1 MKRRILASLLSLVM
15 MLSLLPTAV
24 WAVNDEGST
33 SSGNGWPAGATGI
46 TVATEKYSVTNYDE
60 DTTNVKASTTI
71 WYKIDG
77 DTLTIGGAGAIS
89 DYSNTKDKT
98 NVLRFTQ
105 ADWFKQ
111 RKNIKHVV
119 IEDGITGIGTLAIAN
134 MTQLESI
141 EIQGADVELARG
153 AVNNYDGNS
162 GTLTITVPLSVYQQN
177 NMDENSMDK
186 NSWFEKSNKNPNPT
200 IEFVISNTDEI
211 KNGYA
216 DVLKLD
222 VNEAASWDKATIS
235 QITTAYEEYTAL
247 PESVKTVLNTDVGEP
262 LKALY
267 DAAVNKRGWPAGAKG
282 INIALKGFNGS
293 NMDKIG
299 TSDTFWYLLDG
310 STLKLGGNGAFP
322 LTGYDSSSAKDGNLG
337 FSHASWYDDRASIT
351 SVDVAE
357 GITKLDYLNLT
368 NLYNCD
374 DIYLRNPQ
382 IELVDGAVCG
392 YTGDA
397 NGKLTLHLYKRA
409 YDKLPSGW
417 YMTNSL
423 TDAPSGRYLDPTLS
437 YSFLEVEAFESTYA
451 DIWNYSASLTN
462 DQKETVKAA
471 YNEYQGMDAL
481 FQNQLMNVDTLS
493 GGQTYGA
500 KLLELYSLTTG
511 GTVAKFPDTT
521 DIYYSYDKAT
531 ETLTLTYT
539 GSDTGTIPDYN
550 PISAPLGTVPIK
562 NVVIDSKIANVGAY
576 ALANHGDITVYASVN
591 TKLAENYAAGSTV
604 TLIYSETQAFI
615 DTYAKVWTLTGV
627 VPSYGIKENGV
638 FLNADVPTAVE
649 NAVKAYKNLNS
660 NVKAQLKELKIDGG
674 PTYYEQLLKVTGAN
688 DLDNM
693 TVISGGI
700 PNGVDETGCF
710 TYMDGI
716 HWTLTK
722 NDESTDTWTLR
733 FDTDTGVKAALP
745 DFGNNTTNTTAT
757 DFRNQPWY
765 SNCFSSYFK
774 NKVTKTYLGEGI
786 TGVGRYGL
794 IHLSNCTDF
803 HFENPDGVDLAGYA
817 FDYYSCFPT
826 FTPKIYL
833 HSNSTLAANWADD
846 LNKGANAGQNHTTAD
861 FNLIYTDALAFE
873 QTEAF
878 KNLWTM
884 NAADANTAENAS
896 IIKSAMDAYRALSDK
911 AKEQLKKD
919 TCNTDNDT
927 YAGKLM
933 ALAKEIGL
941 AGDIGTIQYT
951 ISSDGKTLTVTGKGT
966 LSADMAN
973 DAWTEAKV
981 GSVENLVI
989 ESAITINNGALN
1001 NMSALKTVDAV
1012 RGVEVVGGKN
1022 VFPNADIVIRG
1033 YADAQN
1039 TSLESYAKAHN
1050 IKFQLKELNILCIG
1064 NSHTYDYTTY
1074 MQSILNDVN
1083 ANLEGTKVQLS
1094 FIQHGSRKIGITQT
1108 YSDGKATNYS
1118 HESCIQDV
1126 VNKVKDSS
1134 AVSSNDVDGDYFK
1147 NLNPASNTWDLIII
1161 QDYRES
1167 CVSAADNASNNN
1179 GQDYVFINH
1188 LRGAIE
1194 NLRLLQPTA
1203 QVAWFMDW
1211 MDTYDYSKYFSRYTE
1226 NSLSNYTAASN
1237 KTEGNPDFIIAG
1249 ATFIGNAMTSYL
1261 GQSKNLED
1269 TIPLHNAGTTQVP
1282 QLWRDNTHMS
1292 YETGRY
1298 LAGTSVA
1305 AKLFTDIFS
1314 KEITFKE
1321 GADFYSVLSYNPNS
1335 KDSNVRQDWPG
1346 EFTPEIVEIV
1356 KASAKAAIEKPTEI
1370 TKLTEYAKD
1379 PIENLKALVE
1389 SADFTNTEWNEA
1401 AIKAKSTEV
1410 LAEKADAKVISVS
1423 VSDSTTKITLRYGYS
1438 EATATIYTPS
1448 DAAAQWT
1455 AHIESTKL
1463 GSTTVPG
1470 SDMKYSEVPAIQAA
1484 LAKGYS
1490 DIWAAKTAEA
1500 ANAALEASKENL
1512 LKTVKEYVKYLADT
1526 VYNNGA
1532 PTELNGNSYTVSKEN
1547 YGVAVDAI
1555 DSANNVSGVL
1565 DAYDAMLDTQVCR
1578 TISSVSIMP
1587 DKESMVG
1594 SSTVTLTIT
1603 KAPTDAVVSVTCDDS
1618 TVAVKDNGGGTYT
1631 VSLPNITKTY
1641 TFTAS
1646 IEQSDTYT
1654 AASTSCTVSV
1664 TRKSSGGSSSSSGS
1678 SGSYAVTAPS
1688 TKNGDVT
1695 VSPKNAS
1702 KGDRVTITVTPDKGY
1717 ELDKLTVKDASGNKL
1732 KLTDKG
1738 NGKYTFT
1745 MPGSKVTVSAEFVE
1759 EQAASIFA
1767 DVPADAYYAKAVEW
1781 AVKKGITNG
1790 KTNGLFGSND
1800 PCTRGQIVTF
1810 LWRAAGSPAPKG
1822 TAKVPADVLP
1832 GSYCYDAVAWALENG
1847 ITNGLADGTFGVN
1860 NTCTRGQSVTFLYRA
1875 MGTAPTTVNGFTDVA
1890 AGDFYA
1896 EAVAWAVENGVTN
1909 GTSASTFSPN
1919 AGCTR
1924 AQIVTFLF
1932 RTYQG
1937 K

>member
-24 WAVNDEGST
+24 WAVDDEGST
-33 SSGNGWPAGATGI
+33 SSGNGWPSGATGI
-46 TVATEKYSVTNYDE
+46 TVATEKYSVKDYDE
-60 DTTNVKASTTI
+60 DKTNVTASTTI
-71 WYKIDG
+71 WYKIDS
-77 DTLTIGGAGAIS
+77 DTLTIGGKGAIS
-89 DYSNTKDKT
+89 DYSNTSKLT

-105 ADWFKQ
+105 ADWYMVKDTI
-111 RKNIKHVV
+111 KNVV
-119 IEDGITGIGTLAIAN
+119 IEAGITGIGTLAIAN
-134 MTQLESI
+134 MTHLESI
-141 EIQGADVELARG
+141 EIKGADVELARG
-153 AVNNYDGNS
+153 SVNNYQGND

-177 NMDENSMDK
+177 KMGENG
-186 NSWFEKSNKNPNPT
+186 WFTESSQNPNPT
-200 IEFVISNTDEI
+200 IEFVISNVNDIEAH
-211 KNGYA
+211 YA

-222 VNEAASWDKATIS
+222 AADSANWSAIAA
-235 QITTAYEEYTAL
+235 AYEEYEAL
-247 PESVKTVLNTDVGEP
+247 PDVVKTQLKDSVGTP
-262 LKALY
+262 LAEKYATASNL
-267 DAAVNKRGWPAGAKG
+267 RGWPAGAKG
-282 INIALKGFNGS
+282 INIALEGFNGS

-310 STLKLGGNGAFP
+310 STLKLGGDGAFP
-322 LTGYDSSSAKDGNLG
+322 YTGYDSSSATDHNLG

-374 DIYLRNPQ
+374 DIYLRNKE
-382 IELVDGAVCG
+382 IELVNGAVCG

-397 NGKLTLHLYKRA
+397 NGKLTLHLYKSA

-417 YMTNSL
+417 YMLNNL
-423 TDAPSGRYLDPTLS
+423 TTAPEHRYLDPTLS
-437 YSFLEVEAFESTYA
+437 YSFLEVEAFESKYEA
-451 DIWNYSASLTN
+451 IWALGVSLN
-462 DQKETVKAA
+462 DEQKETVKAA
-471 YNEYQGMDAL
+471 YNEYQGMDAML
-481 FQNQLMNVDTLS
+481 QNQLMNMDTLS
-493 GGQTYGA
+493 SGQTYGA

-511 GTVAKFPDTT
+511 GTVAKFPGTT
-521 DIYYSYDKAT
+521 DIYYSYDEETK
-531 ETLTLTYT
+531 TLTLTYT
-539 GSDTGTIPDYN
+539 GSGTGTIPDYN
-550 PISAPLGTVPIK
+550 QYTAPLGSVQIE
-562 NVVIDSKIANVGAY
+562 NVVIDSKITSVGAY

-591 TKLAENYAAGSTV
+591 TTLAENYAAGSTV

-615 DTYAKVWTLTGV
+615 DTYAQVWTLTGV
-627 VPSYGIKENGV
+627 VPAGIVENGV
-638 FLNADVPTAVE
+638 SKNDAFVAVK
-649 NAVKAYKNLNS
+649 NAVTAYKKLNS
-660 NVKAQLKELKIDGG
+660 NVEAQLKKLKIDGG
-674 PTYYEQLLKVTGAN
+674 STYYAQLLKVTGAN

-693 TVISGGI
+693 TKISGGI
-700 PNGVDETGCF
+700 PNGVDEKGCF

-722 NDESTDTWTLR
+722 NDEGTDTWTLR

-745 DFGNNTTNTTAT
+745 DFGNSTTNTTAT

-765 SNCFSSYFK
+765 SNCFGSAFK

-786 TGVGRYGL
+786 TDVGRYGL

-803 HFENPDGVDLAGYA
+803 YFENPDGVDLAGYA
-817 FDYYSCFPT
+817 FDYYSCFPA
-826 FTPKIYL
+826 FKPNIYL

-846 LNKGANAGQNHTTAD
+846 LNKGADEGKNHTTAD

-873 QTEAF
+873 QNEAF
-878 KNLWTM
+878 KDLWTM
-884 NAADANTAENAS
+884 NAADANTEGNAS
-896 IIKSAMDAYRALSDK
+896 IIKSAMDAYSALSDK

-919 TCNTDNDT
+919 KCNSTDT

-933 ALAKEIGL
+933 ALAKAIGL
-941 AGDIGTIQYT
+941 AGDIGSIQYT
-951 ISSDGKTLTVTGKGT
+951 ISSDGKTLTVTGSGD
-966 LSADMAN
+966 LSADLAN
-973 DAWTEAKV
+973 NAWTDEKV

-1001 NMSALKTVDAV
+1001 NMTALKTVDAV
-1012 RGVEVVGGKN
+1012 RGVKVGGGKN
-1022 VFPNADIVIRG
+1022 VFPNAGTILIRG

-1064 NSHTYDYTTY
+1064 NSHTDDYTTY

-1083 ANLEGTKVQLS
+1083 AKLDGTKVTFS
-1094 FIQHGSRKIGITQT
+1094 RIVFGSRKIGLDGS
-1108 YSDGKATNYS
+1108 YSNSNETNYS

-1126 VNKVKDSS
+1126 VDKVNDSS
-1134 AVSSNDVDGDYFK
+1134 ATSKHDVTGAYFK
-1147 NLNPASNTWDLIII
+1147 SLNPAANTWDLIII

-1167 CVSAADNASNNN
+1167 CSTNSN
-1179 GQDYVFINH
+1179 YVFIDH
-1188 LRGAIE
+1188 LRNTIK

-1211 MDTYDYSKYFSRYTE
+1211 LDHSEDAAHYTD
-1226 NSLSNYTAASN
+1226 NSLENYKLASE
-1237 KTEGNPDFIIAG
+1237 KSVEGNPNFIVAG
-1249 ATFIGNAMTSYL
+1249 ATFIRTAMTSYL
-1261 GQSKNLED
+1261 GKAKNLED
-1269 TIPLHNAGTTQVP
+1269 TKPLHSSDTTQVS
-1282 QLWRDNTHMS
+1282 QIWRDNTHMS

-1298 LAGTSVA
+1298 LAGASVA
-1305 AKLFTDIFS
+1305 AKVLTDVYS
-1314 KEITFKE
+1314 KEITFTT
-1321 GADFYSVLSYNPNS
+1321 GDFYSALSYAPNS
-1335 KDSNVRQDWPG
+1335 ANSGVKKDWPG
-1346 EFTPEIVEIV
+1346 EFTPEIAEIV
-1356 KASAKAAIEKPTEI
+1356 KASAKAAIENPTEI
-1370 TKLTEYAKD
+1370 TELTEYAKD

-1389 SADFTNTEWNEA
+1389 SADFTNTEWNETAIA
-1401 AIKAKSTEV
+1401 AKAAGV
-1410 LAEKADAKVISVS
+1410 LSEKAGAKVNSVS
-1423 VSDSTTKITLRYGYS
+1423 VSGNTATITLRYGYS
-1438 EATATIYTPS
+1438 ETAATIYTPS

-1455 AHIESTKL
+1455 AYIESTNL

-1565 DAYDAMLDTQVCR
+1565 GAYDVMLDTQVCR

-1664 TRKSSGGSSSSSGS
+1664 TRKSSGSSSSSSGS
-1678 SGSYAVTAPS
+1678 SGSYAVSAPS

-1702 KGDRVTITVTPDKGY
+1702 KGDRVTVTVTPDKGY

-1790 KTNGLFGSND
+1790 KANGLFGSND

>member
-24 WAVNDEGST
+24 WAVDDEGST
-33 SSGNGWPAGATGI
+33 SSGNGWPSGATGI
-46 TVATEKYSVTNYDE
+46 TVATEKYSVKDYDE
-60 DTTNVKASTTI
+60 DKTNVTASTTI
-71 WYKIDG
+71 WYKIDS
-77 DTLTIGGAGAIS
+77 DTLTIGGKGAIS
-89 DYSNTKDKT
+89 DYSNTSKLT

-105 ADWFKQ
+105 ADWYMVKDTI
-111 RKNIKHVV
+111 KNVV
-119 IEDGITGIGTLAIAN
+119 IEAGITGIGTLAIAN
-134 MTQLESI
+134 MTHLESI
-141 EIQGADVELARG
+141 EIKGADVELARG
-153 AVNNYDGNS
+153 AVNNYQGND

-177 NMDENSMDK
+177 KMGENG
-186 NSWFEKSNKNPNPT
+186 WFTESSQNPNPT
-200 IEFVISNTDEI
+200 IEFVISNVNDIEAH
-211 KNGYA
+211 YA

-222 VNEAASWDKATIS
+222 AADSANWSAIAA
-235 QITTAYEEYTAL
+235 AYEEYEAL
-247 PESVKTVLNTDVGEP
+247 PDVVKTQLKDSVGTP
-262 LKALY
+262 LAEKYATASNL
-267 DAAVNKRGWPAGAKG
+267 RGWPAGAKG
-282 INIALKGFNGS
+282 INIALEGFNGS

-310 STLKLGGNGAFP
+310 STLKLGGDGAFP
-322 LTGYDSSSAKDGNLG
+322 YTGYDSSSATDHNLG

-374 DIYLRNPQ
+374 DIYLRNKE
-382 IELVDGAVCG
+382 IELVNGAVCG

-397 NGKLTLHLYKRA
+397 NGKLTLHLYKSA

-417 YMTNSL
+417 YMLNNL
-423 TDAPSGRYLDPTLS
+423 TTAPEHRYLDPTLS
-437 YSFLEVEAFESTYA
+437 YSFLEVEAFESKYEA
-451 DIWNYSASLTN
+451 IWALGVSLN
-462 DQKETVKAA
+462 DEQKETVKAA
-471 YNEYQGMDAL
+471 YNEYQGMDAML
-481 FQNQLMNVDTLS
+481 QNQLMNMDTLS
-493 GGQTYGA
+493 SGQTYGA

-511 GTVAKFPDTT
+511 GTVAKFPGTT
-521 DIYYSYDKAT
+521 DIYYSYDEETK
-531 ETLTLTYT
+531 TLTLTYT
-539 GSDTGTIPDYN
+539 GSGTGTIPDYN
-550 PISAPLGTVPIK
+550 QYTAPLGSVQIE
-562 NVVIDSKIANVGAY
+562 NVVIDSKITSVGAY

-591 TKLAENYAAGSTV
+591 TTLAENYAAGSTV

-615 DTYAKVWTLTGV
+615 DTYAQVWTLTGV
-627 VPSYGIKENGV
+627 VPAGIVENGV
-638 FLNADVPTAVE
+638 SKNDAFVAVK
-649 NAVKAYKNLNS
+649 NAVTAYKKLNS
-660 NVKAQLKELKIDGG
+660 NVEAQLKKLKIDGG
-674 PTYYEQLLKVTGAN
+674 STYYAQLLKVTGAN

-693 TVISGGI
+693 TKISGGI
-700 PNGVDETGCF
+700 PNGVDEKGCF

-722 NDESTDTWTLR
+722 NDEGTDTWTLR

-745 DFGNNTTNTTAT
+745 DFGNSTTNTTAT

-765 SNCFSSYFK
+765 SNCFGSAFK

-786 TGVGRYGL
+786 TDVGRYGL

-803 HFENPDGVDLAGYA
+803 YFENPDGVDLAGYA
-817 FDYYSCFPT
+817 FDYYSCFPA
-826 FTPKIYL
+826 FKPNIYL

-846 LNKGANAGQNHTTAD
+846 LNKGADEGKNHTTAD

-873 QTEAF
+873 QNEAF
-878 KNLWTM
+878 KDLWTM
-884 NAADANTAENAS
+884 NAADANTEGNAS
-896 IIKSAMDAYRALSDK
+896 IIKSAMDAYSALSDK

-919 TCNTDNDT
+919 KCNSTDT

-933 ALAKEIGL
+933 ALAKAIGL
-941 AGDIGTIQYT
+941 AGDIGSIQYT
-951 ISSDGKTLTVTGKGT
+951 ISSDGKTLTVTGSGD
-966 LSADMAN
+966 LSADLAN
-973 DAWTEAKV
+973 NAWTDEKV

-1001 NMSALKTVDAV
+1001 NMTALKTVDAV
-1012 RGVEVVGGKN
+1012 RGVKVGGGKN
-1022 VFPNADIVIRG
+1022 VFPNAGTILIRG

-1064 NSHTYDYTTY
+1064 NSHTDDYTTY

-1083 ANLEGTKVQLS
+1083 AKLDGTKVTFS
-1094 FIQHGSRKIGITQT
+1094 RIVFGSRKIGLDGS
-1108 YSDGKATNYS
+1108 YSNSNETNYS

-1126 VNKVKDSS
+1126 VDKVNDSS
-1134 AVSSNDVDGDYFK
+1134 ATSKHDVTGAYFK
-1147 NLNPASNTWDLIII
+1147 SLNPAANTWDLIII

-1167 CVSAADNASNNN
+1167 CSTNSN
-1179 GQDYVFINH
+1179 YVFIDH
-1188 LRGAIE
+1188 LRNTIK

-1211 MDTYDYSKYFSRYTE
+1211 LDHSEDAAHYTD
-1226 NSLSNYTAASN
+1226 NSLENYKLASE
-1237 KTEGNPDFIIAG
+1237 KSVEGNPNFIVAG
-1249 ATFIGNAMTSYL
+1249 ATFIRTAMTSYL
-1261 GQSKNLED
+1261 GKAKNLED
-1269 TIPLHNAGTTQVP
+1269 TKPLHSSDTTQVS
-1282 QLWRDNTHMS
+1282 QIWRDNTHMS

-1298 LAGTSVA
+1298 LAGASVA
-1305 AKLFTDIFS
+1305 AKVLTDVYS
-1314 KEITFKE
+1314 KEITFTT
-1321 GADFYSVLSYNPNS
+1321 GDFYSALSYAPNS
-1335 KDSNVRQDWPG
+1335 ANSGVKKDWPG
-1346 EFTPEIVEIV
+1346 EFTPEIAEIV
-1356 KASAKAAIEKPTEI
+1356 KASAKAAIENPTEI
-1370 TKLTEYAKD
+1370 TELTEYAKD

-1389 SADFTNTEWNEA
+1389 SADFTNTEWNETAIA
-1401 AIKAKSTEV
+1401 AKAAGV
-1410 LAEKADAKVISVS
+1410 LSEKAGAKVNSVS
-1423 VSDSTTKITLRYGYS
+1423 VSGNTATITLRYGYS
-1438 EATATIYTPS
+1438 ETAATIYTPS

-1455 AHIESTKL
+1455 AYIESTNL

-1565 DAYDAMLDTQVCR
+1565 GAYDVMLDTQVCR

-1664 TRKSSGGSSSSSGS
+1664 TRKSSGSSSSSSGS
-1678 SGSYAVTAPS
+1678 SGSYAVSAPS

-1702 KGDRVTITVTPDKGY
+1702 KGDRVTVTVTPDKGY

-1745 MPGSKVTVSAEFVE
+1745 MLGSKVTVSAEFVE

-1790 KTNGLFGSND
+1790 KANGLFGSND

-1847 ITNGLADGTFGVN
+1847 ITNGLTDGTFGVN

>member
-24 WAVNDEGST
+24 WAVDDEGST
-33 SSGNGWPAGATGI
+33 SSGNGWPSGATGI
-46 TVATEKYSVTNYDE
+46 TVATEKYSVKDYDE
-60 DTTNVKASTTI
+60 DKTNVTASTTI
-71 WYKIDG
+71 WYKIDS
-77 DTLTIGGAGAIS
+77 DTLTIGGKGAIS
-89 DYSNTKDKT
+89 DYSNTSKLT

-105 ADWFKQ
+105 ADWYMVKDTI
-111 RKNIKHVV
+111 KNVV
-119 IEDGITGIGTLAIAN
+119 IEAGITGIGTLAIAN
-134 MTQLESI
+134 MTHLESI
-141 EIQGADVELARG
+141 EIKGADVELARG
-153 AVNNYDGNS
+153 AVNNYQGND

-177 NMDENSMDK
+177 KMGENG
-186 NSWFEKSNKNPNPT
+186 WFTESSQNPNPT
-200 IEFVISNTDEI
+200 IEFVISNVNDIEAH
-211 KNGYA
+211 YA

-222 VNEAASWDKATIS
+222 AADSANWSAIAA
-235 QITTAYEEYTAL
+235 AYEEYEAL
-247 PESVKTVLNTDVGEP
+247 PDVVKTQLKDSVGTP
-262 LKALY
+262 LAKKYATASNL
-267 DAAVNKRGWPAGAKG
+267 RGWPAGAKG
-282 INIALKGFNGS
+282 INIALEGFNGS

-310 STLKLGGNGAFP
+310 STLKLGGDGAFP
-322 LTGYDSSSAKDGNLG
+322 YTGYDSSSATDHNLG

-374 DIYLRNPQ
+374 DIYLRNKE
-382 IELVDGAVCG
+382 IELVNGAVCG

-397 NGKLTLHLYKRA
+397 NGKLTLHLYKSA

-417 YMTNSL
+417 YMLNNL
-423 TDAPSGRYLDPTLS
+423 TTAPEHRYLDPTLS
-437 YSFLEVEAFESTYA
+437 YSFLEVEAFESKYEA
-451 DIWNYSASLTN
+451 IWALGVSLN
-462 DQKETVKAA
+462 DEQKETVKAA
-471 YNEYQGMDAL
+471 YNEYQGMDAML
-481 FQNQLMNVDTLS
+481 QNQLMNMDTLS
-493 GGQTYGA
+493 SGQTYGA

-511 GTVAKFPDTT
+511 GTVAKFPGTT
-521 DIYYSYDKAT
+521 DIYYSYDEETK
-531 ETLTLTYT
+531 TLTLTYT
-539 GSDTGTIPDYN
+539 GSGTGTIPDYN
-550 PISAPLGTVPIK
+550 QYTAPLGSVQIE
-562 NVVIDSKIANVGAY
+562 NVVIDSKITSVGAY

-591 TKLAENYAAGSTV
+591 TTLAENYAAGSTV

-615 DTYAKVWTLTGV
+615 DTYAQVWTLTGV
-627 VPSYGIKENGV
+627 VPAGIVENGV
-638 FLNADVPTAVE
+638 SKNDAFVAVK
-649 NAVKAYKNLNS
+649 NAVTAYKKLNS
-660 NVKAQLKELKIDGG
+660 NVEAQLKKLKIDGG
-674 PTYYEQLLKVTGAN
+674 STYYAQLLKVTGAN

-693 TVISGGI
+693 TKISGGI
-700 PNGVDETGCF
+700 PNGVDEKGCF

-722 NDESTDTWTLR
+722 NDEGTDTWTLR

-745 DFGNNTTNTTAT
+745 DFGNSTTNTTAT

-765 SNCFSSYFK
+765 SNCFGSAFK

-786 TGVGRYGL
+786 TDVGRYGL

-803 HFENPDGVDLAGYA
+803 YFENPDGVDLAGYA
-817 FDYYSCFPT
+817 FDYYSCFPA
-826 FTPKIYL
+826 FKPNIYL

-846 LNKGANAGQNHTTAD
+846 LNKGADEGKNHTTAD
-861 FNLIYTDALAFE
+861 FNLIYTDALTFE
-873 QTEAF
+873 QNEAF
-878 KNLWTM
+878 KDLWTM
-884 NAADANTAENAS
+884 NAADANTEGNAS
-896 IIKSAMDAYRALSDK
+896 IIKSAMDAYSALSDK

-919 TCNTDNDT
+919 KCNSTDT

-933 ALAKEIGL
+933 ALAKAIGL
-941 AGDIGTIQYT
+941 AGDIGSIQYT
-951 ISSDGKTLTVTGKGT
+951 ISSDGKTLTVTGSGD
-966 LSADMAN
+966 LSADLAN
-973 DAWTEAKV
+973 NAWTDEKV

-1001 NMSALKTVDAV
+1001 NMTALKTVDAV
-1012 RGVEVVGGKN
+1012 RGVKVGGGKN
-1022 VFPNADIVIRG
+1022 VFPNAGTILIRG

-1064 NSHTYDYTTY
+1064 NSHTDDYTTY

-1083 ANLEGTKVQLS
+1083 AKLDGTKVTFS
-1094 FIQHGSRKIGITQT
+1094 RIVFGSRKIGLDGS
-1108 YSDGKATNYS
+1108 YSNSNETNYS

-1126 VNKVKDSS
+1126 VDKVNDSS
-1134 AVSSNDVDGDYFK
+1134 ATSKHDVTGAYFK
-1147 NLNPASNTWDLIII
+1147 SLNPAANTWDLIII

-1167 CVSAADNASNNN
+1167 CSTNSN
-1179 GQDYVFINH
+1179 YVFIDH
-1188 LRGAIE
+1188 LRNTIK

-1211 MDTYDYSKYFSRYTE
+1211 LDHSEDAAHYTD
-1226 NSLSNYTAASN
+1226 NSLENYKLASE
-1237 KTEGNPDFIIAG
+1237 KSVEGNPNFIVAG
-1249 ATFIGNAMTSYL
+1249 ATFIRTAMTSYL
-1261 GQSKNLED
+1261 GKAKNLED
-1269 TIPLHNAGTTQVP
+1269 TKPLHSSDTTQVS
-1282 QLWRDNTHMS
+1282 QIWRDNTHMS

-1298 LAGTSVA
+1298 LAGASVA
-1305 AKLFTDIFS
+1305 AKVLTDVYS
-1314 KEITFKE
+1314 KEITFTT
-1321 GADFYSVLSYNPNS
+1321 GDFYSALSYAPNS
-1335 KDSNVRQDWPG
+1335 ANSGVKKDWPG
-1346 EFTPEIVEIV
+1346 EFTPEIAEIV
-1356 KASAKAAIEKPTEI
+1356 KASAKAAIENPTEI
-1370 TKLTEYAKD
+1370 TELTEYAKD

-1389 SADFTNTEWNEA
+1389 SADFTNTEWNETAIA
-1401 AIKAKSTEV
+1401 AKAAGV
-1410 LAEKADAKVISVS
+1410 LSEKAGAKVNSVS
-1423 VSDSTTKITLRYGYS
+1423 VSGNTATITLRYGYS
-1438 EATATIYTPS
+1438 ETAATIYTPS

-1455 AHIESTKL
+1455 AYIESTNL

-1565 DAYDAMLDTQVCR
+1565 GAYDVMLDTQVCR

-1664 TRKSSGGSSSSSGS
+1664 TRKSSGSSSSSSGS
-1678 SGSYAVTAPS
+1678 SGSYAVSAPS

-1702 KGDRVTITVTPDKGY
+1702 KGDRVTVTVTPDKGY

-1790 KTNGLFGSND
+1790 KANGLFGSND

>member
-24 WAVNDEGST
+24 WAVDDEGST
-33 SSGNGWPAGATGI
+33 SSGNGWPSGATGI
-46 TVATEKYSVTNYDE
+46 TVATEKYSVKDYDE
-60 DTTNVKASTTI
+60 DKTNVTASTTI
-71 WYKIDG
+71 WYKIDS
-77 DTLTIGGAGAIS
+77 DTLTIGGKGAIS
-89 DYSNTKDKT
+89 DYSNTSKLT

-105 ADWFKQ
+105 ADWYMVKDTI
-111 RKNIKHVV
+111 KNVV
-119 IEDGITGIGTLAIAN
+119 IEAGITGIGTLAIAN
-134 MTQLESI
+134 MTHLESI
-141 EIQGADVELARG
+141 EIKGADVELARG
-153 AVNNYDGNS
+153 AVNNYQGND

-177 NMDENSMDK
+177 KMGENG
-186 NSWFEKSNKNPNPT
+186 WFTESSQNPNPT
-200 IEFVISNTDEI
+200 IEFVISNVNDIEAH
-211 KNGYA
+211 YA

-222 VNEAASWDKATIS
+222 AADSANWSAIAA
-235 QITTAYEEYTAL
+235 AYEEYEAL
-247 PESVKTVLNTDVGEP
+247 PDVVKTQLKDSVGTP
-262 LKALY
+262 LAEKYATASNL
-267 DAAVNKRGWPAGAKG
+267 RGWPAGAKG
-282 INIALKGFNGS
+282 INIALEGFNGS

-310 STLKLGGNGAFP
+310 STLKLGGDGAFP
-322 LTGYDSSSAKDGNLG
+322 YTGYDSSSATDHNLG

-374 DIYLRNPQ
+374 DIYLRNKE
-382 IELVDGAVCG
+382 IELVNGAVCG

-397 NGKLTLHLYKRA
+397 NGKLTLHLYKSA

-417 YMTNSL
+417 YMLNNL
-423 TDAPSGRYLDPTLS
+423 TTAPEHRYLDPTLS
-437 YSFLEVEAFESTYA
+437 YSFLEVEAFESKYEA
-451 DIWNYSASLTN
+451 IWALGVSLN
-462 DQKETVKAA
+462 DEQKETVKAA
-471 YNEYQGMDAL
+471 YNEYQGMDAML
-481 FQNQLMNVDTLS
+481 QNQLMNMDTLS
-493 GGQTYGA
+493 SGQTYGA

-511 GTVAKFPDTT
+511 GTVAKFPGTT
-521 DIYYSYDKAT
+521 DIYYSYDEETK
-531 ETLTLTYT
+531 TLTLTYT
-539 GSDTGTIPDYN
+539 GSGTGTIPDYN
-550 PISAPLGTVPIK
+550 QYTAPLGSVQIE
-562 NVVIDSKIANVGAY
+562 NVVIDSKITSVGAY

-591 TKLAENYAAGSTV
+591 TTLAENYAAGSTV

-615 DTYAKVWTLTGV
+615 DTYAQVWTLTGV
-627 VPSYGIKENGV
+627 VPAGIVENGV
-638 FLNADVPTAVE
+638 SKNDAFVAVK
-649 NAVKAYKNLNS
+649 NAVTAYKKLNS
-660 NVKAQLKELKIDGG
+660 NVEAQLKKLKIDGG
-674 PTYYEQLLKVTGAN
+674 STYYAQLLKVTGAN

-693 TVISGGI
+693 TKISGGI
-700 PNGVDETGCF
+700 PNGVDEKGCF

-722 NDESTDTWTLR
+722 NDEGTDTWTLR

-745 DFGNNTTNTTAT
+745 DFGNSTTNTTAT

-765 SNCFSSYFK
+765 SNCFGSAFK

-786 TGVGRYGL
+786 TDVGRYGL

-803 HFENPDGVDLAGYA
+803 YFENPDGVDLAGYA
-817 FDYYSCFPT
+817 FDYYSCFPA
-826 FTPKIYL
+826 FKPNIYL

-846 LNKGANAGQNHTTAD
+846 LNKGADEGKNHTTAD

-873 QTEAF
+873 QNEAF
-878 KNLWTM
+878 KDLWTM
-884 NAADANTAENAS
+884 NAADANTEGNAS
-896 IIKSAMDAYRALSDK
+896 IIKSAMDAYSALSDK

-919 TCNTDNDT
+919 KCNSTDT

-933 ALAKEIGL
+933 ALAKAIGL
-941 AGDIGTIQYT
+941 AGDIGSIQYT
-951 ISSDGKTLTVTGKGT
+951 ISSDGKTLTVTGSGD
-966 LSADMAN
+966 LSADLAN
-973 DAWTEAKV
+973 NAWTDEKV

-1001 NMSALKTVDAV
+1001 NMTALKTVDAV
-1012 RGVEVVGGKN
+1012 RGVKVGGGKN
-1022 VFPNADIVIRG
+1022 VFPNAGTILIRG

-1064 NSHTYDYTTY
+1064 NSHTDDYTTY

-1083 ANLEGTKVQLS
+1083 AKLDGTKVTFS
-1094 FIQHGSRKIGITQT
+1094 RIVFGSRKIGLDGS
-1108 YSDGKATNYS
+1108 YSNSNETNYS

-1126 VNKVKDSS
+1126 VDKVNDSPATS
-1134 AVSSNDVDGDYFK
+1134 KHDVTGAYFK
-1147 NLNPASNTWDLIII
+1147 SLNPAANTWDLIII

-1167 CVSAADNASNNN
+1167 CSTNSN
-1179 GQDYVFINH
+1179 YVFIDH
-1188 LRGAIE
+1188 LRNTIK

-1211 MDTYDYSKYFSRYTE
+1211 LDHSEDAAHYTD
-1226 NSLSNYTAASN
+1226 NSLENYKLASE
-1237 KTEGNPDFIIAG
+1237 KSVEGNPNFIVAG
-1249 ATFIGNAMTSYL
+1249 ATFIRTAMTSYL
-1261 GQSKNLED
+1261 GKAKNLED
-1269 TIPLHNAGTTQVP
+1269 TKPLHSSDTTQVS
-1282 QLWRDNTHMS
+1282 QIWRDNTHMS

-1298 LAGTSVA
+1298 LAGASVA
-1305 AKLFTDIFS
+1305 AKVLTDVYS
-1314 KEITFKE
+1314 KEITFTT
-1321 GADFYSVLSYNPNS
+1321 GDFYSALSYAPNS
-1335 KDSNVRQDWPG
+1335 ANSGVKKDWPG
-1346 EFTPEIVEIV
+1346 EFTPEIAEIV
-1356 KASAKAAIEKPTEI
+1356 KASAKAAIENPTEI
-1370 TKLTEYAKD
+1370 TELTEYAKD

-1389 SADFTNTEWNEA
+1389 SADFTNTEWNETAIA
-1401 AIKAKSTEV
+1401 AKAAGV
-1410 LAEKADAKVISVS
+1410 LSEKAGAKVNSVS
-1423 VSDSTTKITLRYGYS
+1423 VSGNTATITLRYGYS
-1438 EATATIYTPS
+1438 ETAATIYTPS

-1455 AHIESTKL
+1455 AYIESTNL

-1565 DAYDAMLDTQVCR
+1565 GAYDVMLDTQVCR

-1664 TRKSSGGSSSSSGS
+1664 TRKSSGSSSSSSGS
-1678 SGSYAVTAPS
+1678 SGSYAVSAPS

-1702 KGDRVTITVTPDKGY
+1702 KGDRVTVTVTPDKGY

-1790 KTNGLFGSND
+1790 KANGLFGSND

-1896 EAVAWAVENGVTN
+1896 EAVAWAV
-1909 GTSASTFSPN
+1909 
-1919 AGCTR
+1919 
-1924 AQIVTFLF
+1924 
-1932 RTYQG
+1932 RTA
-1937 K
+1937 

>member
-24 WAVNDEGST
+24 WAVDDEGST
-33 SSGNGWPAGATGI
+33 SSGNGWPSGATGI
-46 TVATEKYSVTNYDE
+46 TVATEKYSVKDYDE
-60 DTTNVKASTTI
+60 DKTNVTASTTI
-71 WYKIDG
+71 WYKIDS
-77 DTLTIGGAGAIS
+77 DTLTIGGKGAIS
-89 DYSNTKDKT
+89 DYSNTSKLT

-105 ADWFKQ
+105 ADWYMVKDTI
-111 RKNIKHVV
+111 KNVV
-119 IEDGITGIGTLAIAN
+119 IEAGITGIGTLAIAN
-134 MTQLESI
+134 MTHLESI
-141 EIQGADVELARG
+141 EIKGADVELARG
-153 AVNNYDGNS
+153 AVNNYQGND

-177 NMDENSMDK
+177 KMGENG
-186 NSWFEKSNKNPNPT
+186 WFTESSQNPNPT
-200 IEFVISNTDEI
+200 IEFVISNVNDIEAH
-211 KNGYA
+211 YA

-222 VNEAASWDKATIS
+222 AADSANWSAIAA
-235 QITTAYEEYTAL
+235 AYEEYEAL
-247 PESVKTVLNTDVGEP
+247 PDVVKTQLKDSVGTP
-262 LKALY
+262 LAEKYATASNL
-267 DAAVNKRGWPAGAKG
+267 RGWPAGAKG
-282 INIALKGFNGS
+282 INIALEGFNGS

-310 STLKLGGNGAFP
+310 STLKLGGDGAFP
-322 LTGYDSSSAKDGNLG
+322 YTGYDSSSATDHNLG

-374 DIYLRNPQ
+374 DIYLRNKE
-382 IELVDGAVCG
+382 IELVNGAVCG

-397 NGKLTLHLYKRA
+397 NGKLTLHLYKSA

-417 YMTNSL
+417 YMLNNL
-423 TDAPSGRYLDPTLS
+423 TTAPEHRYLDPTLS
-437 YSFLEVEAFESTYA
+437 YSFLEVEAFESKYEA
-451 DIWNYSASLTN
+451 IWALGVSLN
-462 DQKETVKAA
+462 DEQKETVKAA
-471 YNEYQGMDAL
+471 YNEYQGMDAML
-481 FQNQLMNVDTLS
+481 QNQLMNMDTLS
-493 GGQTYGA
+493 SGQTYGA

-511 GTVAKFPDTT
+511 GTVAKFPGTT
-521 DIYYSYDKAT
+521 DIYYSYDEETK
-531 ETLTLTYT
+531 TLTLTYT
-539 GSDTGTIPDYN
+539 GSGTGTIPDYN
-550 PISAPLGTVPIK
+550 QYTAPLGSVQIE
-562 NVVIDSKIANVGAY
+562 NVVIDSKITSVGAY

-591 TKLAENYAAGSTV
+591 TTLAENYAAGSTV

-615 DTYAKVWTLTGV
+615 DTYAQVWTLTGV
-627 VPSYGIKENGV
+627 VPAGIVENGV
-638 FLNADVPTAVE
+638 SKNDAFVAVK
-649 NAVKAYKNLNS
+649 NAVTAYKKLNS
-660 NVKAQLKELKIDGG
+660 NVEAQLKKLKIDGG
-674 PTYYEQLLKVTGAN
+674 STYYAQLLKVTGAN

-693 TVISGGI
+693 TKISGGI
-700 PNGVDETGCF
+700 PNGVDEKGCF

-722 NDESTDTWTLR
+722 NDEGTDTWTLR

-745 DFGNNTTNTTAT
+745 DFGNSTTNTTAT

-765 SNCFSSYFK
+765 INCFGSAFK

-786 TGVGRYGL
+786 TDVGRYGL

-803 HFENPDGVDLAGYA
+803 YFENPDGVDLAGYA
-817 FDYYSCFPT
+817 FDYYSCFPA
-826 FTPKIYL
+826 FKPNIYL

-846 LNKGANAGQNHTTAD
+846 LNKGADEGKNHTTAD

-873 QTEAF
+873 QNEAF
-878 KNLWTM
+878 KDLWTM
-884 NAADANTAENAS
+884 NAADANTEGNAS
-896 IIKSAMDAYRALSDK
+896 IIKSAMDAYSALSDK

-919 TCNTDNDT
+919 KCNSTDT

-933 ALAKEIGL
+933 ALAKAIGL
-941 AGDIGTIQYT
+941 AGDIGSIQYT
-951 ISSDGKTLTVTGKGT
+951 ISSDGKTLTVTGSGD
-966 LSADMAN
+966 LSADLAN
-973 DAWTEAKV
+973 NAWTDEKV

-1001 NMSALKTVDAV
+1001 NMTALKTVDAV
-1012 RGVEVVGGKN
+1012 RGVKVGGGKN
-1022 VFPNADIVIRG
+1022 VFPNAGTILIRG

-1064 NSHTYDYTTY
+1064 NSHTDDYTTY

-1083 ANLEGTKVQLS
+1083 AKLDGTKVTFS
-1094 FIQHGSRKIGITQT
+1094 RIVFGSRKIGLDGS
-1108 YSDGKATNYS
+1108 YSNSNETNYS

-1126 VNKVKDSS
+1126 VDKVNDSS
-1134 AVSSNDVDGDYFK
+1134 ATSKHDVTGAYFK
-1147 NLNPASNTWDLIII
+1147 SLNPAANTWDLIII

-1167 CVSAADNASNNN
+1167 CSTNSN
-1179 GQDYVFINH
+1179 YVFIDH
-1188 LRGAIE
+1188 LRNTIK

-1211 MDTYDYSKYFSRYTE
+1211 LDHSEDAAHYTD
-1226 NSLSNYTAASN
+1226 NSLENYKLASE
-1237 KTEGNPDFIIAG
+1237 KSVEGNPNFIVAG
-1249 ATFIGNAMTSYL
+1249 ATFIRTAMTSYL
-1261 GQSKNLED
+1261 GKAKNLED
-1269 TIPLHNAGTTQVP
+1269 TKPLHSSDTTQVS
-1282 QLWRDNTHMS
+1282 QIWRDNTHMS

-1298 LAGTSVA
+1298 LAGASVA
-1305 AKLFTDIFS
+1305 AKVLTDVYS
-1314 KEITFKE
+1314 KEITFTT
-1321 GADFYSVLSYNPNS
+1321 GDFYSALSYAPNS
-1335 KDSNVRQDWPG
+1335 ANSGVKKDWPG
-1346 EFTPEIVEIV
+1346 EFTPEIAEIV
-1356 KASAKAAIEKPTEI
+1356 KASAKAAIENPTEI
-1370 TKLTEYAKD
+1370 TELTEYAKD

-1389 SADFTNTEWNEA
+1389 SADFTNTEWNETAIA
-1401 AIKAKSTEV
+1401 AKAAGV
-1410 LAEKADAKVISVS
+1410 LSEKAGAKVNSVS
-1423 VSDSTTKITLRYGYS
+1423 VSGNTATITLRYGYS
-1438 EATATIYTPS
+1438 ETAATIYTPS

-1455 AHIESTKL
+1455 AYIESTNL

-1565 DAYDAMLDTQVCR
+1565 GAYDVMLDTQVCR

-1664 TRKSSGGSSSSSGS
+1664 TRKSSGSSSSSSGS
-1678 SGSYAVTAPS
+1678 SGSYAVSAPS

-1702 KGDRVTITVTPDKGY
+1702 KGDRVTVTVTPDKGY

-1790 KTNGLFGSND
+1790 KANGLFGSND

>member
-24 WAVNDEGST
+24 WAVDDEGST
-33 SSGNGWPAGATGI
+33 SSGNGWPSGATGI
-46 TVATEKYSVTNYDE
+46 TVATEKYSVKDYDE
-60 DTTNVKASTTI
+60 DKTNVTASTTI
-71 WYKIDG
+71 WYKIDS
-77 DTLTIGGAGAIS
+77 DTLTIGGKGAIS
-89 DYSNTKDKT
+89 DYSNTSKLT

-105 ADWFKQ
+105 ADWYMVKDTI
-111 RKNIKHVV
+111 KNVV
-119 IEDGITGIGTLAIAN
+119 IEAGITGIGTLAIAN
-134 MTQLESI
+134 MTHLESI
-141 EIQGADVELARG
+141 EIKGADVELARG
-153 AVNNYDGNS
+153 AVKNYQGND

-177 NMDENSMDK
+177 KMGENG
-186 NSWFEKSNKNPNPT
+186 WFTESSQNPNPT
-200 IEFVISNTDEI
+200 IEFVISNVNDIEAH
-211 KNGYA
+211 YA

-222 VNEAASWDKATIS
+222 AADSANWSAIAA
-235 QITTAYEEYTAL
+235 AYEEYEAL
-247 PESVKTVLNTDVGEP
+247 PDVVKTQLKDSVGTP
-262 LKALY
+262 LAEKYATASNL
-267 DAAVNKRGWPAGAKG
+267 RGWPAGAKG
-282 INIALKGFNGS
+282 INIALEGFNGS

-310 STLKLGGNGAFP
+310 STLKLGGDGAFP
-322 LTGYDSSSAKDGNLG
+322 YTGYDSSSATDHNLG

-374 DIYLRNPQ
+374 DIYLRNKE
-382 IELVDGAVCG
+382 IELVNGAVCG

-397 NGKLTLHLYKRA
+397 NGKLTLHLYKSA

-417 YMTNSL
+417 YMLNNL
-423 TDAPSGRYLDPTLS
+423 TTAPEHRYLDPTLS
-437 YSFLEVEAFESTYA
+437 YSFLEVEAFESKYEA
-451 DIWNYSASLTN
+451 IWALGVSLN
-462 DQKETVKAA
+462 DEQKETVKAA
-471 YNEYQGMDAL
+471 YNEYQGMDAML
-481 FQNQLMNVDTLS
+481 QNQLMNMDTLS
-493 GGQTYGA
+493 SGQTYGA

-511 GTVAKFPDTT
+511 GTVAKFPGTT
-521 DIYYSYDKAT
+521 DIYYSYDEETK
-531 ETLTLTYT
+531 TLTLTYT
-539 GSDTGTIPDYN
+539 GSGTGTIPDYN
-550 PISAPLGTVPIK
+550 QYTAPLGSVQIE
-562 NVVIDSKIANVGAY
+562 NVVIDSKITSVGAY

-591 TKLAENYAAGSTV
+591 TTLAENYAAGSTV

-615 DTYAKVWTLTGV
+615 DTYAQVWTLTGV
-627 VPSYGIKENGV
+627 VPAGIVENGV
-638 FLNADVPTAVE
+638 SKNDAFVAVK
-649 NAVKAYKNLNS
+649 NAVTAYKKLNS
-660 NVKAQLKELKIDGG
+660 NVEAQLKKLKIDGG
-674 PTYYEQLLKVTGAN
+674 STYYAQLLKVTGAN

-693 TVISGGI
+693 TKISGGI
-700 PNGVDETGCF
+700 PNGVDEKGCF

-722 NDESTDTWTLR
+722 NDEGTDTWTLR

-745 DFGNNTTNTTAT
+745 DFGNSTTNTTAT

-765 SNCFSSYFK
+765 SNCFGSAFK

-786 TGVGRYGL
+786 TDVGRYGL

-803 HFENPDGVDLAGYA
+803 YFENPDGVDLAGYA
-817 FDYYSCFPT
+817 FDYYSCFPA
-826 FTPKIYL
+826 FKPNIYL

-846 LNKGANAGQNHTTAD
+846 LNKGADEGKNHTTAD

-873 QTEAF
+873 QNEAF
-878 KNLWTM
+878 KDLWTM
-884 NAADANTAENAS
+884 NAADANTEGNAS
-896 IIKSAMDAYRALSDK
+896 IIKSAMDAYSALSDK

-919 TCNTDNDT
+919 KCNSTDT

-933 ALAKEIGL
+933 ALAKAIGL
-941 AGDIGTIQYT
+941 AGDIGSIQYT
-951 ISSDGKTLTVTGKGT
+951 ISSDGKTLTVTGSGD
-966 LSADMAN
+966 LSADLAN
-973 DAWTEAKV
+973 NAWTDEKV

-1001 NMSALKTVDAV
+1001 NMTALKTVDAV
-1012 RGVEVVGGKN
+1012 RGVKVGGGKN
-1022 VFPNADIVIRG
+1022 VFPNAGTILIRG

-1064 NSHTYDYTTY
+1064 NSHTDDYTTY

-1083 ANLEGTKVQLS
+1083 AKLDGTKVTFS
-1094 FIQHGSRKIGITQT
+1094 RIVFGSRKIGLDGS
-1108 YSDGKATNYS
+1108 YSNSNETNYS

-1126 VNKVKDSS
+1126 VDKVNDSS
-1134 AVSSNDVDGDYFK
+1134 ATSKHDVTGAYFK
-1147 NLNPASNTWDLIII
+1147 SLNPAANTWDLIII

-1167 CVSAADNASNNN
+1167 CSTNSN
-1179 GQDYVFINH
+1179 YVFIDH
-1188 LRGAIE
+1188 LRNTIK

-1211 MDTYDYSKYFSRYTE
+1211 LDHSEDAAHYTD
-1226 NSLSNYTAASN
+1226 NSLENYKLASE
-1237 KTEGNPDFIIAG
+1237 KSVEGNPNFIVAG
-1249 ATFIGNAMTSYL
+1249 ATFIRTAMTSYL
-1261 GQSKNLED
+1261 GKAKNLED
-1269 TIPLHNAGTTQVP
+1269 TKPLHSSDTTQVS
-1282 QLWRDNTHMS
+1282 QIWRDNTHMS

-1298 LAGTSVA
+1298 LAGASVA
-1305 AKLFTDIFS
+1305 AKVLTDVYS
-1314 KEITFKE
+1314 KEITFTT
-1321 GADFYSVLSYNPNS
+1321 GDFYSALSYAPNS
-1335 KDSNVRQDWPG
+1335 ANSGVKKDWPG
-1346 EFTPEIVEIV
+1346 EFTPEIAEIV
-1356 KASAKAAIEKPTEI
+1356 KASAKAAIENPTEI
-1370 TKLTEYAKD
+1370 TELTEYAKD

-1389 SADFTNTEWNEA
+1389 SADFTNTEWNETAIA
-1401 AIKAKSTEV
+1401 AKAAGV
-1410 LAEKADAKVISVS
+1410 LSEKAGAKVNSVS
-1423 VSDSTTKITLRYGYS
+1423 VSGNTATITLRYGYS
-1438 EATATIYTPS
+1438 ETAATIYTPS

-1455 AHIESTKL
+1455 AYIESTNL

-1565 DAYDAMLDTQVCR
+1565 GAYDVMLDTQVCR

-1664 TRKSSGGSSSSSGS
+1664 TRKSSGSSSSSSGS
-1678 SGSYAVTAPS
+1678 SGSYAVSAPS

-1702 KGDRVTITVTPDKGY
+1702 KGDRVTVTVTPDKGY

-1790 KTNGLFGSND
+1790 KANGLFGSND

>member
-24 WAVNDEGST
+24 WAVDDEGST
-33 SSGNGWPAGATGI
+33 SSGNGWPSGATGI
-46 TVATEKYSVTNYDE
+46 TVATEKYSVKDYDE
-60 DTTNVKASTTI
+60 DKTNVTASTTI
-71 WYKIDG
+71 WYKIDS
-77 DTLTIGGAGAIS
+77 DTLTIGGKGTIS
-89 DYSNTKDKT
+89 DYSNTSKLT

-105 ADWFKQ
+105 ADWYMVKDTI
-111 RKNIKHVV
+111 KNVV
-119 IEDGITGIGTLAIAN
+119 IEAGITGIGTLAIAN
-134 MTQLESI
+134 MTHLESI
-141 EIQGADVELARG
+141 EIKGADVELARG
-153 AVNNYDGNS
+153 AVNNYQGND

-177 NMDENSMDK
+177 KMGENG
-186 NSWFEKSNKNPNPT
+186 WFTESSQNPNPT
-200 IEFVISNTDEI
+200 IEFVISNVNDIEAH
-211 KNGYA
+211 YA

-222 VNEAASWDKATIS
+222 AADSANWSAIAA
-235 QITTAYEEYTAL
+235 AYEEYEAL
-247 PESVKTVLNTDVGEP
+247 PDVVKTQLKDSVGTP
-262 LKALY
+262 LAEKYATASNL
-267 DAAVNKRGWPAGAKG
+267 RGWPAGAKG
-282 INIALKGFNGS
+282 INIALEGFNGS

-310 STLKLGGNGAFP
+310 STLKLGGDGAFP
-322 LTGYDSSSAKDGNLG
+322 YTGYDSSSATDHNLG

-374 DIYLRNPQ
+374 DIYLRNKE
-382 IELVDGAVCG
+382 IELVNGAVCG

-397 NGKLTLHLYKRA
+397 NGKLTLHLYKSA

-417 YMTNSL
+417 YMLNNL
-423 TDAPSGRYLDPTLS
+423 TTAPEHRYLDPTLS
-437 YSFLEVEAFESTYA
+437 YSFLEVEAFESKYEA
-451 DIWNYSASLTN
+451 IWALGVSLN
-462 DQKETVKAA
+462 DEQKETVKAA
-471 YNEYQGMDAL
+471 YNEYQGMDAML
-481 FQNQLMNVDTLS
+481 QNQLMNMDTLS
-493 GGQTYGA
+493 SGQTYGA

-511 GTVAKFPDTT
+511 GTVAKFPGTT
-521 DIYYSYDKAT
+521 DIYYSYDEETK
-531 ETLTLTYT
+531 TLTLTYT
-539 GSDTGTIPDYN
+539 GSGTGTIPDYN
-550 PISAPLGTVPIK
+550 QYTAPLGSVQIE
-562 NVVIDSKIANVGAY
+562 NVVIDSKITSVGAY

-591 TKLAENYAAGSTV
+591 TTLAENYAAGSTV

-615 DTYAKVWTLTGV
+615 DTYAQVWTLTGV
-627 VPSYGIKENGV
+627 VPAGIVENGV
-638 FLNADVPTAVE
+638 SKNDAFVAVK
-649 NAVKAYKNLNS
+649 NAVTAYKKLNS
-660 NVKAQLKELKIDGG
+660 NVEAQLKKLKIDGG
-674 PTYYEQLLKVTGAN
+674 STYYAQLLKVTGAN

-693 TVISGGI
+693 TKISGGI
-700 PNGVDETGCF
+700 PNGVDEKGCF

-722 NDESTDTWTLR
+722 NDEGTDTWTLR

-745 DFGNNTTNTTAT
+745 DFGNSTTNTTAT

-765 SNCFSSYFK
+765 SNCFGSAFK

-786 TGVGRYGL
+786 TDVGRYGL

-803 HFENPDGVDLAGYA
+803 YFENPDGVDLAGYA
-817 FDYYSCFPT
+817 FDYYSCFPA
-826 FTPKIYL
+826 FKPNIYL

-846 LNKGANAGQNHTTAD
+846 LNKGADEGKNHTTAD

-873 QTEAF
+873 QNEAF
-878 KNLWTM
+878 KDLWTM
-884 NAADANTAENAS
+884 NAADANTEGNAS
-896 IIKSAMDAYRALSDK
+896 IIKSAMDAYSALSDK

-919 TCNTDNDT
+919 KCNSTDT

-933 ALAKEIGL
+933 ALAKAIGL
-941 AGDIGTIQYT
+941 AGDIGSIQYT
-951 ISSDGKTLTVTGKGT
+951 ISSDGKTLTVTGSGD
-966 LSADMAN
+966 LSADLAN
-973 DAWTEAKV
+973 NAWTDEKV

-1001 NMSALKTVDAV
+1001 NMTALKTVDAV
-1012 RGVEVVGGKN
+1012 RGVKVGGGKN
-1022 VFPNADIVIRG
+1022 VFPNAGTILIRG

-1064 NSHTYDYTTY
+1064 NSHTDDYTTY

-1083 ANLEGTKVQLS
+1083 AKLDGTKVTFS
-1094 FIQHGSRKIGITQT
+1094 RIVFGSRKIGLDGS
-1108 YSDGKATNYS
+1108 YSNSNETNYS

-1126 VNKVKDSS
+1126 VDKVNDSS
-1134 AVSSNDVDGDYFK
+1134 ATSKHDVTGAYFK
-1147 NLNPASNTWDLIII
+1147 SLNPAANTWDLIII

-1167 CVSAADNASNNN
+1167 CSTNSN
-1179 GQDYVFINH
+1179 YVFIDH
-1188 LRGAIE
+1188 LRNTIK

-1211 MDTYDYSKYFSRYTE
+1211 LDHSEDAAHYTD
-1226 NSLSNYTAASN
+1226 NSLENYKLASE
-1237 KTEGNPDFIIAG
+1237 KSVEGNPNFIVAG
-1249 ATFIGNAMTSYL
+1249 ATFIRTAMTSYL
-1261 GQSKNLED
+1261 GKAKTLED
-1269 TIPLHNAGTTQVP
+1269 TKPLHSSDTTQVS
-1282 QLWRDNTHMS
+1282 QIWRDNTHMS

-1298 LAGTSVA
+1298 LAGASVA
-1305 AKLFTDIFS
+1305 AKVLTDVYS
-1314 KEITFKE
+1314 KEITFTT
-1321 GADFYSVLSYNPNS
+1321 GDFYSALSYAPNS
-1335 KDSNVRQDWPG
+1335 ANSGVKKDWPG
-1346 EFTPEIVEIV
+1346 EFTPEIAEIV
-1356 KASAKAAIEKPTEI
+1356 KASAKAAIENPTEI
-1370 TKLTEYAKD
+1370 TELTEYAKD

-1389 SADFTNTEWNEA
+1389 SADFTNTEWNETAIA
-1401 AIKAKSTEV
+1401 AKAAGV
-1410 LAEKADAKVISVS
+1410 LSEKAGAKVNSVS
-1423 VSDSTTKITLRYGYS
+1423 VSGNTATITLRYGYS
-1438 EATATIYTPS
+1438 ETAATIYTPS

-1455 AHIESTKL
+1455 AYIESTNL

-1565 DAYDAMLDTQVCR
+1565 GAYDVMLDTQVCR

-1664 TRKSSGGSSSSSGS
+1664 TRKSSGSSSSSSGS
-1678 SGSYAVTAPS
+1678 SGSYAVSAPS

-1702 KGDRVTITVTPDKGY
+1702 KGDRVTVTVTPDKGY

-1790 KTNGLFGSND
+1790 KANGLFGSND

>member
-24 WAVNDEGST
+24 WAVDDEGST
-33 SSGNGWPAGATGI
+33 SSGNGWPSGATGI
-46 TVATEKYSVTNYDE
+46 TVATEKYSVKDYDE
-60 DTTNVKASTTI
+60 DKTNVTASTTI
-71 WYKIDG
+71 WYKIVS
-77 DTLTIGGAGAIS
+77 DTLTIGGKGAIS
-89 DYSNTKDKT
+89 DYSNTSKLT

-105 ADWFKQ
+105 ADWYMVKDTI
-111 RKNIKHVV
+111 KNVV
-119 IEDGITGIGTLAIAN
+119 IEAGITGIGTLAIAN
-134 MTQLESI
+134 MTHLESI
-141 EIQGADVELARG
+141 EIKGADVELARG
-153 AVNNYDGNS
+153 AVNNYQGND

-177 NMDENSMDK
+177 KMGENG
-186 NSWFEKSNKNPNPT
+186 WFTESSQNPNPT
-200 IEFVISNTDEI
+200 IEFVISNVNDIEAH
-211 KNGYA
+211 YA

-222 VNEAASWDKATIS
+222 AADSANWSAIAA
-235 QITTAYEEYTAL
+235 AYEEYEAL
-247 PESVKTVLNTDVGEP
+247 PDVVKTQLKDSVGTP
-262 LKALY
+262 LAEKYATASNL
-267 DAAVNKRGWPAGAKG
+267 RGWPAGAKG
-282 INIALKGFNGS
+282 INIALEGFNGS

-310 STLKLGGNGAFP
+310 STLKLGGDGAFP
-322 LTGYDSSSAKDGNLG
+322 YTGYDSSSATDHNLG

-374 DIYLRNPQ
+374 DIYLRNKE
-382 IELVDGAVCG
+382 IELVNGAVCG

-397 NGKLTLHLYKRA
+397 NGKLTLHLYKSA

-417 YMTNSL
+417 YMLNNL
-423 TDAPSGRYLDPTLS
+423 TTAPEHRYLDPTLS
-437 YSFLEVEAFESTYA
+437 YSFLEVEAFESKYEA
-451 DIWNYSASLTN
+451 IWALGVSLN
-462 DQKETVKAA
+462 DEQKETVKAA
-471 YNEYQGMDAL
+471 YNEYQGMDAML
-481 FQNQLMNVDTLS
+481 QNQLMNMDTLS
-493 GGQTYGA
+493 SGQTYGA

-511 GTVAKFPDTT
+511 GTVAKFPGTT
-521 DIYYSYDKAT
+521 DIYYSYDEETK
-531 ETLTLTYT
+531 TLTLTYT
-539 GSDTGTIPDYN
+539 GSGTGTIPDYN
-550 PISAPLGTVPIK
+550 QYTAPLGSVQIE
-562 NVVIDSKIANVGAY
+562 NVVIDSKITSVGAY

-591 TKLAENYAAGSTV
+591 TTLAENYAAGSTV

-615 DTYAKVWTLTGV
+615 DTYAQVWTLTGV
-627 VPSYGIKENGV
+627 VPAGIVENGV
-638 FLNADVPTAVE
+638 SKNDAFVAVK
-649 NAVKAYKNLNS
+649 NAVTAYKKLNS
-660 NVKAQLKELKIDGG
+660 NVEAQLKKLKIDGG
-674 PTYYEQLLKVTGAN
+674 STYYAQLLKVTGAN

-693 TVISGGI
+693 TKISGGI
-700 PNGVDETGCF
+700 PNGVDEKGCF

-722 NDESTDTWTLR
+722 NDEGTDTWTLR

-745 DFGNNTTNTTAT
+745 DFGNSTTNTTAT

-765 SNCFSSYFK
+765 SNCFGSAFK

-786 TGVGRYGL
+786 TDVGRYGL

-803 HFENPDGVDLAGYA
+803 YFENPDGVDLAGYA
-817 FDYYSCFPT
+817 FDYYSCFPA
-826 FTPKIYL
+826 FKPNIYL

-846 LNKGANAGQNHTTAD
+846 LNKGADEGKNHTTAD

-873 QTEAF
+873 QNEAF
-878 KNLWTM
+878 KDLWTM
-884 NAADANTAENAS
+884 NAADANTEGNAS
-896 IIKSAMDAYRALSDK
+896 IIKSAMDAYSALSDK

-919 TCNTDNDT
+919 KCNSTDT

-933 ALAKEIGL
+933 ALAKAIGL
-941 AGDIGTIQYT
+941 AGDIGSIQYT
-951 ISSDGKTLTVTGKGT
+951 ISSDGKTLTVTGSGD
-966 LSADMAN
+966 LSADLAN
-973 DAWTEAKV
+973 NAWTDEKV

-1001 NMSALKTVDAV
+1001 NMTALKTVDAV
-1012 RGVEVVGGKN
+1012 RGVKVGGGKN
-1022 VFPNADIVIRG
+1022 VFPNAGTILIRG

-1064 NSHTYDYTTY
+1064 NSHTDDYTTY

-1083 ANLEGTKVQLS
+1083 AKLDGTKVTFS
-1094 FIQHGSRKIGITQT
+1094 RIVFGSRKIGLDGS
-1108 YSDGKATNYS
+1108 YSNSNETNYS

-1126 VNKVKDSS
+1126 VDKVNDSS
-1134 AVSSNDVDGDYFK
+1134 ATSKHDVTGAYFK
-1147 NLNPASNTWDLIII
+1147 SLNPAANTWDLIII

-1167 CVSAADNASNNN
+1167 CSTNSN
-1179 GQDYVFINH
+1179 YVFIDH
-1188 LRGAIE
+1188 LRNTIK

-1211 MDTYDYSKYFSRYTE
+1211 LDHSEDAAHYTD
-1226 NSLSNYTAASN
+1226 NSLENYKLASE
-1237 KTEGNPDFIIAG
+1237 KSVEGNPNFIVAG
-1249 ATFIGNAMTSYL
+1249 ATFIRTAMTSYL
-1261 GQSKNLED
+1261 GKAKNLED
-1269 TIPLHNAGTTQVP
+1269 TKPLHSSDTTQVS
-1282 QLWRDNTHMS
+1282 QIWRDNTHMS

-1298 LAGTSVA
+1298 LAGASVA
-1305 AKLFTDIFS
+1305 AKVLTDVYS
-1314 KEITFKE
+1314 KEITFTT
-1321 GADFYSVLSYNPNS
+1321 GDFYSALSYAPNS
-1335 KDSNVRQDWPG
+1335 ANSGVKKDWPG
-1346 EFTPEIVEIV
+1346 EFTPEIAEIV
-1356 KASAKAAIEKPTEI
+1356 KASAKAAIENPTEI
-1370 TKLTEYAKD
+1370 TELTEYAKD

-1389 SADFTNTEWNEA
+1389 SADFTNTEWNETAIA
-1401 AIKAKSTEV
+1401 AKAAGV
-1410 LAEKADAKVISVS
+1410 LSEKAGAKVNSVS
-1423 VSDSTTKITLRYGYS
+1423 VSGNTATITLRYGYS
-1438 EATATIYTPS
+1438 ETAATIYTPS

-1455 AHIESTKL
+1455 AYIESTNL

-1565 DAYDAMLDTQVCR
+1565 GAYDVMLDTQVCR

-1664 TRKSSGGSSSSSGS
+1664 TRKSSGSSSSSSGS
-1678 SGSYAVTAPS
+1678 SGSYAVSAPS

-1702 KGDRVTITVTPDKGY
+1702 KGDRVTVTVTPDKGY

-1790 KTNGLFGSND
+1790 KANGLFGSND

>member
-24 WAVNDEGST
+24 WAVDDEGST
-33 SSGNGWPAGATGI
+33 SSGNGWPSGATGI
-46 TVATEKYSVTNYDE
+46 TVATEKYSVKDYDE
-60 DTTNVKASTTI
+60 DKTNVTASTTI
-71 WYKIDG
+71 WYKIDS
-77 DTLTIGGAGAIS
+77 DTLTIGGKGAIS
-89 DYSNTKDKT
+89 DYSNTSKLT

-105 ADWFKQ
+105 ADWYMVKDTI
-111 RKNIKHVV
+111 KNVV
-119 IEDGITGIGTLAIAN
+119 IEAGITGIGTLAIAN
-134 MTQLESI
+134 MTHLESI
-141 EIQGADVELARG
+141 EIKGADVELARG
-153 AVNNYDGNS
+153 AVNNYQGND

-177 NMDENSMDK
+177 KMGENG
-186 NSWFEKSNKNPNPT
+186 WFTESSQNPNPT
-200 IEFVISNTDEI
+200 IEFVISNVNDIEAH
-211 KNGYA
+211 YA

-222 VNEAASWDKATIS
+222 AADSANWSAIAA
-235 QITTAYEEYTAL
+235 AYEEYEAL
-247 PESVKTVLNTDVGEP
+247 PDVVKTQLKDSVGTP
-262 LKALY
+262 LAEKYATASNL
-267 DAAVNKRGWPAGAKG
+267 RGWPAGAKG
-282 INIALKGFNGS
+282 INIALEGFNGS

-310 STLKLGGNGAFP
+310 STLKLGGDGAFP
-322 LTGYDSSSAKDGNLG
+322 YTGYDSSSATDHNLG

-374 DIYLRNPQ
+374 DIYLRNKE
-382 IELVDGAVCG
+382 IELVNGAVCG

-397 NGKLTLHLYKRA
+397 NGKLTLHLYKSA

-417 YMTNSL
+417 YMLNNL
-423 TDAPSGRYLDPTLS
+423 TTAPEHRYLDPTLS
-437 YSFLEVEAFESTYA
+437 YSFLEVEAFESKYEA
-451 DIWNYSASLTN
+451 IWALGVSLN
-462 DQKETVKAA
+462 DEQKETVKAA
-471 YNEYQGMDAL
+471 YNEYQGMDAML
-481 FQNQLMNVDTLS
+481 QNQLMNMDTLS
-493 GGQTYGA
+493 SGQTYGA

-511 GTVAKFPDTT
+511 GTVAKFPGTT
-521 DIYYSYDKAT
+521 DIYYSYDEETK
-531 ETLTLTYT
+531 TLTLTYT
-539 GSDTGTIPDYN
+539 GSGTGTIPDYN
-550 PISAPLGTVPIK
+550 QYTAPLGSVQIE
-562 NVVIDSKIANVGAY
+562 NVVIDSKITSVGAY

-591 TKLAENYAAGSTV
+591 TTLAENYAAGSTV

-615 DTYAKVWTLTGV
+615 DTYAQVWTLTGV
-627 VPSYGIKENGV
+627 VPAGIVENGV
-638 FLNADVPTAVE
+638 SKNDAFVAVK
-649 NAVKAYKNLNS
+649 NAVTAYKKLNS
-660 NVKAQLKELKIDGG
+660 NVEAQLKKLKIDGG
-674 PTYYEQLLKVTGAN
+674 STYYAQLLKVTGAN

-693 TVISGGI
+693 TKISGGI
-700 PNGVDETGCF
+700 PNGVDEKGCF

-722 NDESTDTWTLR
+722 NDEGTDTWTLR

-745 DFGNNTTNTTAT
+745 DFGNSTTNTTAT

-765 SNCFSSYFK
+765 SNCFGSAFK

-786 TGVGRYGL
+786 TDVGRYGL

-803 HFENPDGVDLAGYA
+803 YFENPDGVDLAGYA
-817 FDYYSCFPT
+817 FDYYSCFPA
-826 FTPKIYL
+826 FKPNIYL

-846 LNKGANAGQNHTTAD
+846 LNKGADEGKNHTTAD

-873 QTEAF
+873 QNEAF
-878 KNLWTM
+878 KDLWTM
-884 NAADANTAENAS
+884 NAADANTEGNAS
-896 IIKSAMDAYRALSDK
+896 IIKSAMDAYSALSDK

-919 TCNTDNDT
+919 KCNSTDT

-933 ALAKEIGL
+933 ALAKAIGL
-941 AGDIGTIQYT
+941 AGDIGSIQYT
-951 ISSDGKTLTVTGKGT
+951 ISSDGKTLTVTGSGD
-966 LSADMAN
+966 LSADLAN
-973 DAWTEAKV
+973 NAWTDEKV

-1001 NMSALKTVDAV
+1001 NMTALKTVDAV
-1012 RGVEVVGGKN
+1012 RGVKVGGGKN
-1022 VFPNADIVIRG
+1022 VFPNAGTILIRG

-1064 NSHTYDYTTY
+1064 NSHTDDYTTY

-1083 ANLEGTKVQLS
+1083 AKLDGTKVTFS
-1094 FIQHGSRKIGITQT
+1094 RIVFGSRKIGLDGS
-1108 YSDGKATNYS
+1108 YSNSNETNYS

-1126 VNKVKDSS
+1126 VDKVNDSS
-1134 AVSSNDVDGDYFK
+1134 ATSKHDVTGAYFK
-1147 NLNPASNTWDLIII
+1147 SLNPAANTWDLIII

-1167 CVSAADNASNNN
+1167 CSTNSN
-1179 GQDYVFINH
+1179 YVFIDH
-1188 LRGAIE
+1188 LRNTIK

-1211 MDTYDYSKYFSRYTE
+1211 LDHSEDAAHYTD
-1226 NSLSNYTAASN
+1226 NSLENYKLASE
-1237 KTEGNPDFIIAG
+1237 KSVEGNPNFIVAG
-1249 ATFIGNAMTSYL
+1249 ATFIRTAMTSYL
-1261 GQSKNLED
+1261 GKAKNLED
-1269 TIPLHNAGTTQVP
+1269 TKLLHSSDTTQVS
-1282 QLWRDNTHMS
+1282 QIWRDNTHMS

-1298 LAGTSVA
+1298 LAGASVA
-1305 AKLFTDIFS
+1305 AKVLTDVYS
-1314 KEITFKE
+1314 KEITFTT
-1321 GADFYSVLSYNPNS
+1321 GDFYSALSYAPNS
-1335 KDSNVRQDWPG
+1335 ANSGVKKDWPG
-1346 EFTPEIVEIV
+1346 EFTPEIAEIV
-1356 KASAKAAIEKPTEI
+1356 KASAKAAIENPTEI
-1370 TKLTEYAKD
+1370 TELTEYAKD

-1389 SADFTNTEWNEA
+1389 SADFTNTEWNETAIA
-1401 AIKAKSTEV
+1401 AKAAGV
-1410 LAEKADAKVISVS
+1410 LSEKAGAKVNSVS
-1423 VSDSTTKITLRYGYS
+1423 VSGNTATITLRYGYS
-1438 EATATIYTPS
+1438 ETAATIYTPS

-1455 AHIESTKL
+1455 AYIESTNL

-1565 DAYDAMLDTQVCR
+1565 GAYDVMLDTQVCR

-1664 TRKSSGGSSSSSGS
+1664 TRKSSGSSSSSSGS
-1678 SGSYAVTAPS
+1678 SGSYAVSAPS

-1702 KGDRVTITVTPDKGY
+1702 KGDRVTVTVTPDKGY

-1790 KTNGLFGSND
+1790 KANGLFGSND

>member
-24 WAVNDEGST
+24 WAVDDEGST
-33 SSGNGWPAGATGI
+33 SSGNGWPSGATGI
-46 TVATEKYSVTNYDE
+46 TVATEKYSVKDYDE
-60 DTTNVKASTTI
+60 DKTNVTASTTI
-71 WYKIDG
+71 WYKIDS
-77 DTLTIGGAGAIS
+77 DTLTIGGKGAIS
-89 DYSNTKDKT
+89 DYSNTSKLT

-105 ADWFKQ
+105 ADWYMVKDTI
-111 RKNIKHVV
+111 KNVV
-119 IEDGITGIGTLAIAN
+119 IEAGITGIGTLAIAN
-134 MTQLESI
+134 MTHLESI
-141 EIQGADVELARG
+141 EIKGADVELARG
-153 AVNNYDGNS
+153 AVNNYQGND

-177 NMDENSMDK
+177 KMGENG
-186 NSWFEKSNKNPNPT
+186 WFTESSQNPNPT
-200 IEFVISNTDEI
+200 IEFVISNVNDIEAH
-211 KNGYA
+211 YA

-222 VNEAASWDKATIS
+222 AADSANWSAIAA
-235 QITTAYEEYTAL
+235 AYEEYEAL
-247 PESVKTVLNTDVGEP
+247 PDVVKTQLKDSVGTP
-262 LKALY
+262 LAEKYATASNL
-267 DAAVNKRGWPAGAKG
+267 RGWPAGAKG
-282 INIALKGFNGS
+282 INIALEGFNGS

-310 STLKLGGNGAFP
+310 STLKLGGDGAFP
-322 LTGYDSSSAKDGNLG
+322 YTGYDSSSATDHNLG

-374 DIYLRNPQ
+374 DIYLRNKE
-382 IELVDGAVCG
+382 IELVNGAVCG

-397 NGKLTLHLYKRA
+397 NGKLTLHLYKSA

-417 YMTNSL
+417 YMLNNL
-423 TDAPSGRYLDPTLS
+423 TTAPEHRYLDPTLS
-437 YSFLEVEAFESTYA
+437 YSFLEVEAFESKYEA
-451 DIWNYSASLTN
+451 IWALGVSLN
-462 DQKETVKAA
+462 DEQKETVKAA
-471 YNEYQGMDAL
+471 YNEYQGMDAML
-481 FQNQLMNVDTLS
+481 QNQLMNMDTLS
-493 GGQTYGA
+493 SGQTYGA

-511 GTVAKFPDTT
+511 GTVAKFPGTT
-521 DIYYSYDKAT
+521 DIYYSYDEETK
-531 ETLTLTYT
+531 TLTLTYT
-539 GSDTGTIPDYN
+539 GSGTGTIPDYN
-550 PISAPLGTVPIK
+550 QYTAPLGSVQIE
-562 NVVIDSKIANVGAY
+562 NVVIDSKITSVGAY

-591 TKLAENYAAGSTV
+591 TTLAENYAAGSTV

-615 DTYAKVWTLTGV
+615 DTYAQVWTLTGV
-627 VPSYGIKENGV
+627 VPAGIVENGV
-638 FLNADVPTAVE
+638 SKNDAFVAVK
-649 NAVKAYKNLNS
+649 NAVTAYKKLNS
-660 NVKAQLKELKIDGG
+660 NVEAQLKKLKIDGG
-674 PTYYEQLLKVTGAN
+674 STYYAQLLKVTGAN

-693 TVISGGI
+693 TKISGGI
-700 PNGVDETGCF
+700 PNGVDEKGCF

-722 NDESTDTWTLR
+722 NDEGTDTWTLR

-745 DFGNNTTNTTAT
+745 DFGNSTTNTTAT

-765 SNCFSSYFK
+765 SNCFGSAFK

-786 TGVGRYGL
+786 TDVGRYGL

-803 HFENPDGVDLAGYA
+803 YFENPDGVDLAGYA
-817 FDYYSCFPT
+817 FDYYSCFPA
-826 FTPKIYL
+826 FKPNIYL

-846 LNKGANAGQNHTTAD
+846 LNKGADEGKNHTTAD

-873 QTEAF
+873 QNEAF
-878 KNLWTM
+878 KDLWTM
-884 NAADANTAENAS
+884 NAADANTEGNAS
-896 IIKSAMDAYRALSDK
+896 IIKSAMDAYSALSDK

-919 TCNTDNDT
+919 KCNSTDT

-933 ALAKEIGL
+933 ALAKAIGL
-941 AGDIGTIQYT
+941 AGDIGSIQYT
-951 ISSDGKTLTVTGKGT
+951 ISSDGKTLTVTGSGD
-966 LSADMAN
+966 LSADLAN
-973 DAWTEAKV
+973 NAWTDEKV

-1001 NMSALKTVDAV
+1001 NMTALKTVDAV
-1012 RGVEVVGGKN
+1012 RGVKVGGGKN
-1022 VFPNADIVIRG
+1022 VFPNAGTILIRG

-1064 NSHTYDYTTY
+1064 NSHTDDYTTY

-1083 ANLEGTKVQLS
+1083 AKLDGTKVTFS
-1094 FIQHGSRKIGITQT
+1094 RIVFGSRKIGLDGS
-1108 YSDGKATNYS
+1108 YSNSNETNYS

-1126 VNKVKDSS
+1126 VDKVNDSS
-1134 AVSSNDVDGDYFK
+1134 ATSKHDVTGAYFK
-1147 NLNPASNTWDLIII
+1147 SLNPAANTWDLIII

-1167 CVSAADNASNNN
+1167 CSTNSN
-1179 GQDYVFINH
+1179 YVFIDH
-1188 LRGAIE
+1188 LRNTIK

-1211 MDTYDYSKYFSRYTE
+1211 LDHSEDAAHYTD
-1226 NSLSNYTAASN
+1226 NSLENYKLASE
-1237 KTEGNPDFIIAG
+1237 KSVEGNPNFIVAG
-1249 ATFIGNAMTSYL
+1249 ATFIRTAMTSYL
-1261 GQSKNLED
+1261 GKAKNLED
-1269 TIPLHNAGTTQVP
+1269 TKPLHSSDTTQVS
-1282 QLWRDNTHMS
+1282 QIWRDNTHMS

-1298 LAGTSVA
+1298 LAGASVA
-1305 AKLFTDIFS
+1305 AKVLTDVYS
-1314 KEITFKE
+1314 KEITFTT
-1321 GADFYSVLSYNPNS
+1321 GDFYSALSYAPNS
-1335 KDSNVRQDWPG
+1335 ANSGVKKDWPG
-1346 EFTPEIVEIV
+1346 EFTPEIAEIV
-1356 KASAKAAIEKPTEI
+1356 KASAKAAIENPTEI
-1370 TKLTEYAKD
+1370 TELTEYAKD

-1389 SADFTNTEWNEA
+1389 SADFTNTEWNETAIA
-1401 AIKAKSTEV
+1401 AKAAGV
-1410 LAEKADAKVISVS
+1410 LSEKAGAKVNSVS
-1423 VSDSTTKITLRYGYS
+1423 VSGNTATITLRYGYS
-1438 EATATIYTPS
+1438 ETAATIYTPS

-1455 AHIESTKL
+1455 AYIESTNL

-1565 DAYDAMLDTQVCR
+1565 GAYDVMLDTQVCR

-1594 SSTVTLTIT
+1594 SSTVTLIIT

-1664 TRKSSGGSSSSSGS
+1664 TRKSSGSSSSSSGS
-1678 SGSYAVTAPS
+1678 SGSYAVSAPS

-1702 KGDRVTITVTPDKGY
+1702 KGDRVTVTVTPDKGY

-1790 KTNGLFGSND
+1790 KANGLFGSND

>member
-24 WAVNDEGST
+24 WAVDDEGST
-33 SSGNGWPAGATGI
+33 SSGNGWPSGATGI
-46 TVATEKYSVTNYDE
+46 TVATEKYSVKDYDE
-60 DTTNVKASTTI
+60 DKTNVTASTTI
-71 WYKIDG
+71 WYKIDS
-77 DTLTIGGAGAIS
+77 DTLTIGGKGAIS
-89 DYSNTKDKT
+89 DYSNTSKLT

-105 ADWFKQ
+105 ADWYMVKDTI
-111 RKNIKHVV
+111 KNVV
-119 IEDGITGIGTLAIAN
+119 IEAGITGIGTLAIAN
-134 MTQLESI
+134 MTHLESI
-141 EIQGADVELARG
+141 EIKGADVELARG
-153 AVNNYDGNS
+153 AVNNYQGND

-177 NMDENSMDK
+177 KMGENG
-186 NSWFEKSNKNPNPT
+186 WFTESSQNPNPT
-200 IEFVISNTDEI
+200 IEFVISNVNDIEAH
-211 KNGYA
+211 YA

-222 VNEAASWDKATIS
+222 AADSANWSAIAA
-235 QITTAYEEYTAL
+235 AYEEYEAL
-247 PESVKTVLNTDVGEP
+247 PDVVKTQLKDSVGTP
-262 LKALY
+262 LAEKYATASNL
-267 DAAVNKRGWPAGAKG
+267 RGWPAGAKG
-282 INIALKGFNGS
+282 INIALEGFNGS

-310 STLKLGGNGAFP
+310 STLKLGGDGAFP
-322 LTGYDSSSAKDGNLG
+322 YTGYDSSSATDHNLG

-374 DIYLRNPQ
+374 DIYLRNKE
-382 IELVDGAVCG
+382 IELVNGAVCG

-397 NGKLTLHLYKRA
+397 NGKLTLHLYKSA

-417 YMTNSL
+417 YMLNNL
-423 TDAPSGRYLDPTLS
+423 TTAPEHRYLDPTLS
-437 YSFLEVEAFESTYA
+437 YSFLEVEAFESKYEA
-451 DIWNYSASLTN
+451 IWALGVSLN
-462 DQKETVKAA
+462 DEQKETVKAA
-471 YNEYQGMDAL
+471 YNEYQGMDAML
-481 FQNQLMNVDTLS
+481 QNQLMNMDTLS
-493 GGQTYGA
+493 SGQTYGA

-511 GTVAKFPDTT
+511 GTVAKFPGTT
-521 DIYYSYDKAT
+521 DIYYSYDEETK
-531 ETLTLTYT
+531 TLTLTYT
-539 GSDTGTIPDYN
+539 GSGTGTIPDYN
-550 PISAPLGTVPIK
+550 QYTAPLGSVQIE
-562 NVVIDSKIANVGAY
+562 NVVIDSKITSVGAY

-591 TKLAENYAAGSTV
+591 TTLAENYAAGSTV

-615 DTYAKVWTLTGV
+615 DTYAQVWTLTGV
-627 VPSYGIKENGV
+627 VPAGIVENGV
-638 FLNADVPTAVE
+638 SKNDAFVAVK
-649 NAVKAYKNLNS
+649 NAVTAYKKLNS
-660 NVKAQLKELKIDGG
+660 NVEAQLKKLKIDGG
-674 PTYYEQLLKVTGAN
+674 STYYAQLLKVTGAN

-693 TVISGGI
+693 TKISGGI
-700 PNGVDETGCF
+700 PNGVDEKGCF

-722 NDESTDTWTLR
+722 NDEGTDTWTLR

-745 DFGNNTTNTTAT
+745 DFGNSTTNTTAT

-765 SNCFSSYFK
+765 SNCFGSAFK

-786 TGVGRYGL
+786 TDVGRYGL

-803 HFENPDGVDLAGYA
+803 YFENPDGVDLAGYA
-817 FDYYSCFPT
+817 FDYYSCFPA
-826 FTPKIYL
+826 FKPNIYL

-846 LNKGANAGQNHTTAD
+846 LNKGADEGKNHTTAD

-873 QTEAF
+873 QNEAF
-878 KNLWTM
+878 KDLWTM
-884 NAADANTAENAS
+884 NAADANTEGNAS
-896 IIKSAMDAYRALSDK
+896 IIKSAMDAYSALSDK

-919 TCNTDNDT
+919 KCNSTDT

-933 ALAKEIGL
+933 ALAKAIGL
-941 AGDIGTIQYT
+941 AGDIGSIQYT
-951 ISSDGKTLTVTGKGT
+951 ISSDGKTLTVTGSGD
-966 LSADMAN
+966 LSADLAN
-973 DAWTEAKV
+973 NAWTDEKV

-1001 NMSALKTVDAV
+1001 NMTALKTVDAV
-1012 RGVEVVGGKN
+1012 RGVKVGGGKN
-1022 VFPNADIVIRG
+1022 VFPNAGTILIRG

-1064 NSHTYDYTTY
+1064 NSHTDDYTTY

-1083 ANLEGTKVQLS
+1083 AKLDGTKVTFS
-1094 FIQHGSRKIGITQT
+1094 RIVFGSRKIGLDGS
-1108 YSDGKATNYS
+1108 YSNSNETNYS

-1126 VNKVKDSS
+1126 VDKVNDSS
-1134 AVSSNDVDGDYFK
+1134 ATSKHDVTGAYFK
-1147 NLNPASNTWDLIII
+1147 SLNPAANTWDLIII

-1167 CVSAADNASNNN
+1167 CSTNSN
-1179 GQDYVFINH
+1179 YVFIDH
-1188 LRGAIE
+1188 LRNTIK

-1211 MDTYDYSKYFSRYTE
+1211 LDHSEDAAHYTD
-1226 NSLSNYTAASN
+1226 NSLENYKLASE
-1237 KTEGNPDFIIAG
+1237 KSVEGNPNFIVAG
-1249 ATFIGNAMTSYL
+1249 ATFIRTAMTSYL
-1261 GQSKNLED
+1261 GKAKNLED
-1269 TIPLHNAGTTQVP
+1269 TKPLHSSDTTQVS
-1282 QLWRDNTHMS
+1282 QIWRDNTHMS

-1298 LAGTSVA
+1298 LAGASVA
-1305 AKLFTDIFS
+1305 AKVLTDVYS
-1314 KEITFKE
+1314 KEITFTT
-1321 GADFYSVLSYNPNS
+1321 GDFYSALSYAPNS
-1335 KDSNVRQDWPG
+1335 ANSGVKKDWPG
-1346 EFTPEIVEIV
+1346 EFTPEIAEIV
-1356 KASAKAAIEKPTEI
+1356 KASAKAAIENPTEI
-1370 TKLTEYAKD
+1370 TELTEYAKD

-1389 SADFTNTEWNEA
+1389 SADFTNTEWNETAIA
-1401 AIKAKSTEV
+1401 AKAAGV
-1410 LAEKADAKVISVS
+1410 LSEKAGAKVNSVS
-1423 VSDSTTKITLRYGYS
+1423 VSGNTATITLRYGYS
-1438 EATATIYTPS
+1438 ETAATIYTPS

-1455 AHIESTKL
+1455 AYIESTNL

-1565 DAYDAMLDTQVCR
+1565 GAYDVMLDTQVCR

-1664 TRKSSGGSSSSSGS
+1664 TRKSSGSSSSSSGS
-1678 SGSYAVTAPS
+1678 SGSYAVSAPS

-1702 KGDRVTITVTPDKGY
+1702 KGDRVTVTVTPDKGA
-1717 ELDKLTVKDASGNKL
+1717 TSWTNSPSR
-1732 KLTDKG
+1732 T
-1738 NGKYTFT
+1738 
-1745 MPGSKVTVSAEFVE
+1745 P
-1759 EQAASIFA
+1759 AAIS
-1767 DVPADAYYAKAVEW
+1767 
-1781 AVKKGITNG
+1781 
-1790 KTNGLFGSND
+1790 S
-1800 PCTRGQIVTF
+1800 
-1810 LWRAAGSPAPKG
+1810 S
-1822 TAKVPADVLP
+1822 
-1832 GSYCYDAVAWALENG
+1832 
-1847 ITNGLADGTFGVN
+1847 
-1860 NTCTRGQSVTFLYRA
+1860 
-1875 MGTAPTTVNGFTDVA
+1875 
-1890 AGDFYA
+1890 
-1896 EAVAWAVENGVTN
+1896 
-1909 GTSASTFSPN
+1909 
-1919 AGCTR
+1919 
-1924 AQIVTFLF
+1924 
-1932 RTYQG
+1932 
-1937 K
+1937 

>member
-24 WAVNDEGST
+24 WAVDDEGST
-33 SSGNGWPAGATGI
+33 SSGNGWPSGATGI
-46 TVATEKYSVTNYDE
+46 TVATEKYSVKDYDE
-60 DTTNVKASTTI
+60 DKTNVTASTTI

-77 DTLTIGGAGAIS
+77 DTLTIGGKGAIS
-89 DYSNTKDKT
+89 DYSNTSELT

-105 ADWFKQ
+105 ADWYKQ
-111 RKNIKHVV
+111 KDTIKTVV
-119 IEDGITGIGTLAIAN
+119 IEDGITGIGTLAITN
-134 MTQLESI
+134 MTHLESI
-141 EIQGADVELARG
+141 VIKGENVVLARG
-153 AVNNYDGNS
+153 AVNNYDGNHNAEP
-162 GTLTITVPLSVYQQN
+162 TLTMIVPLSVYQQN
-177 NMDENSMDK
+177 QMEKGRWFDAASDSRKDEA
-186 NSWFEKSNKNPNPT
+186 PNPE
-200 IEFVISNTDEI
+200 IYFNISDVEAIAAKYTNVLALDA
-211 KNGYA
+211 A
-216 DVLKLD
+216 DSA
-222 VNEAASWDKATIS
+222 NWSAIAA
-235 QITTAYEEYTAL
+235 AYEEYEAL
-247 PESVKTVLNTDVGEP
+247 PDVVKTQLKDSVGTP
-262 LKALY
+262 LAEKYATASNL
-267 DAAVNKRGWPAGAKG
+267 RGWPAGAKG
-282 INIALKGFNGS
+282 INIALEGFNGS

-310 STLKLGGNGAFP
+310 STLKLGGDGAFP
-322 LTGYDSSSAKDGNLG
+322 YTGYDSSSATDHNLG

-374 DIYLRNPQ
+374 DIYLRNKE
-382 IELVDGAVCG
+382 IELVNGAVCG

-397 NGKLTLHLYKRA
+397 NGKLTLHLYKSA

-417 YMTNSL
+417 YMLNNL
-423 TDAPSGRYLDPTLS
+423 TTAPEHRYLDPTLS
-437 YSFLEVEAFESTYA
+437 YSFLEVEAFESKYEA
-451 DIWNYSASLTN
+451 IWALGVSLN
-462 DQKETVKAA
+462 DEQKETVKAA
-471 YNEYQGMDAL
+471 YNEYQGMDAML
-481 FQNQLMNVDTLS
+481 QNQLMNMDTLS
-493 GGQTYGA
+493 SGQTYGA

-511 GTVAKFPDTT
+511 GTVAKFPGTT
-521 DIYYSYDKAT
+521 DIYYSYDEETK
-531 ETLTLTYT
+531 TLTLTYT
-539 GSDTGTIPDYN
+539 GSGTGTIPDYN
-550 PISAPLGTVPIK
+550 QYTAPLGSVQIE
-562 NVVIDSKIANVGAY
+562 NVVIDSKITSVGAY

-591 TKLAENYAAGSTV
+591 TTLAENYAAGSTV

-615 DTYAKVWTLTGV
+615 DTYAQVWTLTGV
-627 VPSYGIKENGV
+627 VPAGIVENGV
-638 FLNADVPTAVE
+638 SKNDAFVAVK
-649 NAVKAYKNLNS
+649 NAVTAYKKLNS
-660 NVKAQLKELKIDGG
+660 NVEAQLKKLKIDDVS
-674 PTYYEQLLKVTGAN
+674 TYYAQLLKVTGAN

-700 PNGVDETGCF
+700 PNGMDEKGCF

-722 NDESTDTWTLR
+722 NSDGTDTWTLR

-765 SNCFSSYFK
+765 SNCFSSAFK

-803 HFENPDGVDLAGYA
+803 YFENPDGVDLAGYA

-826 FTPKIYL
+826 FKPNIYL

-846 LNKGANAGQNHTTAD
+846 LNKGADEGQNHTTAD

-873 QTEAF
+873 KNKAF
-878 KNLWTM
+878 EDLWVM
-884 NAADANTAENAS
+884 NAADATIEENAS
-896 IIKSAMDAYRALSDK
+896 IIKSAMDAYSALSDK

-919 TCNTDNDT
+919 KCNSTDT

-933 ALAKEIGL
+933 ALAKAIGL

-951 ISSDGKTLTVTGKGT
+951 ISSDGKTLTVTGSGA

-973 DAWTEAKV
+973 VAWIEAKV

-989 ESAITINNGALN
+989 ESAITIQNGALN
-1001 NMSALKTVDAV
+1001 NMTALETVDAV
-1012 RGVEVVGGKN
+1012 RGVKVVGGKN
-1022 VFPNADIVIRG
+1022 VFPNAGTILIRG
-1033 YADAQN
+1033 YADAQKD
-1039 TSLESYAKAHN
+1039 SLESYAKAHN

-1064 NSHTYDYTTY
+1064 NSHTDDYTTY

-1083 ANLEGTKVQLS
+1083 AKLDGTKVTFS
-1094 FIQHGSRKIGITQT
+1094 RIVFGSRKIGLDGS
-1108 YSDGKATNYS
+1108 YSNSNETNYS

-1126 VNKVKDSS
+1126 VDKVNDSS
-1134 AVSSNDVDGDYFK
+1134 ATSKHDVTGAYFK
-1147 NLNPASNTWDLIII
+1147 SLNPAANTWDLIII

-1167 CVSAADNASNNN
+1167 CSTNSN
-1179 GQDYVFINH
+1179 YVFIDH
-1188 LRGAIE
+1188 LRNTIK

-1211 MDTYDYSKYFSRYTE
+1211 LDHSEDAAHYTD
-1226 NSLSNYTAASN
+1226 NSLENYKLASE
-1237 KTEGNPDFIIAG
+1237 KSVEGNPNFIVAG
-1249 ATFIGNAMTSYL
+1249 ATFIRTAMTSYL
-1261 GQSKNLED
+1261 GKAKNLED
-1269 TIPLHNAGTTQVP
+1269 TKPLHSSDTTQVS
-1282 QLWRDNTHMS
+1282 QIWRDNTHMS

-1298 LAGTSVA
+1298 LAGASVA
-1305 AKLFTDIFS
+1305 AKVLTDVYS
-1314 KEITFKE
+1314 KEITFTT
-1321 GADFYSVLSYNPNS
+1321 GDFYSALSYAPNS
-1335 KDSNVRQDWPG
+1335 ANSGVKKDWPG
-1346 EFTPEIVEIV
+1346 EFTPEIAEIV
-1356 KASAKAAIEKPTEI
+1356 KASAKAAIENPTEI
-1370 TKLTEYAKD
+1370 TELTEYAKD

-1389 SADFTNTEWNEA
+1389 SADFTNTEWNETAIA
-1401 AIKAKSTEV
+1401 AKAAGV
-1410 LAEKADAKVISVS
+1410 LSEKAGAKVNSVS
-1423 VSDSTTKITLRYGYS
+1423 VSGNTATITLRYGYS
-1438 EATATIYTPS
+1438 ETAATIYTPS

-1455 AHIESTKL
+1455 AYIESTNL

-1565 DAYDAMLDTQVCR
+1565 GAYDVMLDTQVCR

-1664 TRKSSGGSSSSSGS
+1664 TRKSSGSSSSSSGS
-1678 SGSYAVTAPS
+1678 SGSYAVSAPS

-1790 KTNGLFGSND
+1790 KANGLFGSND

-1822 TAKVPADVLP
+1822 TAKVPGDVLP

-1875 MGTAPTTVNGFTDVA
+1875 MGTAPTTANGFTDVA
-1890 AGDFYA
+1890 ANAFCA

>member
-24 WAVNDEGST
+24 WAVDDEGST
-33 SSGNGWPAGATGI
+33 SSGNGWPSGATGI
-46 TVATEKYSVTNYDE
+46 TVATEKYSVKDYDE
-60 DTTNVKASTTI
+60 DKTNVTASTTI
-71 WYKIDG
+71 WYKIDS
-77 DTLTIGGAGAIS
+77 DTLTIGGKGAIS
-89 DYSNTKDKT
+89 DYSNTSKLT

-105 ADWFKQ
+105 ADWYMVKDTI
-111 RKNIKHVV
+111 KNVV
-119 IEDGITGIGTLAIAN
+119 IEAGITGIGTLAIAN
-134 MTQLESI
+134 MTHLESI
-141 EIQGADVELARG
+141 EIKGADVELARG
-153 AVNNYDGNS
+153 AVNNYQGND

-177 NMDENSMDK
+177 KMGENG
-186 NSWFEKSNKNPNPT
+186 WFTESSQNPNPT
-200 IEFVISNTDEI
+200 IEFVISNVNDIEAH
-211 KNGYA
+211 YA

-222 VNEAASWDKATIS
+222 AADSANWSAIAA
-235 QITTAYEEYTAL
+235 AYEEYEAL
-247 PESVKTVLNTDVGEP
+247 PDVVKTQLKDSVGTP
-262 LKALY
+262 LAEKYATASNL
-267 DAAVNKRGWPAGAKG
+267 RGWPAGAKG
-282 INIALKGFNGS
+282 INIALEGFNGS

-310 STLKLGGNGAFP
+310 STLKLGGDGAFP
-322 LTGYDSSSAKDGNLG
+322 YTGYDSSSATDHNLG

-374 DIYLRNPQ
+374 DIYLRNKE
-382 IELVDGAVCG
+382 IELVNGAVCG

-397 NGKLTLHLYKRA
+397 NGKLTLHLYKSA

-417 YMTNSL
+417 YMLNNL
-423 TDAPSGRYLDPTLS
+423 TTAPEHRYLDPTLS
-437 YSFLEVEAFESTYA
+437 YSFLEVEAFESKYEA
-451 DIWNYSASLTN
+451 IWALGVSLN
-462 DQKETVKAA
+462 DEQKETVKAA
-471 YNEYQGMDAL
+471 YNEYQGMDAML
-481 FQNQLMNVDTLS
+481 QNQLMNMDTLS
-493 GGQTYGA
+493 SGQTYGA

-511 GTVAKFPDTT
+511 GTVAKFPGTT
-521 DIYYSYDKAT
+521 DIYYSYDEETK
-531 ETLTLTYT
+531 TLTLTYT
-539 GSDTGTIPDYN
+539 GSGTGTIPDYN
-550 PISAPLGTVPIK
+550 QYTAPLGSVQIE
-562 NVVIDSKIANVGAY
+562 NVVIDSKITSVGAY

-591 TKLAENYAAGSTV
+591 TTLAENYAAGSTV

-615 DTYAKVWTLTGV
+615 DTYAQVWTLTGV
-627 VPSYGIKENGV
+627 VPAGIVENGV
-638 FLNADVPTAVE
+638 SKNDAFVAVK
-649 NAVKAYKNLNS
+649 NAVTAYKKLNS
-660 NVKAQLKELKIDGG
+660 NVEAQLKKLKIDGG
-674 PTYYEQLLKVTGAN
+674 STYYAQLLKVTGAN

-693 TVISGGI
+693 TKISGGI
-700 PNGVDETGCF
+700 PNGVDEKGCF

-722 NDESTDTWTLR
+722 NDEGTDTWTLR

-745 DFGNNTTNTTAT
+745 DFGNSTTNTTAT

-765 SNCFSSYFK
+765 NNCFGSYFK
-774 NKVTKTYLGEGI
+774 NKVTKTYLGKGI

-803 HFENPDGVDLAGYA
+803 YFENPDGVDLAGYA
-817 FDYYSCFPT
+817 FDYYSCFPA
-826 FTPKIYL
+826 FKPNIYL

-846 LNKGANAGQNHTTAD
+846 LNKGADEGKNHTTAD

-873 QTEAF
+873 QNEAF
-878 KNLWTM
+878 KDLWTM
-884 NAADANTAENAS
+884 NAADANTEGNAS
-896 IIKSAMDAYRALSDK
+896 IIKSAMDAYSALSDK

-919 TCNTDNDT
+919 KCNSTDT

-933 ALAKEIGL
+933 ALAKAIGL
-941 AGDIGTIQYT
+941 AGDIGSIQYT
-951 ISSDGKTLTVTGKGT
+951 ISSDGKTLTVTGSGD
-966 LSADMAN
+966 LSADLAN
-973 DAWTEAKV
+973 NAWTDEKV

-1001 NMSALKTVDAV
+1001 NMTALKTVDAV
-1012 RGVEVVGGKN
+1012 RGVKVGGGKN
-1022 VFPNADIVIRG
+1022 VFPNAGTILIRG

-1064 NSHTYDYTTY
+1064 NSHTDDYTTY

-1083 ANLEGTKVQLS
+1083 AKLDGTKVTFS
-1094 FIQHGSRKIGITQT
+1094 RIVFGSRKIGLDGS
-1108 YSDGKATNYS
+1108 YSNSNETNYS

-1126 VNKVKDSS
+1126 VDKVNDSS
-1134 AVSSNDVDGDYFK
+1134 ATSKHDVTGAYFK
-1147 NLNPASNTWDLIII
+1147 SLNPAANTWDLIII

-1167 CVSAADNASNNN
+1167 CSTNSN
-1179 GQDYVFINH
+1179 YVFIDH
-1188 LRGAIE
+1188 LRNTIK

-1211 MDTYDYSKYFSRYTE
+1211 LDHSEDAAHYTD
-1226 NSLSNYTAASN
+1226 NSLENYKLASE
-1237 KTEGNPDFIIAG
+1237 KSVEGNPNFIVAG
-1249 ATFIGNAMTSYL
+1249 ATFIRTAMTSYL
-1261 GQSKNLED
+1261 GKAKNLED
-1269 TIPLHNAGTTQVP
+1269 TKPLHSSDTTQVS
-1282 QLWRDNTHMS
+1282 QIWRDNTHMS

-1298 LAGTSVA
+1298 LAGASVA
-1305 AKLFTDIFS
+1305 AKVLTDVYS
-1314 KEITFKE
+1314 KEITFTT
-1321 GADFYSVLSYNPNS
+1321 GDFYSALSYAPNS
-1335 KDSNVRQDWPG
+1335 ANSGVKKDWPG
-1346 EFTPEIVEIV
+1346 EFTPEIAEIV
-1356 KASAKAAIEKPTEI
+1356 KASAKAAIENPTEI
-1370 TKLTEYAKD
+1370 TELTEYAKD

-1389 SADFTNTEWNEA
+1389 SADFTNTEWNETAIA
-1401 AIKAKSTEV
+1401 AKAAGV
-1410 LAEKADAKVISVS
+1410 LSEKAGAKVNSVS
-1423 VSDSTTKITLRYGYS
+1423 VSGNTATITLRYGYS
-1438 EATATIYTPS
+1438 ETAATIYTPS

-1455 AHIESTKL
+1455 AYIESTNL

-1565 DAYDAMLDTQVCR
+1565 GAYDVMLDTQVCR

-1664 TRKSSGGSSSSSGS
+1664 TRKSSGSSSSSSGS
-1678 SGSYAVTAPS
+1678 SGSYAVSAPS

-1702 KGDRVTITVTPDKGY
+1702 KGDRVTVTVTPDKGY

-1790 KTNGLFGSND
+1790 KANGLFGSND

>member
-1 MKRRILASLLSLVM
+1 M

-24 WAVNDEGST
+24 WAVDDEGST
-33 SSGNGWPAGATGI
+33 SSGNGWPSGATGI
-46 TVATEKYSVTNYDE
+46 TVATEKYSVKDYDE
-60 DTTNVKASTTI
+60 DKTNVTASTTI
-71 WYKIDG
+71 WYKIDS
-77 DTLTIGGAGAIS
+77 DTLTIGGKGTIS
-89 DYSNTKDKT
+89 DYSNTSKLT

-105 ADWFKQ
+105 ADWYMVKDTI
-111 RKNIKHVV
+111 KNVV
-119 IEDGITGIGTLAIAN
+119 IEAGITGIGTLAIAN
-134 MTQLESI
+134 MTHLESI
-141 EIQGADVELARG
+141 EIKGADVELARG
-153 AVNNYDGNS
+153 AVNNYQGND

-177 NMDENSMDK
+177 KMGENG
-186 NSWFEKSNKNPNPT
+186 WFTESSQNPNPT
-200 IEFVISNTDEI
+200 IEFVISNVNDIEAH
-211 KNGYA
+211 YA

-222 VNEAASWDKATIS
+222 AADSANWSAIAA
-235 QITTAYEEYTAL
+235 AYEEYEAL
-247 PESVKTVLNTDVGEP
+247 PDVVKTQLKDSVGTP
-262 LKALY
+262 LAEKYATASNL
-267 DAAVNKRGWPAGAKG
+267 RGWPAGAKG
-282 INIALKGFNGS
+282 INIALEGFNGS

-310 STLKLGGNGAFP
+310 STLKLGGDGAFP
-322 LTGYDSSSAKDGNLG
+322 YTGYDSSSATDHNLG

-374 DIYLRNPQ
+374 DIYLRNKE
-382 IELVDGAVCG
+382 IELVNGAVCG

-397 NGKLTLHLYKRA
+397 NGKLTLHLYKSA

-417 YMTNSL
+417 YMLNNL
-423 TDAPSGRYLDPTLS
+423 TTAPEHRYLDPTLS
-437 YSFLEVEAFESTYA
+437 YSFLEVEAFESKYEA
-451 DIWNYSASLTN
+451 IWALGVSLN
-462 DQKETVKAA
+462 DEQKETVKAA
-471 YNEYQGMDAL
+471 YNEYQGMDAML
-481 FQNQLMNVDTLS
+481 QNQLMNMDTLS
-493 GGQTYGA
+493 SGQTYGA

-511 GTVAKFPDTT
+511 GTVAKFPGTT
-521 DIYYSYDKAT
+521 DIYYSYDEETK
-531 ETLTLTYT
+531 TLTLTYT
-539 GSDTGTIPDYN
+539 GSGTGTIPDYN
-550 PISAPLGTVPIK
+550 QYTAPLGSVQIE
-562 NVVIDSKIANVGAY
+562 NVVIDSKITSVGAY

-591 TKLAENYAAGSTV
+591 TTLAENYAAGSTV

-615 DTYAKVWTLTGV
+615 DTYAQVWTLTGV
-627 VPSYGIKENGV
+627 VPAGIVENGV
-638 FLNADVPTAVE
+638 SKNDAFVAVK
-649 NAVKAYKNLNS
+649 NAVTAYKKLNS
-660 NVKAQLKELKIDGG
+660 NVEAQLKKLKIDGG
-674 PTYYEQLLKVTGAN
+674 STYYAQLLKVTGAN

-693 TVISGGI
+693 TKISGGI
-700 PNGVDETGCF
+700 PNGVDEKGCF

-722 NDESTDTWTLR
+722 NDEGTDTWTLR

-745 DFGNNTTNTTAT
+745 DFGNSTTNTTAT

-765 SNCFSSYFK
+765 SNCFGSAFK

-786 TGVGRYGL
+786 TDVGRYGL

-803 HFENPDGVDLAGYA
+803 YFENPDGVDLAGYA
-817 FDYYSCFPT
+817 FDYYSCFPA
-826 FTPKIYL
+826 FKPNIYL

-846 LNKGANAGQNHTTAD
+846 LNKGADEGKNHTTAD

-873 QTEAF
+873 QNEAF
-878 KNLWTM
+878 KDLWTM
-884 NAADANTAENAS
+884 NAADANTEGNAS
-896 IIKSAMDAYRALSDK
+896 IIKSAMDAYSALSDK

-919 TCNTDNDT
+919 KCNSTDT

-933 ALAKEIGL
+933 ALAKAIGL
-941 AGDIGTIQYT
+941 AGDIGSIQYT
-951 ISSDGKTLTVTGKGT
+951 ISSDGKTLTVTGSGD
-966 LSADMAN
+966 LSADLAN
-973 DAWTEAKV
+973 NAWTDEKV

-1001 NMSALKTVDAV
+1001 NMTALKTVDAV
-1012 RGVEVVGGKN
+1012 RGVKVGGGKN
-1022 VFPNADIVIRG
+1022 VFPNAGTILIRG

-1064 NSHTYDYTTY
+1064 NSHTDDYTTY

-1083 ANLEGTKVQLS
+1083 AKLDGTKVTFS
-1094 FIQHGSRKIGITQT
+1094 RIVFGSRKIGLDGS
-1108 YSDGKATNYS
+1108 YSNSNETNYS

-1126 VNKVKDSS
+1126 VDKVNDSS
-1134 AVSSNDVDGDYFK
+1134 ATSKHDVTGAYFK
-1147 NLNPASNTWDLIII
+1147 SLNPAANTWDLIII

-1167 CVSAADNASNNN
+1167 CSTNSN
-1179 GQDYVFINH
+1179 YVFIDH
-1188 LRGAIE
+1188 LRNTIK

-1211 MDTYDYSKYFSRYTE
+1211 LDHSEDAAHYTD
-1226 NSLSNYTAASN
+1226 NSLENYKLASE
-1237 KTEGNPDFIIAG
+1237 KSVEGNPNFIVAG
-1249 ATFIGNAMTSYL
+1249 ATFIRTAMTSYL
-1261 GQSKNLED
+1261 GKAKNLED
-1269 TIPLHNAGTTQVP
+1269 TKPLHSSDTTQVS
-1282 QLWRDNTHMS
+1282 QIWRDNTHMS

-1298 LAGTSVA
+1298 LAGASVA
-1305 AKLFTDIFS
+1305 AKVLTDVYS
-1314 KEITFKE
+1314 KEITFTT
-1321 GADFYSVLSYNPNS
+1321 GDFYSALSYAPNS
-1335 KDSNVRQDWPG
+1335 ANSGVKKDWPG
-1346 EFTPEIVEIV
+1346 EFTPEIAEIV
-1356 KASAKAAIEKPTEI
+1356 KASAKAAIENPTEI
-1370 TKLTEYAKD
+1370 TELTEYAKD

-1389 SADFTNTEWNEA
+1389 SADFTNTEWNETAIA
-1401 AIKAKSTEV
+1401 AKAAGV
-1410 LAEKADAKVISVS
+1410 LSEKAGAKVNSVS
-1423 VSDSTTKITLRYGYS
+1423 VSGNTATITLRYGYS
-1438 EATATIYTPS
+1438 ETAATIYTPS

-1455 AHIESTKL
+1455 AYIESTNL

-1565 DAYDAMLDTQVCR
+1565 GAYDVMLDTQVCR

-1664 TRKSSGGSSSSSGS
+1664 TRKSSGSSSSSSGS
-1678 SGSYAVTAPS
+1678 SGSYAVSAPS

-1790 KTNGLFGSND
+1790 KANGLFGSND

>member
-24 WAVNDEGST
+24 WAVDDEGST
-33 SSGNGWPAGATGI
+33 SSGNGWPSGATGI
-46 TVATEKYSVTNYDE
+46 TVATEKYSVKDYDE
-60 DTTNVKASTTI
+60 DKTNVTASTTI

-134 MTQLESI
+134 MTHLESI
-141 EIQGADVELARG
+141 EIKGTNVELARG
-153 AVNNYDGNS
+153 AVNNYDGNN

-177 NMDENSMDK
+177 KMDENRLEE
-186 NSWFEKSNKNPNPT
+186 NSWFEKSSKNPNPT
-200 IEFVISNTDEI
+200 IQFVISNTAEI
-211 KNGYA
+211 ADGYA
-216 DVLKLD
+216 DVLGLN
-222 VNEAASWDKATIS
+222 VNEADNWDKATIS
-235 QITTAYEEYTAL
+235 QITTAYEEYMTL
-247 PESVKTVLNTDVGEP
+247 PESVKTDLNKNVGEP

-267 DAAVNKRGWPAGAKG
+267 DAAVNKRGWPKGAKG
-282 INIALKGFNGS
+282 INIALDGFNGS

-310 STLKLGGNGAFP
+310 NMLKLGGNGAFP

-337 FSHASWYDDRASIT
+337 FSHASWYGDRDSIA

-374 DIYLRNPQ
+374 DIYLRNRD
-382 IELVDGAVCG
+382 IKLVNGAVCG

-397 NGKLTLHLYKRA
+397 NSKLTLHLYKSA
-409 YDKLPSGW
+409 YDKLPSDW
-417 YMTNSL
+417 YTRNNVTSV
-423 TDAPSGRYLDPTLS
+423 TASQYPDPTLS
-437 YSFLEVEAFESTYA
+437 YSFLEVEDFESEYEA
-451 DIWNYSASLTN
+451 IWTLGVSLN
-462 DQKETVKAA
+462 DEQKETVKAA
-471 YNEYQGMDAL
+471 YGEYQKMDAML
-481 FQNQLMNVDTLS
+481 QNQLMNVDKLS

-511 GTVAKFPDTT
+511 GTVAKFPETT

-531 ETLTLTYT
+531 KTLTLTYT
-539 GSDTGTIPDYN
+539 GSGTGTIPDYN
-550 PISAPLGTVPIK
+550 ELTAPLGNVPIK
-562 NVVIDSKIANVGAY
+562 NVVIDSKITSVGAY
-576 ALANHGDITVYASVN
+576 ALANHGNITVYASVN

-615 DTYAKVWTLTGV
+615 DTYAQVWTLTGV
-627 VPSYGIKENGV
+627 VPSYGIKEDGL

-649 NAVKAYKNLNS
+649 NAVNAYKNLDNK
-660 NVKAQLKELKIDGG
+660 VKDQLKELKIDGG
-674 PTYYEQLLKVTGAN
+674 STYYAQLLKVTGAN

-700 PNGVDETGCF
+700 PNGVDKKGCF

-722 NDESTDTWTLR
+722 NGEGADTWTLR
-733 FDTDTGVKAALP
+733 FDTDDGAKAALP
-745 DFGNNTTNTTAT
+745 DFGNNTINTTAT

-765 SNCFSSYFK
+765 NNCFGSYFK
-774 NKVTKTYLGEGI
+774 NKVTKTYLGKGI

-803 HFENPDGVDLAGYA
+803 YFENPDGVELAGYA

-826 FTPKIYL
+826 TFKPNIYL

-846 LNKGANAGQNHTTAD
+846 LNKGADEGKNHTTAD

-873 QTEAF
+873 
-878 KNLWTM
+878 KNKVFEDLWVM
-884 NAADANTAENAS
+884 NAADATIEENAS
-896 IIKSAMDAYRALSDK
+896 IIKSAMDAYSALSDK

-919 TCNTDNDT
+919 KCNSTDT

-933 ALAKEIGL
+933 ALAKAIGL

-951 ISSDGKTLTVTGKGT
+951 ISSDGKTLTVTGSGA

-973 DAWTEAKV
+973 VAWIEAKV

-989 ESAITINNGALN
+989 ESAITIQNGALN
-1001 NMSALKTVDAV
+1001 NMTALETVDAV
-1012 RGVEVVGGKN
+1012 RGVKVVGGKN
-1022 VFPNADIVIRG
+1022 VFPNAGTILIRG
-1033 YADAQN
+1033 YADAQKD
-1039 TSLESYAKAHN
+1039 SLESYAKAHN

-1064 NSHTYDYTTY
+1064 NSHTDDYTTY

-1083 ANLEGTKVQLS
+1083 AKLDGTKVTFS
-1094 FIQHGSRKIGITQT
+1094 RIVFGSRKIGLDGS
-1108 YSDGKATNYS
+1108 YSNSNETNYS

-1126 VNKVKDSS
+1126 VDKVNDSS
-1134 AVSSNDVDGDYFK
+1134 ATSKHDVTGAYFK
-1147 NLNPASNTWDLIII
+1147 SLNSAANTWDLIII

-1167 CVSAADNASNNN
+1167 CSTNSN
-1179 GQDYVFINH
+1179 YVFIDH
-1188 LRGAIE
+1188 LRNTIK

-1211 MDTYDYSKYFSRYTE
+1211 LDHSEDAAHYTD
-1226 NSLSNYTAASN
+1226 NSLENYKLASE
-1237 KTEGNPDFIIAG
+1237 KSVEGNPNFIVAG
-1249 ATFIGNAMTSYL
+1249 ATFIRTAMTSYL
-1261 GQSKNLED
+1261 GKAKNLED
-1269 TIPLHNAGTTQVP
+1269 TKPLHSSDTTQVS
-1282 QLWRDNTHMS
+1282 QIWRDNTHMS

-1298 LAGTSVA
+1298 LAGASVA
-1305 AKLFTDIFS
+1305 AKVLTDVYS
-1314 KEITFKE
+1314 KEITFTT
-1321 GADFYSVLSYNPNS
+1321 GDFYSALSYAPNS
-1335 KDSNVRQDWPG
+1335 ANSGVKKDWPG
-1346 EFTPEIVEIV
+1346 EFTPEIAEIV
-1356 KASAKAAIEKPTEI
+1356 KASAKAAIENPTEI
-1370 TKLTEYAKD
+1370 TELTEYAKD

-1389 SADFTNTEWNEA
+1389 SADFTNTEWNETAIA
-1401 AIKAKSTEV
+1401 AKAAGV
-1410 LAEKADAKVISVS
+1410 LSEKAGAKVNSVS
-1423 VSDSTTKITLRYGYS
+1423 VSGNTATITLRYGYS
-1438 EATATIYTPS
+1438 ETAATIYTPS

-1455 AHIESTKL
+1455 AYIESTNL

-1565 DAYDAMLDTQVCR
+1565 GAYDVMLDTQVCR

-1664 TRKSSGGSSSSSGS
+1664 TRKSSGSSSSSSGS
-1678 SGSYAVTAPS
+1678 SGSYAVSAPS
-1688 TKNGDVT
+1688 AKNGDVT

-1790 KTNGLFGSND
+1790 KANGLFGSND

-1810 LWRAAGSPAPKG
+1810 LWRAAGSPAPKD
-1822 TAKVPADVLP
+1822 TATVPADVLP

-1875 MGTAPTTVNGFTDVA
+1875 MGTAPTTVNGFTDVESNA
-1890 AGDFYA
+1890 FCA

-1909 GTSASTFSPN
+1909 GTTDSTFSPN

>member
-24 WAVNDEGST
+24 WAVDDEGST
-33 SSGNGWPAGATGI
+33 SSGNGWPSGATGI
-46 TVATEKYSVTNYDE
+46 TVATEKYSVKDYDE
-60 DTTNVKASTTI
+60 DKTNVTASTTI
-71 WYKIDG
+71 WYKIDS
-77 DTLTIGGAGAIS
+77 DTLTIGGKGAIS
-89 DYSNTKDKT
+89 DYSNTSKLT

-105 ADWFKQ
+105 ADWYMVKDTI
-111 RKNIKHVV
+111 KNVV
-119 IEDGITGIGTLAIAN
+119 IEAGITGIGTLAIAN
-134 MTQLESI
+134 MTHLESI
-141 EIQGADVELARG
+141 EIKGADVELARG
-153 AVNNYDGNS
+153 AVNNYQGND

-177 NMDENSMDK
+177 KMGENG
-186 NSWFEKSNKNPNPT
+186 WFTESSQNPNPT
-200 IEFVISNTDEI
+200 IEFVISNVNDIEAH
-211 KNGYA
+211 YA

-222 VNEAASWDKATIS
+222 AADSANWSAIAA
-235 QITTAYEEYTAL
+235 AYEEYEAL
-247 PESVKTVLNTDVGEP
+247 PDVVKTQLKDSVGTP
-262 LKALY
+262 LAEKYATASNL
-267 DAAVNKRGWPAGAKG
+267 RGWPAGAKG
-282 INIALKGFNGS
+282 INIALEGFNGS

-310 STLKLGGNGAFP
+310 STLKLGGDGAFP
-322 LTGYDSSSAKDGNLG
+322 YTGYDSSSATDHNLG

-374 DIYLRNPQ
+374 DIYLRNKE
-382 IELVDGAVCG
+382 IELVNGAVCG

-397 NGKLTLHLYKRA
+397 NGKLTLHLYKSA

-417 YMTNSL
+417 YMLNNL
-423 TDAPSGRYLDPTLS
+423 TTAPEHRYLDPTLS
-437 YSFLEVEAFESTYA
+437 YSFLEVEAFESKYEA
-451 DIWNYSASLTN
+451 IWALGVSLN
-462 DQKETVKAA
+462 DEQKETVKAA
-471 YNEYQGMDAL
+471 YNEYQGMDAML
-481 FQNQLMNVDTLS
+481 QNQLMNMDTLS
-493 GGQTYGA
+493 SGQTYGA

-511 GTVAKFPDTT
+511 GTVAKFPGTT
-521 DIYYSYDKAT
+521 DIYYSYDEETK
-531 ETLTLTYT
+531 TLTLTYT
-539 GSDTGTIPDYN
+539 GSGTGTIPDYN
-550 PISAPLGTVPIK
+550 QYTAPLGSVQIE
-562 NVVIDSKIANVGAY
+562 NVVIDSKITSVGAY

-591 TKLAENYAAGSTV
+591 TTLAENYAAGSTV

-615 DTYAKVWTLTGV
+615 DTYAQVWTLTGV
-627 VPSYGIKENGV
+627 VPAGIVENGV
-638 FLNADVPTAVE
+638 SKNDAFVAVK
-649 NAVKAYKNLNS
+649 NAVTAYKKLNS
-660 NVKAQLKELKIDGG
+660 NVEAQLKKLKIDGG
-674 PTYYEQLLKVTGAN
+674 STYYAQLLKVTGAN

-693 TVISGGI
+693 TKISGGI
-700 PNGVDETGCF
+700 PNGVDEKGCF

-722 NDESTDTWTLR
+722 NDEGTDTWTLR

-745 DFGNNTTNTTAT
+745 DFGNSTTNTTAT

-765 SNCFSSYFK
+765 SNCFGSAFK

-786 TGVGRYGL
+786 TDVGRYGL

-803 HFENPDGVDLAGYA
+803 YFENPDGVDLAGYA
-817 FDYYSCFPT
+817 FDYYSCFPA
-826 FTPKIYL
+826 FKPNIYL

-846 LNKGANAGQNHTTAD
+846 LNKGADEGKNHTTAD

-873 QTEAF
+873 QNEAF
-878 KNLWTM
+878 KDLWTM
-884 NAADANTAENAS
+884 NAADANTEGNAS
-896 IIKSAMDAYRALSDK
+896 IIKSAMDAYSALSDK

-919 TCNTDNDT
+919 KCNSTDT

-933 ALAKEIGL
+933 ALAKAIGL
-941 AGDIGTIQYT
+941 AGDIGSIQYT
-951 ISSDGKTLTVTGKGT
+951 ISSDGKTLTVTGSGD
-966 LSADMAN
+966 LSADLAN
-973 DAWTEAKV
+973 NAWTDEKV

-1001 NMSALKTVDAV
+1001 NMTALKTVDAV
-1012 RGVEVVGGKN
+1012 RGVKVGGGKN
-1022 VFPNADIVIRG
+1022 VFPNAGTILIRG

-1064 NSHTYDYTTY
+1064 NSHTDDYTTY

-1083 ANLEGTKVQLS
+1083 AKLDGTKVTFS
-1094 FIQHGSRKIGITQT
+1094 RIVFGSRKIGLDGS
-1108 YSDGKATNYS
+1108 YSNSNETNYS

-1126 VNKVKDSS
+1126 VDKVNDSS
-1134 AVSSNDVDGDYFK
+1134 ATSKHDVTGAYFK
-1147 NLNPASNTWDLIII
+1147 SLNPAANTWDLIII

-1167 CVSAADNASNNN
+1167 CSTNSN
-1179 GQDYVFINH
+1179 YVFIDH
-1188 LRGAIE
+1188 LRNTIK

-1211 MDTYDYSKYFSRYTE
+1211 LDHSEDAAHYTD
-1226 NSLSNYTAASN
+1226 NSLENYKLASE
-1237 KTEGNPDFIIAG
+1237 KSVEGNPNFIVAG
-1249 ATFIGNAMTSYL
+1249 ATFIRTAMTSYL
-1261 GQSKNLED
+1261 GKAKNLED
-1269 TIPLHNAGTTQVP
+1269 TKPLHSSDTTQVS
-1282 QLWRDNTHMS
+1282 QIWRDNTHMS

-1298 LAGTSVA
+1298 LAGASVA
-1305 AKLFTDIFS
+1305 AKVLTDVYS
-1314 KEITFKE
+1314 KEITFTT
-1321 GADFYSVLSYNPNS
+1321 GDFYSALSYAPNS
-1335 KDSNVRQDWPG
+1335 ANSGVKKDWPG
-1346 EFTPEIVEIV
+1346 EFTPEIAEIV
-1356 KASAKAAIEKPTEI
+1356 KASAKAAIENPTEI
-1370 TKLTEYAKD
+1370 TELTEYAKD

-1389 SADFTNTEWNEA
+1389 SADFTNTEWNETAIA
-1401 AIKAKSTEV
+1401 AKAAGV
-1410 LAEKADAKVISVS
+1410 LSEKAGAKVNSVS
-1423 VSDSTTKITLRYGYS
+1423 VSGNTATITLRYGYS
-1438 EATATIYTPS
+1438 ETAATIYTPS

-1455 AHIESTKL
+1455 SYIESTKL

-1565 DAYDAMLDTQVCR
+1565 GAYDVMLDTQVCR

-1664 TRKSSGGSSSSSGS
+1664 TRKSSGSSSSSSGS
-1678 SGSYAVTAPS
+1678 SGSYAVSASS

-1790 KTNGLFGSND
+1790 KANGLFGSND

>member
-24 WAVNDEGST
+24 WAVDDEGST
-33 SSGNGWPAGATGI
+33 SSGNGWPSGATGI
-46 TVATEKYSVTNYDE
+46 TVATEKYSVKDYDE
-60 DTTNVKASTTI
+60 DKTNVTASTTI
-71 WYKIDG
+71 WYKIDS
-77 DTLTIGGAGAIS
+77 DTLTIGGKGAIS
-89 DYSNTKDKT
+89 DYSNTSKLT

-105 ADWFKQ
+105 ADWYMVKDTI
-111 RKNIKHVV
+111 KNVV
-119 IEDGITGIGTLAIAN
+119 IEAGITGIGTLAIAN
-134 MTQLESI
+134 MTHLESI
-141 EIQGADVELARG
+141 EIKGADVELARG
-153 AVNNYDGNS
+153 AVNNYQGND

-177 NMDENSMDK
+177 KMGENG
-186 NSWFEKSNKNPNPT
+186 WFTESSQNPNPT
-200 IEFVISNTDEI
+200 IEFVISNVNDIEAH
-211 KNGYA
+211 YA

-222 VNEAASWDKATIS
+222 AADSANWSAIAA
-235 QITTAYEEYTAL
+235 AYEEYEAL
-247 PESVKTVLNTDVGEP
+247 PDVVKTQLKDSVGTP
-262 LKALY
+262 LAEKYATASNL
-267 DAAVNKRGWPAGAKG
+267 RGWPAGAKG
-282 INIALKGFNGS
+282 INIALEGFNGS

-310 STLKLGGNGAFP
+310 STLKLGGDGAFP
-322 LTGYDSSSAKDGNLG
+322 YTGYDSSSATDHNLG

-374 DIYLRNPQ
+374 DIYLRNKE
-382 IELVDGAVCG
+382 IELVNGAVCG

-397 NGKLTLHLYKRA
+397 NGKLTLHLYKSA

-417 YMTNSL
+417 YMLNNL
-423 TDAPSGRYLDPTLS
+423 TTAPEHRYLDPTLS
-437 YSFLEVEAFESTYA
+437 YSFLEVEAFESKYEA
-451 DIWNYSASLTN
+451 IWALGVSLN
-462 DQKETVKAA
+462 DEQKETVKAA
-471 YNEYQGMDAL
+471 YNEYQGMDAML
-481 FQNQLMNVDTLS
+481 QNQLMNMDTLS
-493 GGQTYGA
+493 SGQTYGA

-511 GTVAKFPDTT
+511 GTVAKFPGTT
-521 DIYYSYDKAT
+521 DIYYSYDEETK
-531 ETLTLTYT
+531 TLTLTYT
-539 GSDTGTIPDYN
+539 GSGTGTIPDYN
-550 PISAPLGTVPIK
+550 QYTAPLGSVQIE
-562 NVVIDSKIANVGAY
+562 NVVIDSKITSVGAY

-591 TKLAENYAAGSTV
+591 TTLAENYAAGSTV

-615 DTYAKVWTLTGV
+615 DTYAQVWTLTGV
-627 VPSYGIKENGV
+627 VPAGIVENGV
-638 FLNADVPTAVE
+638 SKNDAFVAVK
-649 NAVKAYKNLNS
+649 NAVTAYKKLNS
-660 NVKAQLKELKIDGG
+660 NVEAQLKKLKIDGG
-674 PTYYEQLLKVTGAN
+674 STYYAQLLKVTGAN

-693 TVISGGI
+693 TKISGGI
-700 PNGVDETGCF
+700 PNGVDEKGCF

-722 NDESTDTWTLR
+722 NDEGTDTWTLR

-745 DFGNNTTNTTAT
+745 DFGNSTTNTTAT

-765 SNCFSSYFK
+765 SNCFGSAFK

-786 TGVGRYGL
+786 TDVGRYGL

-803 HFENPDGVDLAGYA
+803 YFENPDGVDLAGYA
-817 FDYYSCFPT
+817 FDYYSCFPA
-826 FTPKIYL
+826 FKPNIYL

-846 LNKGANAGQNHTTAD
+846 LNKGADEGKNHTTAD

-873 QTEAF
+873 QNEAF
-878 KNLWTM
+878 KDLWTM
-884 NAADANTAENAS
+884 NAADANTEGNAS
-896 IIKSAMDAYRALSDK
+896 IIKSAMDAYSALSDK

-919 TCNTDNDT
+919 KCNSTDT

-933 ALAKEIGL
+933 ALAKAIGL
-941 AGDIGTIQYT
+941 AGDIGSIQYT
-951 ISSDGKTLTVTGKGT
+951 ISSDGKTLTVTGSGD
-966 LSADMAN
+966 LSADLAN
-973 DAWTEAKV
+973 NAWTDEKV

-1001 NMSALKTVDAV
+1001 NMTALKTVDAV
-1012 RGVEVVGGKN
+1012 RGVKVGGGKN
-1022 VFPNADIVIRG
+1022 VFPNAGTILIRG

-1064 NSHTYDYTTY
+1064 NSHTDDYTTY

-1083 ANLEGTKVQLS
+1083 AKLDGTKVTFS
-1094 FIQHGSRKIGITQT
+1094 RIVFGSRKIGLDGS
-1108 YSDGKATNYS
+1108 YSNSNETNYS

-1126 VNKVKDSS
+1126 VDKVNDSS
-1134 AVSSNDVDGDYFK
+1134 ATSKHDVTGAYFK
-1147 NLNPASNTWDLIII
+1147 SLNPAANTWDLIII

-1167 CVSAADNASNNN
+1167 CSTNSN
-1179 GQDYVFINH
+1179 YVFIDH
-1188 LRGAIE
+1188 LRNTIK

-1211 MDTYDYSKYFSRYTE
+1211 LDHSEDAAHYTD
-1226 NSLSNYTAASN
+1226 NSLENYKLASE
-1237 KTEGNPDFIIAG
+1237 KSVEGNPNFIVAG
-1249 ATFIGNAMTSYL
+1249 ATFIRTAMTSYL
-1261 GQSKNLED
+1261 GKAKNLED
-1269 TIPLHNAGTTQVP
+1269 TKPLHSSDTTQVS
-1282 QLWRDNTHMS
+1282 QIWRDNTHMS

-1298 LAGTSVA
+1298 LAGASVA
-1305 AKLFTDIFS
+1305 AKVLTDVYS
-1314 KEITFKE
+1314 KEITFTT
-1321 GADFYSVLSYNPNS
+1321 GDFYSALSYAPNS
-1335 KDSNVRQDWPG
+1335 ANSGVKKDWPG
-1346 EFTPEIVEIV
+1346 EFTPEIAEIV
-1356 KASAKAAIEKPTEI
+1356 KASAKAAIENPTEI
-1370 TKLTEYAKD
+1370 TELTEYAKD

-1389 SADFTNTEWNEA
+1389 SADFTNTEWNETAIA
-1401 AIKAKSTEV
+1401 AKAAGV
-1410 LAEKADAKVISVS
+1410 LSEKAGAKVNSVS
-1423 VSDSTTKITLRYGYS
+1423 VSGNTATITLRYGYS
-1438 EATATIYTPS
+1438 ETAATIYTPS

-1455 AHIESTKL
+1455 AYIESTNL

-1565 DAYDAMLDTQVCR
+1565 GAYDVMLDTQVCR

-1654 AASTSCTVSV
+1654 AASTSCTLSV
-1664 TRKSSGGSSSSSGS
+1664 TRKSSGRNSSSSGS
-1678 SGSYAVTAPS
+1678 SGSYAVSAPS

-1702 KGDRVTITVTPDKGY
+1702 KGDRVTVTVTPDKGY

-1790 KTNGLFGSND
+1790 KANGLFGSND

>member
-1 MKRRILASLLSLVM
+1 MVK
-15 MLSLLPTAV
+15 
-24 WAVNDEGST
+24 
-33 SSGNGWPAGATGI
+33 
-46 TVATEKYSVTNYDE
+46 
-60 DTTNVKASTTI
+60 DTI
-71 WYKIDG
+71 
-77 DTLTIGGAGAIS
+77 
-89 DYSNTKDKT
+89 
-98 NVLRFTQ
+98 
-105 ADWFKQ
+105 
-111 RKNIKHVV
+111 KNVV
-119 IEDGITGIGTLAIAN
+119 IEAGITGIGTLAIAN
-134 MTQLESI
+134 MTHLESI
-141 EIQGADVELARG
+141 EIKGADVELARG
-153 AVNNYDGNS
+153 AVNNYQGND

-177 NMDENSMDK
+177 KMGENG
-186 NSWFEKSNKNPNPT
+186 WFTESSQNPNPT
-200 IEFVISNTDEI
+200 IEFVISNVNDIEAH
-211 KNGYA
+211 YA

-222 VNEAASWDKATIS
+222 AADSANWSAIAA
-235 QITTAYEEYTAL
+235 AYEEYEAL
-247 PESVKTVLNTDVGEP
+247 PDVVKTQLKDSVGTP
-262 LKALY
+262 LAEKYATASNL
-267 DAAVNKRGWPAGAKG
+267 RGWPAGAKG
-282 INIALKGFNGS
+282 INIALEGFNGS

-310 STLKLGGNGAFP
+310 STLKLGGDGAFP
-322 LTGYDSSSAKDGNLG
+322 YTGYDSSSATDHNLG

-374 DIYLRNPQ
+374 DIYLRNKE
-382 IELVDGAVCG
+382 IELVNGAVCG

-397 NGKLTLHLYKRA
+397 NGKLTLHLYKSA

-417 YMTNSL
+417 YMLNNL
-423 TDAPSGRYLDPTLS
+423 TTAPEHRYLDPTLS
-437 YSFLEVEAFESTYA
+437 YSFLEVEAFESKYEA
-451 DIWNYSASLTN
+451 IWALGVSLN
-462 DQKETVKAA
+462 DEQKETVKAA
-471 YNEYQGMDAL
+471 YNEYQGMDAML
-481 FQNQLMNVDTLS
+481 QNQLMNMDTLS
-493 GGQTYGA
+493 SGQTYGA

-511 GTVAKFPDTT
+511 GTVAKFPGTT
-521 DIYYSYDKAT
+521 DIYYSYDEETK
-531 ETLTLTYT
+531 TLTLTYT
-539 GSDTGTIPDYN
+539 GSGTGTIPDYN
-550 PISAPLGTVPIK
+550 QYTAPLGSVQIE
-562 NVVIDSKIANVGAY
+562 NVVIDSKITSVGAY

-591 TKLAENYAAGSTV
+591 TTLAENYAAGSTV

-615 DTYAKVWTLTGV
+615 DTYAQVWTLTGV
-627 VPSYGIKENGV
+627 VPAGIVENGV
-638 FLNADVPTAVE
+638 SKNDAFVAVK
-649 NAVKAYKNLNS
+649 NAVTAYKKLNS
-660 NVKAQLKELKIDGG
+660 NVEAQLKKLKIDGG
-674 PTYYEQLLKVTGAN
+674 STYYAQLLKVTGAN

-693 TVISGGI
+693 TKISGGI
-700 PNGVDETGCF
+700 PNGVDEKGCF

-722 NDESTDTWTLR
+722 NDEGTDTWTLR

-745 DFGNNTTNTTAT
+745 DFGNSTTNTTAT

-765 SNCFSSYFK
+765 SNCFGSAFK

-786 TGVGRYGL
+786 TDVGRYGL

-803 HFENPDGVDLAGYA
+803 YFENPDGVDLAGYA
-817 FDYYSCFPT
+817 FDYYSCFPA
-826 FTPKIYL
+826 FKPNIYL

-846 LNKGANAGQNHTTAD
+846 LNKGADEGKNHTTAD

-873 QTEAF
+873 QNEAF
-878 KNLWTM
+878 KDLWTM
-884 NAADANTAENAS
+884 NAADANTEGNAS
-896 IIKSAMDAYRALSDK
+896 IIKSAMDAYSALSDK

-919 TCNTDNDT
+919 KCNSTDT

-933 ALAKEIGL
+933 ALAKAIGL
-941 AGDIGTIQYT
+941 AGDIGSIQYT
-951 ISSDGKTLTVTGKGT
+951 ISSDGKTLTVTGSGD
-966 LSADMAN
+966 LSADLAN
-973 DAWTEAKV
+973 NAWTDEKV

-1001 NMSALKTVDAV
+1001 NMTALKTVDAV
-1012 RGVEVVGGKN
+1012 RGVKVGGGKN
-1022 VFPNADIVIRG
+1022 VFPNAGTILIRG

-1064 NSHTYDYTTY
+1064 NSHTDDYTTY

-1083 ANLEGTKVQLS
+1083 AKLDGTKVTFS
-1094 FIQHGSRKIGITQT
+1094 RIVFGSRKIGLDGS
-1108 YSDGKATNYS
+1108 YSNSNETNYS

-1126 VNKVKDSS
+1126 VDKVNDSS
-1134 AVSSNDVDGDYFK
+1134 ATSKHDVTGAYFK
-1147 NLNPASNTWDLIII
+1147 SLNPAANTWDLIII

-1167 CVSAADNASNNN
+1167 CSTNSN
-1179 GQDYVFINH
+1179 YVFIDH
-1188 LRGAIE
+1188 LRNTIK

-1211 MDTYDYSKYFSRYTE
+1211 LDHSEDAAHYTD
-1226 NSLSNYTAASN
+1226 NSLENYKLASE
-1237 KTEGNPDFIIAG
+1237 KSVEGNPNFIVAG
-1249 ATFIGNAMTSYL
+1249 ATFIRTAMTSYL
-1261 GQSKNLED
+1261 GKAKNLED
-1269 TIPLHNAGTTQVP
+1269 TKPLHSSDTTQVS
-1282 QLWRDNTHMS
+1282 QIWRDNTHMS

-1298 LAGTSVA
+1298 LAGASVA
-1305 AKLFTDIFS
+1305 AKVLTDVYS
-1314 KEITFKE
+1314 KEITFTT
-1321 GADFYSVLSYNPNS
+1321 GDFYSALSYAPNS
-1335 KDSNVRQDWPG
+1335 ANSGVKKDWPG
-1346 EFTPEIVEIV
+1346 EFTPEIAEIV
-1356 KASAKAAIEKPTEI
+1356 KASAKAAIENPTEI
-1370 TKLTEYAKD
+1370 TELTEYAKD

-1389 SADFTNTEWNEA
+1389 SADFTNTEWNETAIA
-1401 AIKAKSTEV
+1401 AKAAGV
-1410 LAEKADAKVISVS
+1410 LSEKAGAKVNSVS
-1423 VSDSTTKITLRYGYS
+1423 VSGNTATITLRYGYS
-1438 EATATIYTPS
+1438 ETAATIYTPS

-1455 AHIESTKL
+1455 AYIESTNL

-1565 DAYDAMLDTQVCR
+1565 GAYDVMLDTQVCR

-1664 TRKSSGGSSSSSGS
+1664 TRKSSGSSSSSSGS
-1678 SGSYAVTAPS
+1678 SGSYAVSAPS

-1702 KGDRVTITVTPDKGY
+1702 KGDRVTVTVTPDKGY

-1790 KTNGLFGSND
+1790 KANGLFGSND
-1800 PCTRGQIVTF
+1800 PCTRGQIITF

>member
-24 WAVNDEGST
+24 WAVDDEGST
-33 SSGNGWPAGATGI
+33 SSGNGWPSGATGI
-46 TVATEKYSVTNYDE
+46 TVATEKYSVKDYDE
-60 DTTNVKASTTI
+60 DKTNVTASTTI
-71 WYKIDG
+71 WYKIDS
-77 DTLTIGGAGAIS
+77 DTLTIGGKGAIS
-89 DYSNTKDKT
+89 DYSNTSKLT

-105 ADWFKQ
+105 ADWYMVKDTI
-111 RKNIKHVV
+111 KNVV
-119 IEDGITGIGTLAIAN
+119 IEAGITGIGTLAIAN
-134 MTQLESI
+134 MTHLESI
-141 EIQGADVELARG
+141 EIKGADVELARG
-153 AVNNYDGNS
+153 AVNNYQGND

-177 NMDENSMDK
+177 KMGENG
-186 NSWFEKSNKNPNPT
+186 WFTESSQNPNPT
-200 IEFVISNTDEI
+200 IEFVISNVNDIEAH
-211 KNGYA
+211 YA

-222 VNEAASWDKATIS
+222 AADSANWSAIAA
-235 QITTAYEEYTAL
+235 AYEEYEAL
-247 PESVKTVLNTDVGEP
+247 PDVVKTQLKDSVGTP
-262 LKALY
+262 LAEKYATASNL
-267 DAAVNKRGWPAGAKG
+267 RGWPAGAKG
-282 INIALKGFNGS
+282 INIALEGFNGS

-310 STLKLGGNGAFP
+310 STLKLGGDGAFP
-322 LTGYDSSSAKDGNLG
+322 YTGYDSSSATDHNLG

-374 DIYLRNPQ
+374 DIYLRNKE
-382 IELVDGAVCG
+382 IELVNGAVCG

-397 NGKLTLHLYKRA
+397 NGKLTLHLYM
-409 YDKLPSGW
+409 L
-417 YMTNSL
+417 NNL
-423 TDAPSGRYLDPTLS
+423 TTAPEHRYLDPTLS
-437 YSFLEVEAFESTYA
+437 YSFLEVEAFESKYEA
-451 DIWNYSASLTN
+451 IWALGVSLN
-462 DQKETVKAA
+462 DEQKETVKAA
-471 YNEYQGMDAL
+471 YNEYQGMDAML
-481 FQNQLMNVDTLS
+481 QNQLMNMDTLS
-493 GGQTYGA
+493 SGQTYGA

-511 GTVAKFPDTT
+511 GTVAKFPGTT
-521 DIYYSYDKAT
+521 DIYYSYDEETK
-531 ETLTLTYT
+531 TLTLTYT
-539 GSDTGTIPDYN
+539 GSGTGTIPDYN
-550 PISAPLGTVPIK
+550 QYTAPLGSVQIE
-562 NVVIDSKIANVGAY
+562 NVVIDSKITSVGAY

-591 TKLAENYAAGSTV
+591 TTLAENYAAGSTV

-615 DTYAKVWTLTGV
+615 DTYAQVWTLTGV
-627 VPSYGIKENGV
+627 VPAGIVENGV
-638 FLNADVPTAVE
+638 SKNDAFVAVK
-649 NAVKAYKNLNS
+649 NAVTAYKKLNS
-660 NVKAQLKELKIDGG
+660 NVEAQLKKLKIDGG
-674 PTYYEQLLKVTGAN
+674 STYYAQLLKVTGAN

-693 TVISGGI
+693 TKISGGI
-700 PNGVDETGCF
+700 PNGVDEKGCF

-722 NDESTDTWTLR
+722 NDEGTDTWTLR

-745 DFGNNTTNTTAT
+745 DFGNSTTNTTAT

-765 SNCFSSYFK
+765 SNCFGSAFK

-786 TGVGRYGL
+786 TDVGRYGL

-803 HFENPDGVDLAGYA
+803 YFENPDGVDLAGYA
-817 FDYYSCFPT
+817 FDYYSCFPA
-826 FTPKIYL
+826 FKPNIYL

-846 LNKGANAGQNHTTAD
+846 LNKGADEGKNHTTAD

-873 QTEAF
+873 QNEAF
-878 KNLWTM
+878 KDLWTM
-884 NAADANTAENAS
+884 NAADANTEGNAS
-896 IIKSAMDAYRALSDK
+896 IIKSAMDAYSALSDK

-919 TCNTDNDT
+919 KCNSTDT

-933 ALAKEIGL
+933 ALAKAIGL
-941 AGDIGTIQYT
+941 AGDIGSIQYT
-951 ISSDGKTLTVTGKGT
+951 ISSDGKTLTVTGSGD
-966 LSADMAN
+966 LSADLAN
-973 DAWTEAKV
+973 NAWTDEKV

-1001 NMSALKTVDAV
+1001 NMTALKTVDAV
-1012 RGVEVVGGKN
+1012 RGVKVGGGKN
-1022 VFPNADIVIRG
+1022 VFPNAGTILIRG

-1064 NSHTYDYTTY
+1064 NSHTDDYTTY

-1083 ANLEGTKVQLS
+1083 AKLDGTKVTFS
-1094 FIQHGSRKIGITQT
+1094 RIVFGSRKIGLDGS
-1108 YSDGKATNYS
+1108 YSNSNETNYS

-1126 VNKVKDSS
+1126 VDKVNDSS
-1134 AVSSNDVDGDYFK
+1134 ATSKHDVTGAYFK
-1147 NLNPASNTWDLIII
+1147 SLNPAANTWDLIII

-1167 CVSAADNASNNN
+1167 CSTNSN
-1179 GQDYVFINH
+1179 YVFIDH
-1188 LRGAIE
+1188 LRNTIK

-1211 MDTYDYSKYFSRYTE
+1211 LDHSEDAAHYTD
-1226 NSLSNYTAASN
+1226 NSLENYKLASE
-1237 KTEGNPDFIIAG
+1237 KSVEGNPNFIVAG
-1249 ATFIGNAMTSYL
+1249 ATFIRTAMTSYL
-1261 GQSKNLED
+1261 GKAKNLED
-1269 TIPLHNAGTTQVP
+1269 TKPLHSSDTTQVS
-1282 QLWRDNTHMS
+1282 QIWRDNTHMS

-1298 LAGTSVA
+1298 LAGASVA
-1305 AKLFTDIFS
+1305 AKVLTDVYS
-1314 KEITFKE
+1314 KEITFTT
-1321 GADFYSVLSYNPNS
+1321 GDFYSALSYAPNS
-1335 KDSNVRQDWPG
+1335 ANSGVKKDWPG
-1346 EFTPEIVEIV
+1346 EFTPEIAEIV
-1356 KASAKAAIEKPTEI
+1356 KASAKAAIENPTEI
-1370 TKLTEYAKD
+1370 TELTEYAKD

-1389 SADFTNTEWNEA
+1389 SADFTNTEWNETAIA
-1401 AIKAKSTEV
+1401 AKAAGV
-1410 LAEKADAKVISVS
+1410 LSEKAGAKVNSVS
-1423 VSDSTTKITLRYGYS
+1423 VSGNTATITLRYGYS
-1438 EATATIYTPS
+1438 ETAATIYTPS

-1455 AHIESTKL
+1455 AYIESTNL

-1565 DAYDAMLDTQVCR
+1565 GAYDVMLDTQVCR

-1664 TRKSSGGSSSSSGS
+1664 TRKSSGSSSSSSGS
-1678 SGSYAVTAPS
+1678 SGSYAVSAPS

-1702 KGDRVTITVTPDKGY
+1702 KGDRVTVTVTPDKGY

-1790 KTNGLFGSND
+1790 KANGLFGSND

>member
-24 WAVNDEGST
+24 WAVDDEGST
-33 SSGNGWPAGATGI
+33 SSGNGWPSGATGI
-46 TVATEKYSVTNYDE
+46 TVATEKYSVKDYDE
-60 DTTNVKASTTI
+60 DKTNVTASTTI
-71 WYKIDG
+71 WYKIDS
-77 DTLTIGGAGAIS
+77 DTLTIGGKGAIS
-89 DYSNTKDKT
+89 DYSNTSKLT

-105 ADWFKQ
+105 ADWYMVKDTI
-111 RKNIKHVV
+111 KNVV
-119 IEDGITGIGTLAIAN
+119 IEAGITGIGTLAIAN
-134 MTQLESI
+134 MTHLESI
-141 EIQGADVELARG
+141 EIKGADVELARG
-153 AVNNYDGNS
+153 AVNNYQGND

-177 NMDENSMDK
+177 KMGENG
-186 NSWFEKSNKNPNPT
+186 WFTESSQNPNPT
-200 IEFVISNTDEI
+200 IEFVISNVNDIEAH
-211 KNGYA
+211 YA

-222 VNEAASWDKATIS
+222 AADSANWSAIAA
-235 QITTAYEEYTAL
+235 AYEEYEAL
-247 PESVKTVLNTDVGEP
+247 PDVVKTQLKDSVGTP
-262 LKALY
+262 LAEKYATASNL
-267 DAAVNKRGWPAGAKG
+267 RGWPAGAKG
-282 INIALKGFNGS
+282 INIALEGFNGS

-310 STLKLGGNGAFP
+310 STLKLGGDGAFP
-322 LTGYDSSSAKDGNLG
+322 YTGYDSSSATDHNLG

-374 DIYLRNPQ
+374 DIYLRNKE
-382 IELVDGAVCG
+382 IELVNGAVCG

-397 NGKLTLHLYKRA
+397 NGKLTLHLYKSA

-417 YMTNSL
+417 YMLNNL
-423 TDAPSGRYLDPTLS
+423 TTAPEHRYLDPTLS
-437 YSFLEVEAFESTYA
+437 YSFLEVEAFESKYEA
-451 DIWNYSASLTN
+451 IWALGVSLN
-462 DQKETVKAA
+462 DEQKETVKAA
-471 YNEYQGMDAL
+471 YNEYQGMDAML
-481 FQNQLMNVDTLS
+481 QNQLMNMDTLS
-493 GGQTYGA
+493 SGQTYGA

-511 GTVAKFPDTT
+511 GTVAKFPGTT
-521 DIYYSYDKAT
+521 DIYYSYDEETK
-531 ETLTLTYT
+531 TLTLTYT
-539 GSDTGTIPDYN
+539 GSGTGTIPDYN
-550 PISAPLGTVPIK
+550 QYTAPLGSVQIE
-562 NVVIDSKIANVGAY
+562 NVVIDSKITSVGAY

-591 TKLAENYAAGSTV
+591 TTLAENYAAGSTV

-615 DTYAKVWTLTGV
+615 DTYAQVWTLTGV
-627 VPSYGIKENGV
+627 VPAGIVENGV
-638 FLNADVPTAVE
+638 SKNDAFVAVK
-649 NAVKAYKNLNS
+649 NAVTAYKKLNS
-660 NVKAQLKELKIDGG
+660 NVEAQLKKLKIDGG
-674 PTYYEQLLKVTGAN
+674 STYYAQLLKVTGAN

-693 TVISGGI
+693 TKISGGI
-700 PNGVDETGCF
+700 PNGVDEKGCF

-722 NDESTDTWTLR
+722 NDEGTDTWTLR

-745 DFGNNTTNTTAT
+745 DFGNSTTNTTAT

-765 SNCFSSYFK
+765 SNCFGSAFK

-786 TGVGRYGL
+786 TDVGRYGL

-803 HFENPDGVDLAGYA
+803 YFENPDGVDLAGYA
-817 FDYYSCFPT
+817 FDYYSCFPA
-826 FTPKIYL
+826 FKPNIYL

-846 LNKGANAGQNHTTAD
+846 LNKGADEGKNHTTAD

-873 QTEAF
+873 QNEAF
-878 KNLWTM
+878 KDLWTM
-884 NAADANTAENAS
+884 NAADANTEGNAS
-896 IIKSAMDAYRALSDK
+896 IIKSAMDAYSALSDK

-919 TCNTDNDT
+919 KCNSTDT

-933 ALAKEIGL
+933 ALAKAIGL
-941 AGDIGTIQYT
+941 AGDIGSIQYT
-951 ISSDGKTLTVTGKGT
+951 ISSDGKTLTVTGSGD
-966 LSADMAN
+966 LSADLAN
-973 DAWTEAKV
+973 NAWTDEKV

-1001 NMSALKTVDAV
+1001 NMTALKTVDAV
-1012 RGVEVVGGKN
+1012 RGVKVGGGKN
-1022 VFPNADIVIRG
+1022 VFPNAGTILIRG

-1064 NSHTYDYTTY
+1064 NSHTDDYTTY

-1083 ANLEGTKVQLS
+1083 AKLDGTKVTFS
-1094 FIQHGSRKIGITQT
+1094 RIVFGSRKIGLDGS
-1108 YSDGKATNYS
+1108 YSNSNETNYS

-1126 VNKVKDSS
+1126 VDKVNDSS
-1134 AVSSNDVDGDYFK
+1134 ATSKHDVTGAYFK
-1147 NLNPASNTWDLIII
+1147 SLNPAANTWDLIII

-1167 CVSAADNASNNN
+1167 CSTNSN
-1179 GQDYVFINH
+1179 YVFIDH
-1188 LRGAIE
+1188 LRNTIK

-1211 MDTYDYSKYFSRYTE
+1211 LDHSEDAAHYTD
-1226 NSLSNYTAASN
+1226 NSLENYKLASE
-1237 KTEGNPDFIIAG
+1237 KSVEGNPNFIVAG
-1249 ATFIGNAMTSYL
+1249 ATFIRTAMTSYL
-1261 GQSKNLED
+1261 GKAKNLED
-1269 TIPLHNAGTTQVP
+1269 TKPLHSSDTTQVS
-1282 QLWRDNTHMS
+1282 QIWRDNTHMS

-1298 LAGTSVA
+1298 LAGASVA
-1305 AKLFTDIFS
+1305 AKVLTDVYS
-1314 KEITFKE
+1314 KEITFTT
-1321 GADFYSVLSYNPNS
+1321 GDFYSALSYAPNS
-1335 KDSNVRQDWPG
+1335 ANSGVKKDWPG
-1346 EFTPEIVEIV
+1346 EFTPEIAEIV
-1356 KASAKAAIEKPTEI
+1356 KASAKAAIENPTEI
-1370 TKLTEYAKD
+1370 TELTEYAKD

-1389 SADFTNTEWNEA
+1389 SADFTNTEWNETAIA
-1401 AIKAKSTEV
+1401 AKAAGV
-1410 LAEKADAKVISVS
+1410 LSEKAGAKVNSVS
-1423 VSDSTTKITLRYGYS
+1423 VSGNTATITLRYGYS
-1438 EATATIYTPS
+1438 ETAATIYTPS

-1455 AHIESTKL
+1455 AYIESTNL

-1565 DAYDAMLDTQVCR
+1565 GAYDVMLDTQVCR

-1664 TRKSSGGSSSSSGS
+1664 TRKSSGSSSSSSGS
-1678 SGSYAVTAPS
+1678 SGSYAVSAPS

-1702 KGDRVTITVTPDKGY
+1702 KGDRVTVTVTPDKGY

-1738 NGKYTFT
+1738 NG
-1745 MPGSKVTVSAEFVE
+1745 
-1759 EQAASIFA
+1759 
-1767 DVPADAYYAKAVEW
+1767 
-1781 AVKKGITNG
+1781 
-1790 KTNGLFGSND
+1790 
-1800 PCTRGQIVTF
+1800 
-1810 LWRAAGSPAPKG
+1810 
-1822 TAKVPADVLP
+1822 
-1832 GSYCYDAVAWALENG
+1832 
-1847 ITNGLADGTFGVN
+1847 
-1860 NTCTRGQSVTFLYRA
+1860 
-1875 MGTAPTTVNGFTDVA
+1875 
-1890 AGDFYA
+1890 
-1896 EAVAWAVENGVTN
+1896 
-1909 GTSASTFSPN
+1909 
-1919 AGCTR
+1919 
-1924 AQIVTFLF
+1924 
-1932 RTYQG
+1932 
-1937 K
+1937 

>member
-24 WAVNDEGST
+24 WAVDDEGST
-33 SSGNGWPAGATGI
+33 SSGNGWPSGATGI
-46 TVATEKYSVTNYDE
+46 TVATEKYSVKDYNE
-60 DTTNVKASTTI
+60 DKTNVTASTTI
-71 WYKIDG
+71 WYKIDS
-77 DTLTIGGAGAIS
+77 DTLTIGGKGAIS
-89 DYSNTKDKT
+89 DYSNTSKLT

-105 ADWFKQ
+105 ADWYMVKDTI
-111 RKNIKHVV
+111 KNVV
-119 IEDGITGIGTLAIAN
+119 IEAGITGIGTLAIAN
-134 MTQLESI
+134 MTHLESI
-141 EIQGADVELARG
+141 EIKGADVELARG
-153 AVNNYDGNS
+153 AVNNYQGND

-177 NMDENSMDK
+177 KMGENG
-186 NSWFEKSNKNPNPT
+186 WFTESSQNPNPT
-200 IEFVISNTDEI
+200 IEFVISNVNDIEAH
-211 KNGYA
+211 YA

-222 VNEAASWDKATIS
+222 AADSANWSAIAA
-235 QITTAYEEYTAL
+235 AYEEYEAL
-247 PESVKTVLNTDVGEP
+247 PDVVKTQLKDSVGTP
-262 LKALY
+262 LAEKYATASNL
-267 DAAVNKRGWPAGAKG
+267 RGWPAGAKG
-282 INIALKGFNGS
+282 INIALEGFNGS

-310 STLKLGGNGAFP
+310 STLKLGGDGAFP
-322 LTGYDSSSAKDGNLG
+322 YTGYDSSSATDHNLG

-374 DIYLRNPQ
+374 DIYLRNKE
-382 IELVDGAVCG
+382 IELVNGAVCG

-397 NGKLTLHLYKRA
+397 NGKLTLHLYKSA

-417 YMTNSL
+417 YMLNNL
-423 TDAPSGRYLDPTLS
+423 TTAPEHRYLDPTLS
-437 YSFLEVEAFESTYA
+437 YSFLEVEAFESKYEA
-451 DIWNYSASLTN
+451 IWALGVSLN
-462 DQKETVKAA
+462 DEQKETVKAA
-471 YNEYQGMDAL
+471 YNEYQGMDAML
-481 FQNQLMNVDTLS
+481 QNQLMNMDTLS
-493 GGQTYGA
+493 SGQTYGA

-511 GTVAKFPDTT
+511 GTVAKFPGTT
-521 DIYYSYDKAT
+521 DIYYSYDEETK
-531 ETLTLTYT
+531 TLTLTYT
-539 GSDTGTIPDYN
+539 GSGTGTIPDYN
-550 PISAPLGTVPIK
+550 QYTAPLGSVQIE
-562 NVVIDSKIANVGAY
+562 NVVIDSKITSVGAY

-591 TKLAENYAAGSTV
+591 TTLAENYAAGSTV

-615 DTYAKVWTLTGV
+615 DTYAQVWTLTGV
-627 VPSYGIKENGV
+627 VPAGIVENGV
-638 FLNADVPTAVE
+638 SKNDAFVAVK
-649 NAVKAYKNLNS
+649 NAVTAYKKLNS
-660 NVKAQLKELKIDGG
+660 NVEAQLKKLKIDGG
-674 PTYYEQLLKVTGAN
+674 STYYAQLLKVTGAN

-693 TVISGGI
+693 TKISGGI
-700 PNGVDETGCF
+700 PNGVDEKGCF

-722 NDESTDTWTLR
+722 NDEGTDTWTLR

-745 DFGNNTTNTTAT
+745 DFGNSTTNTTAT

-765 SNCFSSYFK
+765 SNCFGSAFK

-786 TGVGRYGL
+786 TDVGRYGL

-803 HFENPDGVDLAGYA
+803 YFENPDGVDLAGYA
-817 FDYYSCFPT
+817 FDYYSCFPA
-826 FTPKIYL
+826 FKPNIYL

-846 LNKGANAGQNHTTAD
+846 LNKGADEGKNHTTAD

-873 QTEAF
+873 QNEAF
-878 KNLWTM
+878 KDLWTM
-884 NAADANTAENAS
+884 NAADANTEGNAS
-896 IIKSAMDAYRALSDK
+896 IIKSAMDAYSALSDK

-919 TCNTDNDT
+919 KCNSTDT

-933 ALAKEIGL
+933 ALAKAIGL
-941 AGDIGTIQYT
+941 AGDIGSIQYT
-951 ISSDGKTLTVTGKGT
+951 ISSDGKTLTVTGSGD
-966 LSADMAN
+966 LSADLAN
-973 DAWTEAKV
+973 NAWTDEKV

-1001 NMSALKTVDAV
+1001 NMTALKTVDAV
-1012 RGVEVVGGKN
+1012 RGVKVGGGKN
-1022 VFPNADIVIRG
+1022 VFPNAGTILIRG

-1064 NSHTYDYTTY
+1064 NSHTDDYTTY

-1083 ANLEGTKVQLS
+1083 AKLDGTKVTFS
-1094 FIQHGSRKIGITQT
+1094 RIVFGSRKIGLDGS
-1108 YSDGKATNYS
+1108 YSNSNETNYS

-1126 VNKVKDSS
+1126 VDKVNDSS
-1134 AVSSNDVDGDYFK
+1134 ATSKHDVTGAYFK
-1147 NLNPASNTWDLIII
+1147 SLNPAANTWDLIII

-1167 CVSAADNASNNN
+1167 CSTNSN
-1179 GQDYVFINH
+1179 YVFIDH
-1188 LRGAIE
+1188 LRNTIK

-1211 MDTYDYSKYFSRYTE
+1211 LDHSEDAAHYTD
-1226 NSLSNYTAASN
+1226 NSLENYKLASE
-1237 KTEGNPDFIIAG
+1237 KSVEGNPNFIVAG
-1249 ATFIGNAMTSYL
+1249 ATFIRTAMTSYL
-1261 GQSKNLED
+1261 GKAKNLED
-1269 TIPLHNAGTTQVP
+1269 TKPLHSSDTTQVS
-1282 QLWRDNTHMS
+1282 QIWRDNTHMS

-1298 LAGTSVA
+1298 LAGASVA
-1305 AKLFTDIFS
+1305 AKVLTDVYS
-1314 KEITFKE
+1314 KEITFTT
-1321 GADFYSVLSYNPNS
+1321 GDFYSALSYAPNS
-1335 KDSNVRQDWPG
+1335 ANSGVKKDWPG
-1346 EFTPEIVEIV
+1346 EFTPEIAEIV
-1356 KASAKAAIEKPTEI
+1356 KASAKAAIENPTEI
-1370 TKLTEYAKD
+1370 TELTEYAKD

-1389 SADFTNTEWNEA
+1389 SADFTNTEWNETAIA
-1401 AIKAKSTEV
+1401 AKAAGV
-1410 LAEKADAKVISVS
+1410 LSEKAGAKVNSVS
-1423 VSDSTTKITLRYGYS
+1423 VSGNTATITLRYGYS
-1438 EATATIYTPS
+1438 ETAATIYTPS

-1455 AHIESTKL
+1455 AYIESTNL

-1565 DAYDAMLDTQVCR
+1565 GAYDVMLDTQVCR

-1664 TRKSSGGSSSSSGS
+1664 TRKSSGSSSSSSGS
-1678 SGSYAVTAPS
+1678 SGSYAVSAPS

-1702 KGDRVTITVTPDKGY
+1702 KGDRVTVTVTPDKGY

-1790 KTNGLFGSND
+1790 KANGLFGSND

>member
-46 TVATEKYSVTNYDE
+46 TVATEQYSAKDYEE
-60 DTTNVKASTTI
+60 DTTNVTHSDTI
-71 WYKIDG
+71 WYKIDS
-77 DTLTIGGAGAIS
+77 DTLTIGGKGAIS
-89 DYSNTKDKT
+89 DYSNTSKLT

-105 ADWFKQ
+105 ADWYMVKDT
-111 RKNIKHVV
+111 IKKVV
-119 IEDGITGIGTLAIAN
+119 IEAGITGIGTLAIAN
-134 MTQLESI
+134 MTHLESI
-141 EIQGADVELARG
+141 EIKGADVELARG
-153 AVNNYDGNS
+153 AVNNYQGND

-177 NMDENSMDK
+177 KMGENG
-186 NSWFEKSNKNPNPT
+186 WFTESSQNPNPT
-200 IEFVISNTDEI
+200 IEFVISNVNDIEAH
-211 KNGYA
+211 YA

-222 VNEAASWDKATIS
+222 AADSANWSAIAA
-235 QITTAYEEYTAL
+235 AYEEYEAL
-247 PESVKTVLNTDVGEP
+247 PDVVKTQLKDSVGTP
-262 LKALY
+262 LAEKYATASNL
-267 DAAVNKRGWPAGAKG
+267 RGWPAGAKG
-282 INIALKGFNGS
+282 INIALEGFNGS

-310 STLKLGGNGAFP
+310 STLKLGGDGAFP
-322 LTGYDSSSAKDGNLG
+322 YTGYDSSSATDHNLG

-374 DIYLRNPQ
+374 DIYLRNKE
-382 IELVDGAVCG
+382 IELVNGAVCG

-397 NGKLTLHLYKRA
+397 NGKLTLHLYKSA

-417 YMTNSL
+417 YMLNNL
-423 TDAPSGRYLDPTLS
+423 TTAPEHRYLDPTLS
-437 YSFLEVEAFESTYA
+437 YSFLEVEAFESKYEA
-451 DIWNYSASLTN
+451 IWALGVSLN
-462 DQKETVKAA
+462 DEQKETVKAA
-471 YNEYQGMDAL
+471 YNEYQGMDAML
-481 FQNQLMNVDTLS
+481 QNQLMNMDTLS
-493 GGQTYGA
+493 SGQTYGA

-511 GTVAKFPDTT
+511 GTVAKFPGTT
-521 DIYYSYDKAT
+521 DIYYSYDEETK
-531 ETLTLTYT
+531 TLTLTYT
-539 GSDTGTIPDYN
+539 GSGTGTIPDYN
-550 PISAPLGTVPIK
+550 QYTAPLGSVQIE
-562 NVVIDSKIANVGAY
+562 NVVIDSKITSVGAY

-591 TKLAENYAAGSTV
+591 TTLAENYAAGSTV

-615 DTYAKVWTLTGV
+615 DTYAQVWTLTGV
-627 VPSYGIKENGV
+627 VPAGIVENGV
-638 FLNADVPTAVE
+638 SKNDAFVAVK
-649 NAVKAYKNLNS
+649 NAVTAYKKLNS
-660 NVKAQLKELKIDGG
+660 NVEAQLKKLKIDGG
-674 PTYYEQLLKVTGAN
+674 STYYAQLLKVTGAN

-693 TVISGGI
+693 TKISGGI
-700 PNGVDETGCF
+700 PNGVDEKGCF

-722 NDESTDTWTLR
+722 NDEGTDTWTLR

-745 DFGNNTTNTTAT
+745 DFGNSTTNTTAT

-765 SNCFSSYFK
+765 SNCFGSAFK

-786 TGVGRYGL
+786 TDVGRYGL

-803 HFENPDGVDLAGYA
+803 YFENPDGVELAGYA
-817 FDYYSCFPT
+817 FDYYSCFPA
-826 FTPKIYL
+826 FKPNIYL

-846 LNKGANAGQNHTTAD
+846 LNKGADEGKNHTTAD

-873 QTEAF
+873 QNEAF
-878 KNLWTM
+878 KDLWTM
-884 NAADANTAENAS
+884 NAADANTEGNAS
-896 IIKSAMDAYRALSDK
+896 IIKSAMDAYSALSDK

-919 TCNTDNDT
+919 KCNSTDT

-933 ALAKEIGL
+933 ALAKAIGL
-941 AGDIGTIQYT
+941 AGDIGSIQYT
-951 ISSDGKTLTVTGKGT
+951 ISSDGKTLTVTGSGD
-966 LSADMAN
+966 LSADLAN
-973 DAWTEAKV
+973 NAWTDEKV

-1001 NMSALKTVDAV
+1001 NMTALKTVDAV
-1012 RGVEVVGGKN
+1012 RGVKVGGGKN
-1022 VFPNADIVIRG
+1022 VFPNAGTILIRG

-1064 NSHTYDYTTY
+1064 NSHTDDYTTY

-1083 ANLEGTKVQLS
+1083 AKLDGTKVTFS
-1094 FIQHGSRKIGITQT
+1094 RIVFGSRKIGLDGS
-1108 YSDGKATNYS
+1108 YSNSNETNYS

-1126 VNKVKDSS
+1126 VDKVNDSS
-1134 AVSSNDVDGDYFK
+1134 ATSKHDVTGAYFK
-1147 NLNPASNTWDLIII
+1147 SLNPAANTWDLIII

-1167 CVSAADNASNNN
+1167 CSTNSN
-1179 GQDYVFINH
+1179 YVFIDH
-1188 LRGAIE
+1188 LRNTIK

-1211 MDTYDYSKYFSRYTE
+1211 LDHSEDAAHYTD
-1226 NSLSNYTAASN
+1226 NSLENYKLASE
-1237 KTEGNPDFIIAG
+1237 KSVEGNPNFIVAG
-1249 ATFIGNAMTSYL
+1249 ATFIRTAMTSYL
-1261 GQSKNLED
+1261 GKAKNLED
-1269 TIPLHNAGTTQVP
+1269 TKPLHTAAVTTNYSLV
-1282 QLWRDNTHMS
+1282 WRDNTHMS

-1346 EFTPEIVEIV
+1346 EFTPEIAEIV
-1356 KASAKAAIEKPTEI
+1356 KASAKAAIENPTEI
-1370 TKLTEYAKD
+1370 TELTEYAKD

-1389 SADFTNTEWNEA
+1389 SADFTNTEWNKIAIA
-1401 AIKAKSTEV
+1401 AKAAEV
-1410 LAEKADAKVISVS
+1410 LSEKAGAEVTSVS
-1423 VSDSTTKITLRYGYS
+1423 VSGNTAAITLRYGYS

-1455 AHIESTKL
+1455 SYIESTKL

-1490 DIWAAKTAEA
+1490 DIWSAKTAEA
-1500 ANAALEASKENL
+1500 TNAALEASKENL

-1532 PTELNGNSYTVSKEN
+1532 PTELNGNSYTVSKET
-1547 YGVAVDAI
+1547 YGAAVNAI

-1717 ELDKLTVKDASGNKL
+1717 ELDKLTVKDANGNKL

-1790 KTNGLFGSND
+1790 KANGLFGSND

-1896 EAVAWAVENGVTN
+1896 DAVAWAVENGVTN

>member
-1 MKRRILASLLSLVM
+1 M

-24 WAVNDEGST
+24 WAVDDEGST
-33 SSGNGWPAGATGI
+33 SSGNGWPSGATGI
-46 TVATEKYSVTNYDE
+46 TVATEKYSVKDYDE
-60 DTTNVKASTTI
+60 DKTNVTASTTI
-71 WYKIDG
+71 WYKIDS
-77 DTLTIGGAGAIS
+77 DTLTIGGKGAIS
-89 DYSNTKDKT
+89 DYSNTSKLT

-105 ADWFKQ
+105 ADWYMVKDTI
-111 RKNIKHVV
+111 KNVV
-119 IEDGITGIGTLAIAN
+119 IEAGITGIGTLAIAN
-134 MTQLESI
+134 MTHLESI
-141 EIQGADVELARG
+141 EIKGADVELARG
-153 AVNNYDGNS
+153 AVNNYQGND

-177 NMDENSMDK
+177 KMGENG
-186 NSWFEKSNKNPNPT
+186 WFTESSQNPNPT
-200 IEFVISNTDEI
+200 IEFVISNVNDIEAH
-211 KNGYA
+211 YA

-222 VNEAASWDKATIS
+222 AADSANWSAIAA
-235 QITTAYEEYTAL
+235 AYEEYEAL
-247 PESVKTVLNTDVGEP
+247 PDVVKTQLKDSVGTP
-262 LKALY
+262 LAEKYATASNL
-267 DAAVNKRGWPAGAKG
+267 RGWPAGAKG
-282 INIALKGFNGS
+282 INIALEGFNGS

-310 STLKLGGNGAFP
+310 STLKLGGDGAFP
-322 LTGYDSSSAKDGNLG
+322 YTGYDSSSATDHNLG

-374 DIYLRNPQ
+374 DIYLRNKE
-382 IELVDGAVCG
+382 IELVNGAVCG

-397 NGKLTLHLYKRA
+397 NGKLTLHLYKSA

-417 YMTNSL
+417 YMLNNL
-423 TDAPSGRYLDPTLS
+423 TTAPEHRYLDPTLS
-437 YSFLEVEAFESTYA
+437 YSFLEVEAFESKYEA
-451 DIWNYSASLTN
+451 IWALGVSLN
-462 DQKETVKAA
+462 DEQKETVKAA
-471 YNEYQGMDAL
+471 YNEYQGMDAML
-481 FQNQLMNVDTLS
+481 QNQLMNMDTLS
-493 GGQTYGA
+493 SGQTYGA

-511 GTVAKFPDTT
+511 GTVAKFPGTT
-521 DIYYSYDKAT
+521 DIYYSYYEETK
-531 ETLTLTYT
+531 TLTLTYT
-539 GSDTGTIPDYN
+539 GSGTGTIPDYN
-550 PISAPLGTVPIK
+550 QYTAPLGSVQIE
-562 NVVIDSKIANVGAY
+562 NVVIDSKITSVGAY

-591 TKLAENYAAGSTV
+591 TTLAENYAAGSTV

-615 DTYAKVWTLTGV
+615 DTYAQVWTLTGV
-627 VPSYGIKENGV
+627 VPAGIVENGV
-638 FLNADVPTAVE
+638 SKNDAFVAVK
-649 NAVKAYKNLNS
+649 NAVTAYKKLNS
-660 NVKAQLKELKIDGG
+660 NVEAQLKKLKIDGG
-674 PTYYEQLLKVTGAN
+674 STYYAQLLKVTGAN

-693 TVISGGI
+693 TKISGGI
-700 PNGVDETGCF
+700 PNGVDEKGCF

-722 NDESTDTWTLR
+722 NDEGTDTWTLR

-745 DFGNNTTNTTAT
+745 DFGNSTTNTTAT

-765 SNCFSSYFK
+765 SNCFGSAFK

-786 TGVGRYGL
+786 TDVGRYGL

-803 HFENPDGVDLAGYA
+803 YFENPDGVDLAGYA
-817 FDYYSCFPT
+817 FDYYSCFPA
-826 FTPKIYL
+826 FKPNIYL

-846 LNKGANAGQNHTTAD
+846 LNKGADEGKNHTTAD

-873 QTEAF
+873 QNEAF
-878 KNLWTM
+878 KDLWTM
-884 NAADANTAENAS
+884 NAADANTEGNAS
-896 IIKSAMDAYRALSDK
+896 IIKSAMDAYSALSDK

-919 TCNTDNDT
+919 KCNSTDT

-933 ALAKEIGL
+933 ALAKAIGL
-941 AGDIGTIQYT
+941 AGDIGSIQYT
-951 ISSDGKTLTVTGKGT
+951 ISSDGKTLTVTGSGD
-966 LSADMAN
+966 LSADLAN
-973 DAWTEAKV
+973 NAWTDEKV

-1001 NMSALKTVDAV
+1001 NMTALKTVDAV
-1012 RGVEVVGGKN
+1012 RGVKVGGGKN
-1022 VFPNADIVIRG
+1022 VFPNAGTILIRG

-1064 NSHTYDYTTY
+1064 NSHTDDYTTY

-1083 ANLEGTKVQLS
+1083 AKLDGTKVTFS
-1094 FIQHGSRKIGITQT
+1094 RIVFGSRKIGLDGS
-1108 YSDGKATNYS
+1108 YSNSNETNYS

-1126 VNKVKDSS
+1126 VDKVNDSS
-1134 AVSSNDVDGDYFK
+1134 ATSKHDVTGAYFK
-1147 NLNPASNTWDLIII
+1147 SLNPAANTWDLIII

-1167 CVSAADNASNNN
+1167 CSTNSN
-1179 GQDYVFINH
+1179 YVFIDH
-1188 LRGAIE
+1188 LRNTIK

-1211 MDTYDYSKYFSRYTE
+1211 LDHSEDAAHYTD
-1226 NSLSNYTAASN
+1226 NSLENYKLASE
-1237 KTEGNPDFIIAG
+1237 KSVEGNPNFIVAG
-1249 ATFIGNAMTSYL
+1249 ATFIRTAMTSYL
-1261 GQSKNLED
+1261 GKAKNLED
-1269 TIPLHNAGTTQVP
+1269 TKPLHSSDTTQVS
-1282 QLWRDNTHMS
+1282 QIWRDNTHMS

-1298 LAGTSVA
+1298 LAGASVA
-1305 AKLFTDIFS
+1305 AKVLTDVYS
-1314 KEITFKE
+1314 KEITFTT
-1321 GADFYSVLSYNPNS
+1321 GDFYSALSYAPNS
-1335 KDSNVRQDWPG
+1335 ANSGVKKDWPG
-1346 EFTPEIVEIV
+1346 EFTPEIAEIV
-1356 KASAKAAIEKPTEI
+1356 KASAKAAIENPTEI
-1370 TKLTEYAKD
+1370 TELTEYAKD

-1389 SADFTNTEWNEA
+1389 SADFTNTEWNETAIA
-1401 AIKAKSTEV
+1401 AKAAGV
-1410 LAEKADAKVISVS
+1410 LSEKAGAKVNSVS
-1423 VSDSTTKITLRYGYS
+1423 VSGNTATITLRYGYS
-1438 EATATIYTPS
+1438 ETAATIYTPS

-1455 AHIESTKL
+1455 AYIESTNL

-1565 DAYDAMLDTQVCR
+1565 GAYDVMLDTQVCR

-1664 TRKSSGGSSSSSGS
+1664 TRKSSGSSSSSSGS
-1678 SGSYAVTAPS
+1678 SGSYAVSAPS

-1702 KGDRVTITVTPDKGY
+1702 KGDRVTVTVTPDKGY

-1790 KTNGLFGSND
+1790 KANGLFGSND

>member
-24 WAVNDEGST
+24 WAVDDEGST
-33 SSGNGWPAGATGI
+33 SSGNGWPSGATGI
-46 TVATEKYSVTNYDE
+46 TVATEKYSVKDYDE
-60 DTTNVKASTTI
+60 DKTNVTASTTI
-71 WYKIDG
+71 WYKIDS
-77 DTLTIGGAGAIS
+77 DTLTIGGKGAIS
-89 DYSNTKDKT
+89 DYSNTSKLT

-105 ADWFKQ
+105 ADWYMVKDTI
-111 RKNIKHVV
+111 KNVV
-119 IEDGITGIGTLAIAN
+119 IEAGITGIGTLAIAN
-134 MTQLESI
+134 MTHLESI
-141 EIQGADVELARG
+141 EIKGADVELARG
-153 AVNNYDGNS
+153 AVNNYQGND

-177 NMDENSMDK
+177 KMGENG
-186 NSWFEKSNKNPNPT
+186 WFTESSQNPNPT
-200 IEFVISNTDEI
+200 IEFVISNVNDIEAH
-211 KNGYA
+211 YA

-222 VNEAASWDKATIS
+222 AADSANWSAIAA
-235 QITTAYEEYTAL
+235 AYEEYEAL
-247 PESVKTVLNTDVGEP
+247 PDVVKTQLKDSVGTP
-262 LKALY
+262 LAEKYATASNL
-267 DAAVNKRGWPAGAKG
+267 RGWPAGAKG
-282 INIALKGFNGS
+282 INIALEGFNGS

-310 STLKLGGNGAFP
+310 STLKLGGDGAFP
-322 LTGYDSSSAKDGNLG
+322 YTGYDSSSATDHNLG

-374 DIYLRNPQ
+374 DIYLRNKE
-382 IELVDGAVCG
+382 IELVNGAVCG

-397 NGKLTLHLYKRA
+397 NGKLTLHLYKSA

-417 YMTNSL
+417 YMLNNL
-423 TDAPSGRYLDPTLS
+423 TTAPEHRYLDPTLS
-437 YSFLEVEAFESTYA
+437 YSFLEVEAFESKYEA
-451 DIWNYSASLTN
+451 IWALGVSLN
-462 DQKETVKAA
+462 DEQKETVKAA
-471 YNEYQGMDAL
+471 YNEYQGMDAML
-481 FQNQLMNVDTLS
+481 QNQLMNMDTLS
-493 GGQTYGA
+493 SGQTYGA

-511 GTVAKFPDTT
+511 GTVAKFPGTT
-521 DIYYSYDKAT
+521 DIYYSYDEETK
-531 ETLTLTYT
+531 TLTLTYT
-539 GSDTGTIPDYN
+539 GSGTGTIPDYN
-550 PISAPLGTVPIK
+550 QYTAPLGSVQIE
-562 NVVIDSKIANVGAY
+562 NVVIDSKITSVGAY

-591 TKLAENYAAGSTV
+591 TTLAENYAAGSTV

-615 DTYAKVWTLTGV
+615 DTYAQVWTLTGV
-627 VPSYGIKENGV
+627 VPAGIVENGV
-638 FLNADVPTAVE
+638 SKNDAFVAVK
-649 NAVKAYKNLNS
+649 NAVTAYKKLNS
-660 NVKAQLKELKIDGG
+660 NVEAQLKKLKIDGG
-674 PTYYEQLLKVTGAN
+674 STYYAQLLKVTGAN

-693 TVISGGI
+693 TKISGGI
-700 PNGVDETGCF
+700 PNGVDEKGCF

-722 NDESTDTWTLR
+722 NDEGTDTWTLR

-745 DFGNNTTNTTAT
+745 DFGNSTTNTTAT

-765 SNCFSSYFK
+765 SNCFGSAFK

-786 TGVGRYGL
+786 TDVGRYGL

-803 HFENPDGVDLAGYA
+803 YFENPDGVDLAGYA
-817 FDYYSCFPT
+817 FDYYSCFPA
-826 FTPKIYL
+826 FKPNIYL

-846 LNKGANAGQNHTTAD
+846 LNKGADEGKNHTTAD

-873 QTEAF
+873 QNEAF
-878 KNLWTM
+878 KDLWTM
-884 NAADANTAENAS
+884 NAADANTEGNAS
-896 IIKSAMDAYRALSDK
+896 IIKSAMDAYSALSDK

-919 TCNTDNDT
+919 KCNSTDT

-933 ALAKEIGL
+933 ALAKAIGL
-941 AGDIGTIQYT
+941 AGDIGSIQYT
-951 ISSDGKTLTVTGKGT
+951 ISSDGKTLTVTGSGD
-966 LSADMAN
+966 LSADLAN
-973 DAWTEAKV
+973 NAWTDEKV

-1001 NMSALKTVDAV
+1001 NMTALKTVDAV
-1012 RGVEVVGGKN
+1012 RGVKVGGGKN
-1022 VFPNADIVIRG
+1022 VFPNAGTILIRG

-1064 NSHTYDYTTY
+1064 NSHTDDYTTY

-1083 ANLEGTKVQLS
+1083 AKLDGTKVTFS
-1094 FIQHGSRKIGITQT
+1094 RIVFGSRKIGLDGS
-1108 YSDGKATNYS
+1108 YSNSNETNYS

-1126 VNKVKDSS
+1126 VDKVNDSS
-1134 AVSSNDVDGDYFK
+1134 ATSKHDVTGAYFK
-1147 NLNPASNTWDLIII
+1147 SLNPAANTWDLIII

-1167 CVSAADNASNNN
+1167 CSTNSN
-1179 GQDYVFINH
+1179 YVFIDH
-1188 LRGAIE
+1188 LRNTIK

-1211 MDTYDYSKYFSRYTE
+1211 LDHSEDAAHYTD
-1226 NSLSNYTAASN
+1226 NSLENYKLASE
-1237 KTEGNPDFIIAG
+1237 KSVEGNPNFIVAG
-1249 ATFIGNAMTSYL
+1249 ATFIRTAMTSYL
-1261 GQSKNLED
+1261 GKAKNLED
-1269 TIPLHNAGTTQVP
+1269 TKPLHSSDTTQVS
-1282 QLWRDNTHMS
+1282 QIWRDNTHMS

-1298 LAGTSVA
+1298 LAGASVA
-1305 AKLFTDIFS
+1305 AKVLTDVYS
-1314 KEITFKE
+1314 KEITFTT
-1321 GADFYSVLSYNPNS
+1321 GDFYSALSYAPNS
-1335 KDSNVRQDWPG
+1335 ANSGVKKDWPG
-1346 EFTPEIVEIV
+1346 EFTPEIAEIV
-1356 KASAKAAIEKPTEI
+1356 KASAKAAIENPTEI
-1370 TKLTEYAKD
+1370 TELTEYAKD

-1389 SADFTNTEWNEA
+1389 SADFTNTEWNKIAIA
-1401 AIKAKSTEV
+1401 AKAAEV
-1410 LAEKADAKVISVS
+1410 LSEKAGAEVTSVS
-1423 VSDSTTKITLRYGYS
+1423 VSGNTAAITLRYGYS

-1455 AHIESTKL
+1455 SYIESTKL

-1565 DAYDAMLDTQVCR
+1565 GAYDVMLDTQVCR

-1664 TRKSSGGSSSSSGS
+1664 TRKSSGSSSSSSGS
-1678 SGSYAVTAPS
+1678 SGSYAVSAPS

-1702 KGDRVTITVTPDKGY
+1702 KGDRVTVTVTPDKGY

-1790 KTNGLFGSND
+1790 KANGLFGSND

>member
-24 WAVNDEGST
+24 WAVDDEGST
-33 SSGNGWPAGATGI
+33 SSGNGWPSGATGI
-46 TVATEKYSVTNYDE
+46 TVATEKYSVKDYDE
-60 DTTNVKASTTI
+60 DKTNVTASTTI
-71 WYKIDG
+71 WYKIDS
-77 DTLTIGGAGAIS
+77 DTLTIGGKGAIS
-89 DYSNTKDKT
+89 DYSNTSKLT

-105 ADWFKQ
+105 ADWYMVKDTI
-111 RKNIKHVV
+111 KNVV
-119 IEDGITGIGTLAIAN
+119 IEAGITGIGTLAIAN
-134 MTQLESI
+134 MTHLESI
-141 EIQGADVELARG
+141 EIKGADVELARG
-153 AVNNYDGNS
+153 AVNNYQGND

-177 NMDENSMDK
+177 KMGENG
-186 NSWFEKSNKNPNPT
+186 WFTESSQNPNPT
-200 IEFVISNTDEI
+200 IEFVISNVNDIEAH
-211 KNGYA
+211 YA

-222 VNEAASWDKATIS
+222 AADSANWSAIAA
-235 QITTAYEEYTAL
+235 AYEEYEAL
-247 PESVKTVLNTDVGEP
+247 PDVVKTQLKDSVGTP
-262 LKALY
+262 LAQKYATASNL
-267 DAAVNKRGWPAGAKG
+267 RGWPAGAKG
-282 INIALKGFNGS
+282 INIALEGFNGS

-310 STLKLGGNGAFP
+310 STLKLGGDGAFP
-322 LTGYDSSSAKDGNLG
+322 YTGYDSSSATDHNLG

-374 DIYLRNPQ
+374 DIYLRNKE
-382 IELVDGAVCG
+382 IELVNGAVCG

-397 NGKLTLHLYKRA
+397 NGKLTLHLYKSA

-417 YMTNSL
+417 YMLNNL
-423 TDAPSGRYLDPTLS
+423 TTAPEHRYLDPTLS
-437 YSFLEVEAFESTYA
+437 YSFLEVEAFESKYEA
-451 DIWNYSASLTN
+451 IWALGVSLN
-462 DQKETVKAA
+462 DEQKETVKAA
-471 YNEYQGMDAL
+471 YNEYQGMDAML
-481 FQNQLMNVDTLS
+481 QNQLMNMDTLS
-493 GGQTYGA
+493 SGQTYGA

-511 GTVAKFPDTT
+511 GTVAKFPGTT
-521 DIYYSYDKAT
+521 DIYYSYDEETK
-531 ETLTLTYT
+531 TLTLTYT
-539 GSDTGTIPDYN
+539 GSGTGTIPDYN
-550 PISAPLGTVPIK
+550 QYTAPLGSVQIE
-562 NVVIDSKIANVGAY
+562 NVVIDSKITSVGAY

-591 TKLAENYAAGSTV
+591 TTLAENYAAGSTV

-615 DTYAKVWTLTGV
+615 DTYAQVWTLTGV
-627 VPSYGIKENGV
+627 VPAGIVENGV
-638 FLNADVPTAVE
+638 SKNDAFVAVK
-649 NAVKAYKNLNS
+649 NAVTAYKKLNS
-660 NVKAQLKELKIDGG
+660 NVEAQLKKLKIDGG
-674 PTYYEQLLKVTGAN
+674 STYYAQLLKVTGAN

-693 TVISGGI
+693 TKISGGI
-700 PNGVDETGCF
+700 PNGVDEKGCF

-722 NDESTDTWTLR
+722 NDEGTDTWTLR

-745 DFGNNTTNTTAT
+745 DFGNSTTNTTAT

-765 SNCFSSYFK
+765 SNCFGSAFK

-786 TGVGRYGL
+786 TDVGRYGL

-803 HFENPDGVDLAGYA
+803 YFENPDGVDLAGYA
-817 FDYYSCFPT
+817 FDYYSCFPA
-826 FTPKIYL
+826 FKPNIYL

-846 LNKGANAGQNHTTAD
+846 LNKGADEGKNHTTAD

-873 QTEAF
+873 QNEAF
-878 KNLWTM
+878 KDLWTM
-884 NAADANTAENAS
+884 NAADANTEGNAS
-896 IIKSAMDAYRALSDK
+896 IIKSAMDAYSALSDK

-919 TCNTDNDT
+919 KCNSTDT

-933 ALAKEIGL
+933 ALAKAIGL
-941 AGDIGTIQYT
+941 AGDIGSIQYT
-951 ISSDGKTLTVTGKGT
+951 ISSDGKTLTVTGSGD
-966 LSADMAN
+966 LSADLAN
-973 DAWTEAKV
+973 NAWTDEKV

-1001 NMSALKTVDAV
+1001 NMTALKTVDAV
-1012 RGVEVVGGKN
+1012 RGVKVGGGKN
-1022 VFPNADIVIRG
+1022 VFPNAGTILIRG

-1064 NSHTYDYTTY
+1064 NSHTDDYTTY

-1083 ANLEGTKVQLS
+1083 AKLDGTKVTFS
-1094 FIQHGSRKIGITQT
+1094 RIVFGSRKIGLDGS
-1108 YSDGKATNYS
+1108 YSNSNETNYS

-1126 VNKVKDSS
+1126 VDKVNDSS
-1134 AVSSNDVDGDYFK
+1134 ATSKHDVTGAYFK
-1147 NLNPASNTWDLIII
+1147 SLNPAANTWDLIII

-1167 CVSAADNASNNN
+1167 CSTNSN
-1179 GQDYVFINH
+1179 YVFIDH
-1188 LRGAIE
+1188 LRNTIK

-1211 MDTYDYSKYFSRYTE
+1211 LDHSEDAAHYTD
-1226 NSLSNYTAASN
+1226 NSLENYKLASE
-1237 KTEGNPDFIIAG
+1237 KSVEGNPNFIVAG
-1249 ATFIGNAMTSYL
+1249 ATFIRTAMTSYL
-1261 GQSKNLED
+1261 GKAKNLED
-1269 TIPLHNAGTTQVP
+1269 TKPLHSSDTTQVS
-1282 QLWRDNTHMS
+1282 QIWRDNTHMS

-1298 LAGTSVA
+1298 LAGASVA
-1305 AKLFTDIFS
+1305 AKVLTDVYS
-1314 KEITFKE
+1314 KEITFTT
-1321 GADFYSVLSYNPNS
+1321 GDFYSALSYAPNS
-1335 KDSNVRQDWPG
+1335 ANSGVKKDWPG
-1346 EFTPEIVEIV
+1346 EFTPEIAEIV
-1356 KASAKAAIEKPTEI
+1356 KASAKAAIENPTEI
-1370 TKLTEYAKD
+1370 TELTEYAKD

-1389 SADFTNTEWNEA
+1389 SADFTNTEWNETAIA
-1401 AIKAKSTEV
+1401 AKAAGV
-1410 LAEKADAKVISVS
+1410 LSEKAGAKVNSVS
-1423 VSDSTTKITLRYGYS
+1423 VSGNTATITLRYGYS
-1438 EATATIYTPS
+1438 ETAATIYTPS

-1455 AHIESTKL
+1455 AYIESTNL

-1565 DAYDAMLDTQVCR
+1565 GAYDVMLDTQVCR

-1664 TRKSSGGSSSSSGS
+1664 TRKSSGSSSSSSGS
-1678 SGSYAVTAPS
+1678 SGSYAVSAPS

-1702 KGDRVTITVTPDKGY
+1702 KGDRVTVTVTPDKGY

-1790 KTNGLFGSND
+1790 KANGLFGSND

>member
-1 MKRRILASLLSLVM
+1 M

-24 WAVNDEGST
+24 WAVDDEGST
-33 SSGNGWPAGATGI
+33 SSGNGWPSGATGI
-46 TVATEKYSVTNYDE
+46 TVATEKYSVKDYDE
-60 DTTNVKASTTI
+60 DKTNVTASTTI
-71 WYKIDG
+71 WYKIDS
-77 DTLTIGGAGAIS
+77 DTLTIGGKGTIS
-89 DYSNTKDKT
+89 DYSNTSKLT

-105 ADWFKQ
+105 ADWYMVKDTI
-111 RKNIKHVV
+111 KNVV
-119 IEDGITGIGTLAIAN
+119 IEAGITGIGTLAIAN
-134 MTQLESI
+134 MTHLESI
-141 EIQGADVELARG
+141 EIKGADVELARG
-153 AVNNYDGNS
+153 AVNNYQGND

-177 NMDENSMDK
+177 KMGENG
-186 NSWFEKSNKNPNPT
+186 WFTESSQNPNPT
-200 IEFVISNTDEI
+200 IEFVISNVNDIEAH
-211 KNGYA
+211 YA

-222 VNEAASWDKATIS
+222 AADSANWSAIAA
-235 QITTAYEEYTAL
+235 AYEEYEAL
-247 PESVKTVLNTDVGEP
+247 PDVVKTQLKDSVGTP
-262 LKALY
+262 LAEKYATASNL
-267 DAAVNKRGWPAGAKG
+267 RGWPAGAKG
-282 INIALKGFNGS
+282 INIALEGFNGS

-310 STLKLGGNGAFP
+310 STLKLGGDGAFP
-322 LTGYDSSSAKDGNLG
+322 YTGYDFSSATDHNLG

-374 DIYLRNPQ
+374 DIYLRNKE
-382 IELVDGAVCG
+382 IELVNGAVCG

-397 NGKLTLHLYKRA
+397 NGKLTLHLYKSA

-417 YMTNSL
+417 YMLNNL
-423 TDAPSGRYLDPTLS
+423 TTAPEHRYLDPTLS
-437 YSFLEVEAFESTYA
+437 YSFLEVEAFESKYEA
-451 DIWNYSASLTN
+451 IWALGVSLN
-462 DQKETVKAA
+462 DEQKETVKAA
-471 YNEYQGMDAL
+471 YNEYQGMDAML
-481 FQNQLMNVDTLS
+481 QNQLMNMDTLS
-493 GGQTYGA
+493 SGQTYGA

-511 GTVAKFPDTT
+511 GTVAKFPGTT
-521 DIYYSYDKAT
+521 DIYYSYDEETK
-531 ETLTLTYT
+531 TLTLTYT
-539 GSDTGTIPDYN
+539 GSGTGTIPDYN
-550 PISAPLGTVPIK
+550 QYTAPLGSVQIE
-562 NVVIDSKIANVGAY
+562 NVVIDSKITSVGAY

-591 TKLAENYAAGSTV
+591 TTLAENYAAGSTV

-615 DTYAKVWTLTGV
+615 DTYAQVWTLTGV
-627 VPSYGIKENGV
+627 VPAGIVENGV
-638 FLNADVPTAVE
+638 SKNDAFVAVK
-649 NAVKAYKNLNS
+649 NAVTAYKKLNS
-660 NVKAQLKELKIDGG
+660 NVEAQLKKLKIDGG
-674 PTYYEQLLKVTGAN
+674 STYYAQLLKVTGAN

-693 TVISGGI
+693 TKISGGI
-700 PNGVDETGCF
+700 PNGVDEKGCF

-722 NDESTDTWTLR
+722 NDEGTDTWTLR

-745 DFGNNTTNTTAT
+745 DFGNSTTNTTAT

-765 SNCFSSYFK
+765 SNCFGSAFK

-786 TGVGRYGL
+786 TDVGRYGL

-803 HFENPDGVDLAGYA
+803 YFENPDGVDLAGYA
-817 FDYYSCFPT
+817 FDYYSCFPA
-826 FTPKIYL
+826 FKPNIYL

-846 LNKGANAGQNHTTAD
+846 LNKGADEGKNHTTAD

-873 QTEAF
+873 QNEAF
-878 KNLWTM
+878 KDLWTM
-884 NAADANTAENAS
+884 NAADANTEGNAS
-896 IIKSAMDAYRALSDK
+896 IIKSAMDAYSALSDK

-919 TCNTDNDT
+919 KCNSTDT

-933 ALAKEIGL
+933 ALAKAIGL
-941 AGDIGTIQYT
+941 AGDIGSIQYT
-951 ISSDGKTLTVTGKGT
+951 ISSDGKTLTVTGSGD
-966 LSADMAN
+966 LSADLAN
-973 DAWTEAKV
+973 NAWTDEKV

-1001 NMSALKTVDAV
+1001 NMTALKTVDAV
-1012 RGVEVVGGKN
+1012 RGVKVGGGKN
-1022 VFPNADIVIRG
+1022 VFPNAGTILIRG

-1064 NSHTYDYTTY
+1064 NSHTDDYTTY

-1083 ANLEGTKVQLS
+1083 AKLDGTKVTFS
-1094 FIQHGSRKIGITQT
+1094 RIVFGSRKIGLDGS
-1108 YSDGKATNYS
+1108 YSNSNETNYS

-1126 VNKVKDSS
+1126 VDKVNDSS
-1134 AVSSNDVDGDYFK
+1134 ATSKHDVTGAYFK
-1147 NLNPASNTWDLIII
+1147 SLNPAANTWDLIII

-1167 CVSAADNASNNN
+1167 CSTNSN
-1179 GQDYVFINH
+1179 YVFIDH
-1188 LRGAIE
+1188 LRNTIK

-1211 MDTYDYSKYFSRYTE
+1211 LDHSEDAAHYTD
-1226 NSLSNYTAASN
+1226 NSLENYKLASE
-1237 KTEGNPDFIIAG
+1237 KSVEGNPNFIVAG
-1249 ATFIGNAMTSYL
+1249 ATFIRTAMTSYL
-1261 GQSKNLED
+1261 GKAKNLED
-1269 TIPLHNAGTTQVP
+1269 TKPLHSSDTTQVS
-1282 QLWRDNTHMS
+1282 QIWRDNTHMS

-1298 LAGTSVA
+1298 LAGASVA
-1305 AKLFTDIFS
+1305 AKVLTDVYS
-1314 KEITFKE
+1314 KEITFTT
-1321 GADFYSVLSYNPNS
+1321 GDFYSALSYAPNS
-1335 KDSNVRQDWPG
+1335 ANSGVKKDWPG
-1346 EFTPEIVEIV
+1346 EFTPEIAEIV
-1356 KASAKAAIEKPTEI
+1356 KASAKAAIENPTEI
-1370 TKLTEYAKD
+1370 TELTEYAKD

-1389 SADFTNTEWNEA
+1389 SADFTNTEWNETAIA
-1401 AIKAKSTEV
+1401 AKAAGV
-1410 LAEKADAKVISVS
+1410 LSEKAGAKVNSVS
-1423 VSDSTTKITLRYGYS
+1423 VSGNTATITLRYGYS
-1438 EATATIYTPS
+1438 ETAATIYTPS

-1455 AHIESTKL
+1455 AYIESTNL

-1565 DAYDAMLDTQVCR
+1565 GAYDVMLDTQVCR

-1664 TRKSSGGSSSSSGS
+1664 TRKSSGSSSSSSGS
-1678 SGSYAVTAPS
+1678 SGSYAVSAPS

-1702 KGDRVTITVTPDKGY
+1702 KGDRVTVTVTPDKGY

-1790 KTNGLFGSND
+1790 KANGLFGSND

>member
-1 MKRRILASLLSLVM
+1 MVK
-15 MLSLLPTAV
+15 
-24 WAVNDEGST
+24 
-33 SSGNGWPAGATGI
+33 
-46 TVATEKYSVTNYDE
+46 
-60 DTTNVKASTTI
+60 DTI
-71 WYKIDG
+71 
-77 DTLTIGGAGAIS
+77 
-89 DYSNTKDKT
+89 
-98 NVLRFTQ
+98 
-105 ADWFKQ
+105 
-111 RKNIKHVV
+111 KNVV
-119 IEDGITGIGTLAIAN
+119 IEAGITGIGTLAIAN
-134 MTQLESI
+134 MTHLESI
-141 EIQGADVELARG
+141 EIKGADVELARG
-153 AVNNYDGNS
+153 AVNNYQGND

-177 NMDENSMDK
+177 KMGENG
-186 NSWFEKSNKNPNPT
+186 WFTESSQNPNPT
-200 IEFVISNTDEI
+200 IEFVISNVNDIEAH
-211 KNGYA
+211 YA

-222 VNEAASWDKATIS
+222 AADSANWSAIAA
-235 QITTAYEEYTAL
+235 AYEEYEAL
-247 PESVKTVLNTDVGEP
+247 PDVVKTQLKDSVGTP
-262 LKALY
+262 LAEKYATASNL
-267 DAAVNKRGWPAGAKG
+267 RGWPAGAKG
-282 INIALKGFNGS
+282 INIALEGFNGS

-310 STLKLGGNGAFP
+310 STLKLGGDGAFP
-322 LTGYDSSSAKDGNLG
+322 YTGYDSSSATDHNLG

-374 DIYLRNPQ
+374 DIYLRNKE
-382 IELVDGAVCG
+382 IELVNGAVCG

-397 NGKLTLHLYKRA
+397 NGKLTLHLYKSA

-417 YMTNSL
+417 YMLNNL
-423 TDAPSGRYLDPTLS
+423 TTAPEHRYLDPTLS
-437 YSFLEVEAFESTYA
+437 YSFLEVEAFESKYEA
-451 DIWNYSASLTN
+451 IWALGVSLN
-462 DQKETVKAA
+462 DEQKETVKAA
-471 YNEYQGMDAL
+471 YNEYQGMDAML
-481 FQNQLMNVDTLS
+481 QNQLMNMDTLS
-493 GGQTYGA
+493 SGQTYGA

-511 GTVAKFPDTT
+511 GTVAKFPGTT
-521 DIYYSYDKAT
+521 DIYYSYDEETK
-531 ETLTLTYT
+531 TLTLTYT
-539 GSDTGTIPDYN
+539 GSGTGTIPDYN
-550 PISAPLGTVPIK
+550 QYTAPLGSVQIE
-562 NVVIDSKIANVGAY
+562 NVVIDSKITSVGAY

-591 TKLAENYAAGSTV
+591 TTLAENYAAGSTV

-615 DTYAKVWTLTGV
+615 DTYAQVWTLTGV
-627 VPSYGIKENGV
+627 VPAGIVENGV
-638 FLNADVPTAVE
+638 SKNDAFVAVK
-649 NAVKAYKNLNS
+649 NAVTAYKKLNS
-660 NVKAQLKELKIDGG
+660 NVEAQLKKLKIDGG
-674 PTYYEQLLKVTGAN
+674 STYYAQLLKVTGAN

-693 TVISGGI
+693 TKISGGI
-700 PNGVDETGCF
+700 PNGVDEKGCF

-722 NDESTDTWTLR
+722 NDEGTDTWTLR

-745 DFGNNTTNTTAT
+745 DFGNSTTNTTAT

-765 SNCFSSYFK
+765 SNCFGSAFK

-786 TGVGRYGL
+786 TDVGRYGL

-803 HFENPDGVDLAGYA
+803 YFENPDGVDLAGYA
-817 FDYYSCFPT
+817 FDYYSCFPA
-826 FTPKIYL
+826 FKPNIYL

-846 LNKGANAGQNHTTAD
+846 LNKGADEGKNHTTAD

-873 QTEAF
+873 QNEAF
-878 KNLWTM
+878 KDLWTM
-884 NAADANTAENAS
+884 NAADANTEGNAS
-896 IIKSAMDAYRALSDK
+896 IIKSAMDAYSALSDK

-919 TCNTDNDT
+919 KCNSTDT

-933 ALAKEIGL
+933 ALAKAIGL
-941 AGDIGTIQYT
+941 AGDIGSIQYT
-951 ISSDGKTLTVTGKGT
+951 ISSDGKTLTVTGSGD
-966 LSADMAN
+966 LSADLAN
-973 DAWTEAKV
+973 NAWTDEKV

-1001 NMSALKTVDAV
+1001 NMTALKTVDAV
-1012 RGVEVVGGKN
+1012 RGVKVGGGKN
-1022 VFPNADIVIRG
+1022 VFPNAGTILIRG

-1064 NSHTYDYTTY
+1064 NSHTDDYTTY

-1083 ANLEGTKVQLS
+1083 AKLDGTKVTFS
-1094 FIQHGSRKIGITQT
+1094 RIVFGSRKIGLDGS
-1108 YSDGKATNYS
+1108 YSNSNETNYS

-1126 VNKVKDSS
+1126 VDKVNDSS
-1134 AVSSNDVDGDYFK
+1134 ATSKHDVTGAYFK
-1147 NLNPASNTWDLIII
+1147 SLNPAANTWDLIII

-1167 CVSAADNASNNN
+1167 CSTNSN
-1179 GQDYVFINH
+1179 YVFIDH
-1188 LRGAIE
+1188 LRNTIK

-1211 MDTYDYSKYFSRYTE
+1211 LDHSEDAAHYTD
-1226 NSLSNYTAASN
+1226 NSLENYKLASE
-1237 KTEGNPDFIIAG
+1237 KSVEGNPNFIVAG
-1249 ATFIGNAMTSYL
+1249 ATFIRTAMTSYL
-1261 GQSKNLED
+1261 GKAKNLED
-1269 TIPLHNAGTTQVP
+1269 TKPLHSSDTTQVS
-1282 QLWRDNTHMS
+1282 QIWRDNTHMS

-1298 LAGTSVA
+1298 LAGASVA
-1305 AKLFTDIFS
+1305 AKVLTDVYS
-1314 KEITFKE
+1314 KEITFTT
-1321 GADFYSVLSYNPNS
+1321 GDFYSALSYAPNS
-1335 KDSNVRQDWPG
+1335 ANSGVKKDWPG
-1346 EFTPEIVEIV
+1346 EFTPEIAEIV
-1356 KASAKAAIEKPTEI
+1356 KASAKAAIENPTEI
-1370 TKLTEYAKD
+1370 TELTEYAKD

-1389 SADFTNTEWNEA
+1389 SADFTNTEWNETAIA
-1401 AIKAKSTEV
+1401 AKAAGV
-1410 LAEKADAKVISVS
+1410 LSEKAGAKVNSVS
-1423 VSDSTTKITLRYGYS
+1423 VSGNTATITLRYGYS
-1438 EATATIYTPS
+1438 ETAATIYTPS

-1455 AHIESTKL
+1455 AYIESTNL

-1565 DAYDAMLDTQVCR
+1565 GAYDVMLDTQVCR

-1664 TRKSSGGSSSSSGS
+1664 TRKSSGSSSSSSGS
-1678 SGSYAVTAPS
+1678 SGSYAVSAPS

-1702 KGDRVTITVTPDKGY
+1702 KGDRVTVTVTPDKGY

-1790 KTNGLFGSND
+1790 KANGLFDSND

>member
-1 MKRRILASLLSLVM
+1 MVK
-15 MLSLLPTAV
+15 
-24 WAVNDEGST
+24 
-33 SSGNGWPAGATGI
+33 
-46 TVATEKYSVTNYDE
+46 
-60 DTTNVKASTTI
+60 DTI
-71 WYKIDG
+71 
-77 DTLTIGGAGAIS
+77 
-89 DYSNTKDKT
+89 
-98 NVLRFTQ
+98 
-105 ADWFKQ
+105 
-111 RKNIKHVV
+111 KNVV
-119 IEDGITGIGTLAIAN
+119 IEAGITGIGTLAIAN
-134 MTQLESI
+134 MTHLESI
-141 EIQGADVELARG
+141 EIKGADVELARG
-153 AVNNYDGNS
+153 AVNNYQGND

-177 NMDENSMDK
+177 KMGENG
-186 NSWFEKSNKNPNPT
+186 WFTESSQNPNPT
-200 IEFVISNTDEI
+200 IEFVISNVNDIEAH
-211 KNGYA
+211 YA

-222 VNEAASWDKATIS
+222 AADSANWSAIAA
-235 QITTAYEEYTAL
+235 AYEEYEAL
-247 PESVKTVLNTDVGEP
+247 PDVVKTQLKDSVGTP
-262 LKALY
+262 LAEKYATASNL
-267 DAAVNKRGWPAGAKG
+267 RGWPAGAKG
-282 INIALKGFNGS
+282 INIALEGFNGS

-310 STLKLGGNGAFP
+310 STLKLGGDGAFP
-322 LTGYDSSSAKDGNLG
+322 YTGYDSSSATDHNLG

-374 DIYLRNPQ
+374 DIYLRNKE
-382 IELVDGAVCG
+382 IELVNGAVCG

-397 NGKLTLHLYKRA
+397 NGKLTLHLYKSA

-417 YMTNSL
+417 YMLNNL
-423 TDAPSGRYLDPTLS
+423 TTAPEHRYLDPTLS
-437 YSFLEVEAFESTYA
+437 YSFLEVEAFESKYEA
-451 DIWNYSASLTN
+451 IWALGVSLN
-462 DQKETVKAA
+462 DEQKETVKAA
-471 YNEYQGMDAL
+471 YNEYQGMDAML
-481 FQNQLMNVDTLS
+481 QNQLMNMDTLS
-493 GGQTYGA
+493 SGQTYGA

-511 GTVAKFPDTT
+511 GTVAKFPGTT
-521 DIYYSYDKAT
+521 DIYYSYDEETK
-531 ETLTLTYT
+531 TLTLTYT
-539 GSDTGTIPDYN
+539 GSGTGTIPDYN
-550 PISAPLGTVPIK
+550 QYTAPLGSVQIE
-562 NVVIDSKIANVGAY
+562 NVVIDSKITSVGAY

-591 TKLAENYAAGSTV
+591 TTLAENYAAGSTV

-615 DTYAKVWTLTGV
+615 DTYAQVWTLTGV
-627 VPSYGIKENGV
+627 VPAGIVENGV
-638 FLNADVPTAVE
+638 SKNDAFVAVK
-649 NAVKAYKNLNS
+649 NAVTAYKKLNS
-660 NVKAQLKELKIDGG
+660 NVEAQLKKLKIDGG
-674 PTYYEQLLKVTGAN
+674 STYYAQLLKVTGAN

-693 TVISGGI
+693 TKISGGI
-700 PNGVDETGCF
+700 PNGVDEKGCF

-722 NDESTDTWTLR
+722 NDEGTDTWTLR

-745 DFGNNTTNTTAT
+745 DFGNSTTNTTAT

-765 SNCFSSYFK
+765 SNCFGSAFK

-786 TGVGRYGL
+786 TDVGRYGL

-803 HFENPDGVDLAGYA
+803 YFENPDGVDLAGYA
-817 FDYYSCFPT
+817 FDYYSCFPA
-826 FTPKIYL
+826 FKPNIYL

-846 LNKGANAGQNHTTAD
+846 LNKGADEGKNHTTAD

-873 QTEAF
+873 QNEAF
-878 KNLWTM
+878 KDLWTM
-884 NAADANTAENAS
+884 NAADANTEGNAS
-896 IIKSAMDAYRALSDK
+896 IIKSAMDAYSALSDK

-919 TCNTDNDT
+919 KCNSTDT

-933 ALAKEIGL
+933 ALAKAIGL
-941 AGDIGTIQYT
+941 AGDIGSIQYT
-951 ISSDGKTLTVTGKGT
+951 ISSDGKTLTVTGSGD
-966 LSADMAN
+966 LSADLAN
-973 DAWTEAKV
+973 NAWTDEKV

-1001 NMSALKTVDAV
+1001 NMTALKTVDAV
-1012 RGVEVVGGKN
+1012 RGVKVGGGKN
-1022 VFPNADIVIRG
+1022 VFPNAGTILIRG

-1064 NSHTYDYTTY
+1064 NSHTDDYTTY

-1083 ANLEGTKVQLS
+1083 AKLDGTKVTFS
-1094 FIQHGSRKIGITQT
+1094 RIVFGSRKIGLDGS
-1108 YSDGKATNYS
+1108 YSNSNETNYS

-1126 VNKVKDSS
+1126 VDKVNDSS
-1134 AVSSNDVDGDYFK
+1134 ATSKHDVTGAYFK
-1147 NLNPASNTWDLIII
+1147 SLNPAANTWDLIII

-1167 CVSAADNASNNN
+1167 CSTNSN
-1179 GQDYVFINH
+1179 YVFIDH
-1188 LRGAIE
+1188 LRNTIK

-1211 MDTYDYSKYFSRYTE
+1211 LDHSEDAAHYTD
-1226 NSLSNYTAASN
+1226 NSLENYKLASE
-1237 KTEGNPDFIIAG
+1237 KSVEGNPNFIVAG
-1249 ATFIGNAMTSYL
+1249 ATFIRTAMTSYL
-1261 GQSKNLED
+1261 GKAKNLED
-1269 TIPLHNAGTTQVP
+1269 TKPLHSSDTTQVS
-1282 QLWRDNTHMS
+1282 QIWRDNTHMS

-1298 LAGTSVA
+1298 LAGASVA
-1305 AKLFTDIFS
+1305 AKVLTDVYS
-1314 KEITFKE
+1314 KEITFTT
-1321 GADFYSVLSYNPNS
+1321 GDFYSALSYAPNS
-1335 KDSNVRQDWPG
+1335 ANSGVKKDWPG
-1346 EFTPEIVEIV
+1346 EFTPEIAEIV
-1356 KASAKAAIEKPTEI
+1356 KASAKAAIENPTEI
-1370 TKLTEYAKD
+1370 TELTEYAKD

-1389 SADFTNTEWNEA
+1389 SADFTNTEWNETAIA
-1401 AIKAKSTEV
+1401 AKAAGV
-1410 LAEKADAKVISVS
+1410 LSEKAGAKVNSVS
-1423 VSDSTTKITLRYGYS
+1423 VSGNTATITLRYGYS
-1438 EATATIYTPS
+1438 ETAATIYTPS

-1455 AHIESTKL
+1455 AYIESTNL

-1565 DAYDAMLDTQVCR
+1565 GAYDVMLDTQVCR

-1664 TRKSSGGSSSSSGS
+1664 TRKSSGSSSSSSGS
-1678 SGSYAVTAPS
+1678 SGSYAVSAPS

-1702 KGDRVTITVTPDKGY
+1702 KGDRVTVTVTPDKGY
-1717 ELDKLTVKDASGNKL
+1717 ESDKLTVKDASGNKL

-1790 KTNGLFGSND
+1790 KANGLFGSND

>member
-24 WAVNDEGST
+24 WAVDDEGST
-33 SSGNGWPAGATGI
+33 SSGNGWPSGATGI
-46 TVATEKYSVTNYDE
+46 TVATEKYSVKDYDE
-60 DTTNVKASTTI
+60 DKTNVTASTTI
-71 WYKIDG
+71 WYKIDS
-77 DTLTIGGAGAIS
+77 DTLTIGGKGAIS
-89 DYSNTKDKT
+89 DYSNTSKLT

-105 ADWFKQ
+105 ADWYMVKDTI
-111 RKNIKHVV
+111 KNVV
-119 IEDGITGIGTLAIAN
+119 IEAGITGIGTLAIAN
-134 MTQLESI
+134 MTHLESI
-141 EIQGADVELARG
+141 EIKGADVELARG
-153 AVNNYDGNS
+153 AVNNYQGND

-177 NMDENSMDK
+177 KMGENG
-186 NSWFEKSNKNPNPT
+186 WFTESSQNPNPT
-200 IEFVISNTDEI
+200 IEFVISNVNDIEAH
-211 KNGYA
+211 YA

-222 VNEAASWDKATIS
+222 AADSANWSAIAA
-235 QITTAYEEYTAL
+235 AYEEYEAL
-247 PESVKTVLNTDVGEP
+247 PDVVKTQLKDSVGTP
-262 LKALY
+262 LAEKYATASNL
-267 DAAVNKRGWPAGAKG
+267 RGWPAGAKG
-282 INIALKGFNGS
+282 INIALEGFNGS

-310 STLKLGGNGAFP
+310 STLKLGGDGAFP
-322 LTGYDSSSAKDGNLG
+322 YTGYDPSSATDHNLG

-374 DIYLRNPQ
+374 DIYLRNKE
-382 IELVDGAVCG
+382 IELVNGAVCG

-397 NGKLTLHLYKRA
+397 NGKLTLHLYKSA

-417 YMTNSL
+417 YMLNNL
-423 TDAPSGRYLDPTLS
+423 TTAPEHRYLDPTLS
-437 YSFLEVEAFESTYA
+437 YSFLEVEAFESKYEA
-451 DIWNYSASLTN
+451 IWALGVSLN
-462 DQKETVKAA
+462 DEQKETVKAA
-471 YNEYQGMDAL
+471 YNEYQGMDAML
-481 FQNQLMNVDTLS
+481 QNQLMNMDTLS
-493 GGQTYGA
+493 SGQTYGA

-511 GTVAKFPDTT
+511 GTVAKFPGTT
-521 DIYYSYDKAT
+521 DIYYSYDEETK
-531 ETLTLTYT
+531 TLTLTYT
-539 GSDTGTIPDYN
+539 GSGTGTIPDYN
-550 PISAPLGTVPIK
+550 QYTAPLGSVQIE
-562 NVVIDSKIANVGAY
+562 NVVIDSKITSVGAY

-591 TKLAENYAAGSTV
+591 TTLAENYAAGSTV

-615 DTYAKVWTLTGV
+615 DTYAQVWTLTGV
-627 VPSYGIKENGV
+627 VPAGIVENGV
-638 FLNADVPTAVE
+638 SKNDAFVAVK
-649 NAVKAYKNLNS
+649 NAVTAYKKLNS
-660 NVKAQLKELKIDGG
+660 NVEAQLKKLKIDGG
-674 PTYYEQLLKVTGAN
+674 STYYAQLLKVTGAN

-693 TVISGGI
+693 TKISGGI
-700 PNGVDETGCF
+700 PNGVDEKGCF

-722 NDESTDTWTLR
+722 NDEGTDTWTLR

-745 DFGNNTTNTTAT
+745 DFGNSTTNTTAT

-765 SNCFSSYFK
+765 SNCFGSAFK

-786 TGVGRYGL
+786 TDVGRYGL

-803 HFENPDGVDLAGYA
+803 YFENPDGVDLAGYA
-817 FDYYSCFPT
+817 FDYYSCFPA
-826 FTPKIYL
+826 FKPNIYL

-846 LNKGANAGQNHTTAD
+846 LNKGADEGKNHTTAD

-873 QTEAF
+873 QNEAF
-878 KNLWTM
+878 KDLWTM
-884 NAADANTAENAS
+884 NAADANTEGNAS
-896 IIKSAMDAYRALSDK
+896 IIKSAMDAYSALSDK

-919 TCNTDNDT
+919 KCNSTDT

-933 ALAKEIGL
+933 ALAKAIGL
-941 AGDIGTIQYT
+941 AGDIGSIQYT
-951 ISSDGKTLTVTGKGT
+951 ISSDGKTLTVTGSGD
-966 LSADMAN
+966 LSADLAN
-973 DAWTEAKV
+973 NAWTDEKV

-1001 NMSALKTVDAV
+1001 NMTALKTVDAV
-1012 RGVEVVGGKN
+1012 RGVKVGGGKN
-1022 VFPNADIVIRG
+1022 VFPNAGTILIRG

-1064 NSHTYDYTTY
+1064 NSHTDDYTTY

-1083 ANLEGTKVQLS
+1083 AKLDGTKVTFS
-1094 FIQHGSRKIGITQT
+1094 RIVFGSRKIGLDGS
-1108 YSDGKATNYS
+1108 YSNSNETNYS

-1126 VNKVKDSS
+1126 VDKVNDSS
-1134 AVSSNDVDGDYFK
+1134 ATSKHDVTGAYFK
-1147 NLNPASNTWDLIII
+1147 SLNPAANTWDLIII

-1167 CVSAADNASNNN
+1167 CSTNSN
-1179 GQDYVFINH
+1179 YVFIDH
-1188 LRGAIE
+1188 LRNTIK

-1211 MDTYDYSKYFSRYTE
+1211 LDHSEDAAHYTD
-1226 NSLSNYTAASN
+1226 NSLENYKLASE
-1237 KTEGNPDFIIAG
+1237 KSVEGNPNFIVAG
-1249 ATFIGNAMTSYL
+1249 ATFIRTAMTSYL
-1261 GQSKNLED
+1261 GKAKNLED
-1269 TIPLHNAGTTQVP
+1269 TKPLHSSDTTQVS
-1282 QLWRDNTHMS
+1282 QIWRDNTHMS

-1298 LAGTSVA
+1298 LAGASVA
-1305 AKLFTDIFS
+1305 AKVLTDVYS
-1314 KEITFKE
+1314 KEITFTT
-1321 GADFYSVLSYNPNS
+1321 GDFYSALSYAPNS
-1335 KDSNVRQDWPG
+1335 ANSGVKKDWPG
-1346 EFTPEIVEIV
+1346 EFTPEIAEIV
-1356 KASAKAAIEKPTEI
+1356 KASAKAAIENPTEI
-1370 TKLTEYAKD
+1370 TELTEYAKD

-1389 SADFTNTEWNEA
+1389 SADFTNTEWNETAIA
-1401 AIKAKSTEV
+1401 AKAAGV
-1410 LAEKADAKVISVS
+1410 LSEKAGAKVNSVS
-1423 VSDSTTKITLRYGYS
+1423 VSGNTATITLRYGYS
-1438 EATATIYTPS
+1438 ETAATIYTPS

-1455 AHIESTKL
+1455 AYIESTNL

-1565 DAYDAMLDTQVCR
+1565 GAYDVMLDTQVCR

-1664 TRKSSGGSSSSSGS
+1664 TRKSSGSSSSSSGS
-1678 SGSYAVTAPS
+1678 SGSYAVSAPS

-1702 KGDRVTITVTPDKGY
+1702 KGDRVTVTVTPDKGY

-1790 KTNGLFGSND
+1790 KANGLFGSND

>member
-46 TVATEKYSVTNYDE
+46 TVATEQYSAKDYEE
-60 DTTNVKASTTI
+60 DTTNVTHSDTI

-77 DTLTIGGAGAIS
+77 DTLTIGGKGAIS
-89 DYSNTKDKT
+89 DYSNTSELTK
-98 NVLRFTQ
+98 VLRFTQ
-105 ADWFKQ
+105 ADWYK
-111 RKNIKHVV
+111 KKDTIKKVV
-119 IEDGITGIGTLAIAN
+119 IEDGITGIGTLAITN
-134 MTQLESI
+134 MTHLESI
-141 EIQGADVELARG
+141 EIKGTNVELARG
-153 AVNNYDGNS
+153 AVNNYQGNHNS
-162 GTLTITVPLSVYQQN
+162 NPTLTMIVPLSVYQQN
-177 NMDENSMDK
+177 QMEK
-186 NSWFEKSNKNPNPT
+186 GKWFEAASDSREDEAPNPEIYFNISDMKT
-200 IEFVISNTDEI
+200 IEA
-211 KNGYA
+211 KYA
-216 DVLKLD
+216 DVLKLNAND
-222 VNEAASWDKATIS
+222 SANWSAIAA
-235 QITTAYEEYTAL
+235 AYEEYEAL
-247 PESVKTVLNTDVGEP
+247 PDVVKAQLNDSVGES
-262 LKALY
+262 LAKLN
-267 DAAVNKRGWPAGAKG
+267 DKVSESRGWPKGAKG
-282 INIALKGFNGS
+282 INIALDGFNGS

-310 STLKLGGNGAFP
+310 STLKLGGDGAFP

-337 FSHASWYDDRASIT
+337 FSHASWYGDRDSIT

-374 DIYLRNPQ
+374 DIYLRNKE
-382 IELVDGAVCG
+382 IELVNGAVCG
-392 YTGDA
+392 YAGDK
-397 NGKLTLHLYKRA
+397 NDELTLHLYKSA

-417 YMTNSL
+417 YTRNNVTSK
-423 TDAPSGRYLDPTLS
+423 TASQYPDPTLS
-437 YSFLEVEAFESTYA
+437 YSFLEVEAFESKYA
-451 DIWNYSASLTN
+451 AIWNLSVSLN
-462 DQKETVKAA
+462 DDQKETVKAA
-471 YNEYQGMDAL
+471 YSEYQKMDAL

-511 GTVAKFPDTT
+511 GTVAKFPGTT
-521 DIYYSYDKAT
+521 DIYYSYDEAT
-531 ETLTLTYT
+531 KTLTLTYT
-539 GSDTGTIPDYN
+539 GSGNGTIPDYN
-550 PISAPLGTVPIK
+550 QYTAPLGSVQIE
-562 NVVIDSKIANVGAY
+562 NVVIDSKITSVGAY
-576 ALANHGDITVYASVN
+576 ALANHGNITVYASVN
-591 TKLAENYAAGSTV
+591 TTLAENYAEGSTV

-627 VPSYGIKENGV
+627 VPSYGIKEDGV

-660 NVKAQLKELKIDGG
+660 NVKAQLNELKIDGG
-674 PTYYEQLLKVTGAN
+674 LTYYAQLLKVTGAN

-700 PNGVDETGCF
+700 PNGVDEKGCF

-722 NDESTDTWTLR
+722 NSKSTDTWTLR
-733 FDTDTGVKAALP
+733 FDTDTGVKDALP
-745 DFGNNTTNTTAT
+745 DFGNNTINTTAT

-765 SNCFSSYFK
+765 NNCFGSYFK
-774 NKVTKTYLGEGI
+774 NKVTKTYLGKDI

-803 HFENPDGVDLAGYA
+803 YFENPDGVELAGYA
-817 FDYYSCFPT
+817 FDYYSCFPA
-826 FTPKIYL
+826 FKPNIYL

-846 LNKGANAGQNHTTAD
+846 LNKGADADQNHTTAD

-873 QTEAF
+873 RNDKFTA
-878 KNLWTM
+878 LWVM
-884 NAADANTAENAS
+884 NAADATIEENAS

-919 TCNTDNDT
+919 ECNGTDT
-927 YAGKLM
+927 YASKLM

-951 ISSDGKTLTVTGKGT
+951 ISSDGKTLTVTGSGI

-973 DAWTEAKV
+973 SAWTEAKV

-989 ESAITINNGALN
+989 ESAITIKNGALN
-1001 NMSALKTVDAV
+1001 NMTALKTVDAV
-1012 RGVEVVGGKN
+1012 RGVKVADGKN
-1022 VFPNADIVIRG
+1022 VFPNAGTILIRG

-1039 TSLESYAKAHN
+1039 TSLESYAKAN
-1050 IKFQLKELNILCIG
+1050 SIKFQLKELNILCIG

-1126 VNKVKDSS
+1126 VNKVKDPS
-1134 AVSSNDVDGDYFK
+1134 AMSSNDVDGDYFK
-1147 NLNPASNTWDLIII
+1147 NLDPASNTWDLIII

-1167 CVSAADNASNNN
+1167 CLSGSDNAKLN
-1179 GQDYVFINH
+1179 GNQDYIFINH
-1188 LRGAIE
+1188 LRNTIK

-1211 MDTYDYSKYFSRYTE
+1211 LDHSEDAAHYTN
-1226 NSLSNYTAASN
+1226 NSLENYKLASE
-1237 KTEGNPDFIIAG
+1237 KDVEGNPDFIVAG
-1249 ATFIGNAMTSYL
+1249 ATFIRTAMTSYL
-1261 GQSKNLED
+1261 GTVKNLED
-1269 TIPLHNAGTTQVP
+1269 TKPLHTAAVTTNYSLV
-1282 QLWRDNTHMS
+1282 WRDNTHMS

-1346 EFTPEIVEIV
+1346 EFTPEIAEIV
-1356 KASAKAAIEKPTEI
+1356 KASAKAAIENPTEI
-1370 TKLTEYAKD
+1370 TELTEYAKD

-1389 SADFTNTEWNEA
+1389 SADFTNTEWNKIAIA
-1401 AIKAKSTEV
+1401 AKAAEV
-1410 LAEKADAKVISVS
+1410 LSEKAGAEVTSVS
-1423 VSDSTTKITLRYGYS
+1423 VSDNTAAITLRYGYS

-1455 AHIESTKL
+1455 SYIESTKL

-1555 DSANNVSGVL
+1555 DRANNVSGVL
-1565 DAYDAMLDTQVCR
+1565 GAYDVMLDTQVCR

-1664 TRKSSGGSSSSSGS
+1664 TRKSSGSSSSSSGS
-1678 SGSYAVTAPS
+1678 SGSYAVSASS

-1890 AGDFYA
+1890 ADSFCA

>member
-1 MKRRILASLLSLVM
+1 M

-24 WAVNDEGST
+24 WAVDDEGST
-33 SSGNGWPAGATGI
+33 SSGNGWPSGATGI
-46 TVATEKYSVTNYDE
+46 TVATEKYSVKDYDE
-60 DTTNVKASTTI
+60 DKTNVTASTTI
-71 WYKIDG
+71 WYKIDS
-77 DTLTIGGAGAIS
+77 DTLTIGGKGAIS
-89 DYSNTKDKT
+89 DYSNTSKLT

-105 ADWFKQ
+105 ADWYMVKDTI
-111 RKNIKHVV
+111 KNVV
-119 IEDGITGIGTLAIAN
+119 IEAGITGIGTLAIAN
-134 MTQLESI
+134 MTHLESI
-141 EIQGADVELARG
+141 EIKGADVELARG
-153 AVNNYDGNS
+153 AVNNYQGND

-177 NMDENSMDK
+177 KMGENG
-186 NSWFEKSNKNPNPT
+186 WFTESSQNPNPT
-200 IEFVISNTDEI
+200 IEFVISNVNDIEAH
-211 KNGYA
+211 YA

-222 VNEAASWDKATIS
+222 AADSANWSAIAA
-235 QITTAYEEYTAL
+235 AYEEYEAL
-247 PESVKTVLNTDVGEP
+247 PDVVKTQLKDSVGTP
-262 LKALY
+262 LAEKYATASNL
-267 DAAVNKRGWPAGAKG
+267 RGWPAGAKG
-282 INIALKGFNGS
+282 INIALEGFNGS

-310 STLKLGGNGAFP
+310 STLKLGGDGAFP
-322 LTGYDSSSAKDGNLG
+322 YTGYDSSSATDHNLG

-374 DIYLRNPQ
+374 DIYLRNKE
-382 IELVDGAVCG
+382 IELVNGAVCG

-397 NGKLTLHLYKRA
+397 NGKLTLHLYKSA

-417 YMTNSL
+417 YMLNNL
-423 TDAPSGRYLDPTLS
+423 TTAPEHRYLDPTLS
-437 YSFLEVEAFESTYA
+437 YSFLEVEAFESKYEA
-451 DIWNYSASLTN
+451 IWALGVSLN
-462 DQKETVKAA
+462 DEQKETVKAA
-471 YNEYQGMDAL
+471 YNEYQGMDAML
-481 FQNQLMNVDTLS
+481 QNQLMNMDTLS
-493 GGQTYGA
+493 SGQTYGA

-511 GTVAKFPDTT
+511 GTVAKFPGTT
-521 DIYYSYDKAT
+521 DIYYSYDEETK
-531 ETLTLTYT
+531 TLTLTYT
-539 GSDTGTIPDYN
+539 GSGTGTIPDYN
-550 PISAPLGTVPIK
+550 QYTAPLGSVQIE
-562 NVVIDSKIANVGAY
+562 NVVIDSKITSVGAY

-591 TKLAENYAAGSTV
+591 TTLAENYAAGSTV

-615 DTYAKVWTLTGV
+615 DTYAQVWTLTGV
-627 VPSYGIKENGV
+627 VPAGIVENGV
-638 FLNADVPTAVE
+638 SKNDAFVAVK
-649 NAVKAYKNLNS
+649 NAVTAYKKLNS
-660 NVKAQLKELKIDGG
+660 NVEAQLKKLKIDGG
-674 PTYYEQLLKVTGAN
+674 STYYAQLLKVTGAN

-693 TVISGGI
+693 TKISGGI
-700 PNGVDETGCF
+700 PNGVDEKGCF

-722 NDESTDTWTLR
+722 NDEGTDTWTLR

-745 DFGNNTTNTTAT
+745 DFGNSTTNTTAT

-765 SNCFSSYFK
+765 SNCFGSAFK

-786 TGVGRYGL
+786 TDVGRYGL

-803 HFENPDGVDLAGYA
+803 YFENPDGVDLAGYA
-817 FDYYSCFPT
+817 FDYYSCFPA
-826 FTPKIYL
+826 FKPNIYL

-846 LNKGANAGQNHTTAD
+846 LNKGADEGKNHTTAD

-873 QTEAF
+873 QNEAF
-878 KNLWTM
+878 KDLWTM
-884 NAADANTAENAS
+884 NAADANTEGNAS
-896 IIKSAMDAYRALSDK
+896 IIKSAMDAYSALSDK

-919 TCNTDNDT
+919 KCNSTDT

-933 ALAKEIGL
+933 ALAKAIGL
-941 AGDIGTIQYT
+941 AGDIGSIQYT
-951 ISSDGKTLTVTGKGT
+951 ISSDGKTLTVTGSGD
-966 LSADMAN
+966 LSADLAN
-973 DAWTEAKV
+973 NAWTDEKV

-1001 NMSALKTVDAV
+1001 NMTALKTVDAV
-1012 RGVEVVGGKN
+1012 RGVKVGGGKN
-1022 VFPNADIVIRG
+1022 VFPNAGTILIRG

-1064 NSHTYDYTTY
+1064 NSHTDDYTTY

-1083 ANLEGTKVQLS
+1083 AKLDGTKVTFS
-1094 FIQHGSRKIGITQT
+1094 RIVFGSRKIGLDGS
-1108 YSDGKATNYS
+1108 YSNSNETNYS

-1126 VNKVKDSS
+1126 VDKVNDSS
-1134 AVSSNDVDGDYFK
+1134 ATSKHDVTGAYFK
-1147 NLNPASNTWDLIII
+1147 SLNPAANTWDLIII

-1167 CVSAADNASNNN
+1167 CSTNSN
-1179 GQDYVFINH
+1179 YVFIDH
-1188 LRGAIE
+1188 LRNTIK

-1211 MDTYDYSKYFSRYTE
+1211 LDHSEDAAHYTD
-1226 NSLSNYTAASN
+1226 NSLENYKLASE
-1237 KTEGNPDFIIAG
+1237 KSVEGNPNFIVAG
-1249 ATFIGNAMTSYL
+1249 ATFIRTAMTSYL
-1261 GQSKNLED
+1261 GKAKNLED
-1269 TIPLHNAGTTQVP
+1269 TKPLHSSDTTQVS
-1282 QLWRDNTHMS
+1282 QIWRDNTHMS

-1298 LAGTSVA
+1298 LAGASVA
-1305 AKLFTDIFS
+1305 AKVLTDVYS
-1314 KEITFKE
+1314 KEITFTT
-1321 GADFYSVLSYNPNS
+1321 GDFYSALSYAPNS
-1335 KDSNVRQDWPG
+1335 ANSGVKKDWPG
-1346 EFTPEIVEIV
+1346 EFTPEIAEIV
-1356 KASAKAAIEKPTEI
+1356 KASAKAAIENPTEI
-1370 TKLTEYAKD
+1370 TELTEYAKD

-1389 SADFTNTEWNEA
+1389 SADFTNTEWNETAIA
-1401 AIKAKSTEV
+1401 AKAAGV
-1410 LAEKADAKVISVS
+1410 LSEKAGAKVNSVS
-1423 VSDSTTKITLRYGYS
+1423 VSGNTATITLRYGYS
-1438 EATATIYTPS
+1438 ETAATIYTPS

-1455 AHIESTKL
+1455 AYIESTNL

-1565 DAYDAMLDTQVCR
+1565 GAYDVMLDTQVCR

-1664 TRKSSGGSSSSSGS
+1664 TRKSSGSSSSSSGS
-1678 SGSYAVTAPS
+1678 SGSYAVSAPS

-1702 KGDRVTITVTPDKGY
+1702 KGDRVTVTVTPDKGY

-1790 KTNGLFGSND
+1790 KANGLFGSND
-1800 PCTRGQIVTF
+1800 PCTCGQIVTF

>member
-1 MKRRILASLLSLVM
+1 
-15 MLSLLPTAV
+15 
-24 WAVNDEGST
+24 
-33 SSGNGWPAGATGI
+33 
-46 TVATEKYSVTNYDE
+46 
-60 DTTNVKASTTI
+60 
-71 WYKIDG
+71 
-77 DTLTIGGAGAIS
+77 
-89 DYSNTKDKT
+89 
-98 NVLRFTQ
+98 
-105 ADWFKQ
+105 
-111 RKNIKHVV
+111 
-119 IEDGITGIGTLAIAN
+119 
-134 MTQLESI
+134 
-141 EIQGADVELARG
+141 
-153 AVNNYDGNS
+153 
-162 GTLTITVPLSVYQQN
+162 
-177 NMDENSMDK
+177 
-186 NSWFEKSNKNPNPT
+186 
-200 IEFVISNTDEI
+200 
-211 KNGYA
+211 
-216 DVLKLD
+216 
-222 VNEAASWDKATIS
+222 
-235 QITTAYEEYTAL
+235 
-247 PESVKTVLNTDVGEP
+247 
-262 LKALY
+262 
-267 DAAVNKRGWPAGAKG
+267 
-282 INIALKGFNGS
+282 
-293 NMDKIG
+293 MDKIG

-310 STLKLGGNGAFP
+310 STLKLGGDGAFP
-322 LTGYDSSSAKDGNLG
+322 YTGYDSSSATDHNLG

-374 DIYLRNPQ
+374 DIYLRNKE
-382 IELVDGAVCG
+382 IELVNGAVCG

-397 NGKLTLHLYKRA
+397 NGKLTLHLYKSA

-417 YMTNSL
+417 YMLNNL
-423 TDAPSGRYLDPTLS
+423 TTAPEHRYLDPTLS
-437 YSFLEVEAFESTYA
+437 YSFLEVEAFESKYEA
-451 DIWNYSASLTN
+451 IWALGVSLN
-462 DQKETVKAA
+462 DEQKETVKAA
-471 YNEYQGMDAL
+471 YNEYQGMDAML
-481 FQNQLMNVDTLS
+481 QNQLMNMDTLS
-493 GGQTYGA
+493 SGQTYGA

-511 GTVAKFPDTT
+511 GTVAKFPGTT
-521 DIYYSYDKAT
+521 DIYYSYDEETK
-531 ETLTLTYT
+531 TLTLTYT
-539 GSDTGTIPDYN
+539 GSGTGTIPDYN
-550 PISAPLGTVPIK
+550 QYTAPLGSVQIE
-562 NVVIDSKIANVGAY
+562 NVVIDSKITSVGAY

-591 TKLAENYAAGSTV
+591 TTLAENYAAGSTV

-615 DTYAKVWTLTGV
+615 DTYAQVWTLTGV
-627 VPSYGIKENGV
+627 VPAGIVENGV
-638 FLNADVPTAVE
+638 SKNDAFVAVK
-649 NAVKAYKNLNS
+649 NAVTAYKKLNS
-660 NVKAQLKELKIDGG
+660 NVEAQLKKLKIDGG
-674 PTYYEQLLKVTGAN
+674 STYYAQLLKVTGAN

-693 TVISGGI
+693 TKISGGI
-700 PNGVDETGCF
+700 PNGVDEKGCF

-722 NDESTDTWTLR
+722 NDEGTDTWTLR

-745 DFGNNTTNTTAT
+745 DFGNSTTNTTAT

-765 SNCFSSYFK
+765 SNCFGSAFK

-786 TGVGRYGL
+786 TDVGRYGL

-803 HFENPDGVDLAGYA
+803 YFENPDGVDLAGYA
-817 FDYYSCFPT
+817 FDYYSCFPA
-826 FTPKIYL
+826 FKPNIYL

-846 LNKGANAGQNHTTAD
+846 LNKGADEGKNHTTAD

-873 QTEAF
+873 QNEAF
-878 KNLWTM
+878 KDLWTM
-884 NAADANTAENAS
+884 NAADANTEGNAS
-896 IIKSAMDAYRALSDK
+896 IIKSAMDAYSALSDK

-919 TCNTDNDT
+919 KCNSTDT

-933 ALAKEIGL
+933 ALAKAIGL
-941 AGDIGTIQYT
+941 AGDIGSIQYT
-951 ISSDGKTLTVTGKGT
+951 ISSDGKTLTVTGSGD
-966 LSADMAN
+966 LSADLAN
-973 DAWTEAKV
+973 NAWTDEKV

-1001 NMSALKTVDAV
+1001 NMTALKTVDAV
-1012 RGVEVVGGKN
+1012 RGVKVGGGKN
-1022 VFPNADIVIRG
+1022 VFPNAGTILIRG

-1064 NSHTYDYTTY
+1064 NSHTDDYTTY

-1083 ANLEGTKVQLS
+1083 AKLDGTKVTFS
-1094 FIQHGSRKIGITQT
+1094 RIVFGSRKIGLDGS
-1108 YSDGKATNYS
+1108 YSNSNETNYS

-1126 VNKVKDSS
+1126 VDKVNDSS
-1134 AVSSNDVDGDYFK
+1134 ATSKHDVTGAYFK
-1147 NLNPASNTWDLIII
+1147 SLNPAANTWDLIII

-1167 CVSAADNASNNN
+1167 CSTNSN
-1179 GQDYVFINH
+1179 YVFIDH
-1188 LRGAIE
+1188 LRNTIK

-1211 MDTYDYSKYFSRYTE
+1211 LDHSEDAAHYTD
-1226 NSLSNYTAASN
+1226 NSLENYKLASE
-1237 KTEGNPDFIIAG
+1237 KSVEGNPNFIVAG
-1249 ATFIGNAMTSYL
+1249 ATFIRTAMTSYL
-1261 GQSKNLED
+1261 GKAKNLED
-1269 TIPLHNAGTTQVP
+1269 TKPLHSSDTTQVS
-1282 QLWRDNTHMS
+1282 QIWRDNTHMS

-1298 LAGTSVA
+1298 LAGASVA
-1305 AKLFTDIFS
+1305 AKVLTDVYS
-1314 KEITFKE
+1314 KEITFTT
-1321 GADFYSVLSYNPNS
+1321 GDFYSALSYAPNS
-1335 KDSNVRQDWPG
+1335 ANSGVKKDWPG
-1346 EFTPEIVEIV
+1346 EFTPEIAEIV
-1356 KASAKAAIEKPTEI
+1356 KASAKAAIENPTEI
-1370 TKLTEYAKD
+1370 TELTEYAKD

-1389 SADFTNTEWNEA
+1389 SADFTNTEWNETAIA
-1401 AIKAKSTEV
+1401 AKAAGV
-1410 LAEKADAKVISVS
+1410 LSEKAGAKVNSVS
-1423 VSDSTTKITLRYGYS
+1423 VSGNTATITLRYGYS
-1438 EATATIYTPS
+1438 ETAATIYTPS

-1455 AHIESTKL
+1455 AYIESTNL

-1565 DAYDAMLDTQVCR
+1565 GAYDVMLDTQVCR

-1664 TRKSSGGSSSSSGS
+1664 TRKSSGSSSSSSGS
-1678 SGSYAVTAPS
+1678 SGSYAVSAPS

-1702 KGDRVTITVTPDKGY
+1702 KGDRVTVTVTPDKGY

-1790 KTNGLFGSND
+1790 KANGLFGSND

-1822 TAKVPADVLP
+1822 TAVVPADVLP

>member
-24 WAVNDEGST
+24 WAVDDEGST
-33 SSGNGWPAGATGI
+33 SSGNGWPSGATGI
-46 TVATEKYSVTNYDE
+46 TVATEKYSVKDYDE
-60 DTTNVKASTTI
+60 DKTNVTASTTI
-71 WYKIDG
+71 WYKIDS
-77 DTLTIGGAGAIS
+77 DTLTIGGKGAIS
-89 DYSNTKDKT
+89 DYSNTSKLT

-105 ADWFKQ
+105 ADWYMVKDTI
-111 RKNIKHVV
+111 KNVV
-119 IEDGITGIGTLAIAN
+119 IEAGITGIGTLAIAN
-134 MTQLESI
+134 MTHLESI
-141 EIQGADVELARG
+141 EIKGADVELARG
-153 AVNNYDGNS
+153 AVNNYQGND

-177 NMDENSMDK
+177 KMGENG
-186 NSWFEKSNKNPNPT
+186 WFTESSQNPNPT
-200 IEFVISNTDEI
+200 IEFVISNVNDIEAH
-211 KNGYA
+211 YA

-222 VNEAASWDKATIS
+222 AADSANWSAIAA
-235 QITTAYEEYTAL
+235 AYEEYEAL
-247 PESVKTVLNTDVGEP
+247 PDVVKTQLKDSVGTP
-262 LKALY
+262 LAEKYATASNL
-267 DAAVNKRGWPAGAKG
+267 RGWPAGAKG
-282 INIALKGFNGS
+282 INIALEGFNGS

-310 STLKLGGNGAFP
+310 STLKLGGDGAFP
-322 LTGYDSSSAKDGNLG
+322 YTGYDSSSATDHNLG

-374 DIYLRNPQ
+374 DIYLRNKE
-382 IELVDGAVCG
+382 IELVNGAVCG

-397 NGKLTLHLYKRA
+397 NGKLTLHLYKSA

-417 YMTNSL
+417 YMLNNL
-423 TDAPSGRYLDPTLS
+423 TTAPEHRYLDPTLS
-437 YSFLEVEAFESTYA
+437 YSFLEVEAFESKYEA
-451 DIWNYSASLTN
+451 IWALGVSLN
-462 DQKETVKAA
+462 DEQKETVKAA
-471 YNEYQGMDAL
+471 YNEYQGMDAML
-481 FQNQLMNVDTLS
+481 QNQLMNMDTLS
-493 GGQTYGA
+493 SGQTYGA

-511 GTVAKFPDTT
+511 GTVAKFPGTT
-521 DIYYSYDKAT
+521 DIYYSYDEETK
-531 ETLTLTYT
+531 TLTLTYT
-539 GSDTGTIPDYN
+539 GSGTGTIPDYN
-550 PISAPLGTVPIK
+550 QYTAPLGSVQIE
-562 NVVIDSKIANVGAY
+562 NVVIDSKITSVGAY

-591 TKLAENYAAGSTV
+591 TTLAENYAAGSTV

-615 DTYAKVWTLTGV
+615 DTYAQVWTLTGV
-627 VPSYGIKENGV
+627 VPAGIVENGV
-638 FLNADVPTAVE
+638 SKNDAFVAVK
-649 NAVKAYKNLNS
+649 NAVTAYKKLNS
-660 NVKAQLKELKIDGG
+660 NVEAQLKKLKIDGG
-674 PTYYEQLLKVTGAN
+674 STYYAQLLKVTGAN

-693 TVISGGI
+693 TKISGGI
-700 PNGVDETGCF
+700 PNGVDEKGCF

-722 NDESTDTWTLR
+722 NDEGTDTWTLR

-745 DFGNNTTNTTAT
+745 DFGNSTTNTTAT

-765 SNCFSSYFK
+765 SNCFGSAFK

-786 TGVGRYGL
+786 TDVGRYGL

-803 HFENPDGVDLAGYA
+803 YFENPDGVDLAGYA
-817 FDYYSCFPT
+817 FDYYSCFPA
-826 FTPKIYL
+826 FKPNIYL

-846 LNKGANAGQNHTTAD
+846 LNKGADEGKNHTTAD

-873 QTEAF
+873 QNEAF
-878 KNLWTM
+878 KDLWTM
-884 NAADANTAENAS
+884 NAADANTEGNAS
-896 IIKSAMDAYRALSDK
+896 IIKSAMDAYSALSDK

-919 TCNTDNDT
+919 KCNSTDT

-933 ALAKEIGL
+933 ALAKAIGL
-941 AGDIGTIQYT
+941 AGDIGSIQYT
-951 ISSDGKTLTVTGKGT
+951 ISSDGKTLTVTGSGD
-966 LSADMAN
+966 LSADLAN
-973 DAWTEAKV
+973 NAWTDEKV

-1001 NMSALKTVDAV
+1001 NMTALKTVDAV
-1012 RGVEVVGGKN
+1012 RGVKVGGGKN
-1022 VFPNADIVIRG
+1022 VFPNAGTILIRG

-1064 NSHTYDYTTY
+1064 NSHTDDYTTY

-1083 ANLEGTKVQLS
+1083 AKLDGTKVTFS
-1094 FIQHGSRKIGITQT
+1094 RIVFGSRKIGLDGS
-1108 YSDGKATNYS
+1108 YSNSNETNYS

-1126 VNKVKDSS
+1126 VDKVNDSS
-1134 AVSSNDVDGDYFK
+1134 ATSKHDVTGAYFK
-1147 NLNPASNTWDLIII
+1147 SLNPAANTWDLIII

-1167 CVSAADNASNNN
+1167 CSTNSN
-1179 GQDYVFINH
+1179 YVFIDH
-1188 LRGAIE
+1188 LRNTIK

-1211 MDTYDYSKYFSRYTE
+1211 LDHSEDAAHYTD
-1226 NSLSNYTAASN
+1226 NSLENYKLASE
-1237 KTEGNPDFIIAG
+1237 KSVEGNPNFIVAG
-1249 ATFIGNAMTSYL
+1249 ATFIRTAMTSYL
-1261 GQSKNLED
+1261 GKAKNLED
-1269 TIPLHNAGTTQVP
+1269 TKPLHSSDTTQVS
-1282 QLWRDNTHMS
+1282 QIWRDNTHMS

-1298 LAGTSVA
+1298 LAGASVA
-1305 AKLFTDIFS
+1305 AKVLTDVYS
-1314 KEITFKE
+1314 KEITFTT
-1321 GADFYSVLSYNPNS
+1321 GDFYSALSYAPNS
-1335 KDSNVRQDWPG
+1335 ANSGVKKDWPG
-1346 EFTPEIVEIV
+1346 EFTPEIAEIV
-1356 KASAKAAIEKPTEI
+1356 KASAKAAIENPTEI
-1370 TKLTEYAKD
+1370 TELTEYAKD

-1389 SADFTNTEWNEA
+1389 SADFTNTEWNETAIA
-1401 AIKAKSTEV
+1401 AKAAGV
-1410 LAEKADAKVISVS
+1410 LSEKAGAKVNSVS
-1423 VSDSTTKITLRYGYS
+1423 VSGNTATITLRYGYS
-1438 EATATIYTPS
+1438 ETAATIYTPS

-1455 AHIESTKL
+1455 AYIESTNL

-1565 DAYDAMLDTQVCR
+1565 GAYDVMLDTQVCR

-1664 TRKSSGGSSSSSGS
+1664 TRKSSGSSSSSSGS
-1678 SGSYAVTAPS
+1678 SGSYAVSAPS

-1702 KGDRVTITVTPDKGY
+1702 KGDRVTVTVTPDKGY
-1717 ELDKLTVKDASGNKL
+1717 ELDSLTVKDASGNKL

-1759 EQAASIFA
+1759 EQAASTFA

-1790 KTNGLFGSND
+1790 KANGLFGSND

-1822 TAKVPADVLP
+1822 TVKVPSDVLP

-1875 MGTAPTTVNGFTDVA
+1875 MGTAPTTVNGFTDVESNA
-1890 AGDFYA
+1890 FCA

-1909 GTSASTFSPN
+1909 GTSATTFSPSN
-1919 AGCTR
+1919 GCTR

>member
-24 WAVNDEGST
+24 WAVDDEGST
-33 SSGNGWPAGATGI
+33 SSGNGWPSGATGI
-46 TVATEKYSVTNYDE
+46 TVATEKYSVKDYDE
-60 DTTNVKASTTI
+60 DKTNVTASTTI
-71 WYKIDG
+71 WYKIDS
-77 DTLTIGGAGAIS
+77 DTLTIGGKGAIS
-89 DYSNTKDKT
+89 DYSNTSKLT

-105 ADWFKQ
+105 ADWYMVKDTI
-111 RKNIKHVV
+111 KNVV
-119 IEDGITGIGTLAIAN
+119 IEAGITGIGTLAIAN
-134 MTQLESI
+134 MTHLESI
-141 EIQGADVELARG
+141 EIKGADVELARG
-153 AVNNYDGNS
+153 AVNNYQGND

-177 NMDENSMDK
+177 KMGENG
-186 NSWFEKSNKNPNPT
+186 WFTESSQNPNPT
-200 IEFVISNTDEI
+200 IEFVISNVNDIEAH
-211 KNGYA
+211 YA

-222 VNEAASWDKATIS
+222 AADSANWSAIAA
-235 QITTAYEEYTAL
+235 AYEEYEAL
-247 PESVKTVLNTDVGEP
+247 PDVVKTQLKDSVGTP
-262 LKALY
+262 LAEKYATASNL
-267 DAAVNKRGWPAGAKG
+267 RGWPAGAKG
-282 INIALKGFNGS
+282 INIALEGFNGS

-310 STLKLGGNGAFP
+310 STLKLGGDGAFP
-322 LTGYDSSSAKDGNLG
+322 YTGYDSSSATDHNLG

-374 DIYLRNPQ
+374 DIYLRNKE
-382 IELVDGAVCG
+382 IELVNGAVCG

-397 NGKLTLHLYKRA
+397 NGKLTLHLYKSA

-417 YMTNSL
+417 YMLNNL
-423 TDAPSGRYLDPTLS
+423 TTAPEHRYLDPTLS
-437 YSFLEVEAFESTYA
+437 YSFLEVEAFESKYEA
-451 DIWNYSASLTN
+451 IWALGVSLN
-462 DQKETVKAA
+462 DEQKETVKAA
-471 YNEYQGMDAL
+471 YNEYQGMDAML
-481 FQNQLMNVDTLS
+481 QNQLMNMDTLS
-493 GGQTYGA
+493 SGQTYGA

-511 GTVAKFPDTT
+511 GTVAKFPGTT
-521 DIYYSYDKAT
+521 DIYYSYDEETK
-531 ETLTLTYT
+531 TLTLTYT
-539 GSDTGTIPDYN
+539 GSGTGTIPDYN
-550 PISAPLGTVPIK
+550 QYTAPLGSVQIE
-562 NVVIDSKIANVGAY
+562 NVVIDSKITSVGAY

-591 TKLAENYAAGSTV
+591 TTLAENYAAGSTV

-615 DTYAKVWTLTGV
+615 DTYAQVWTLTGV
-627 VPSYGIKENGV
+627 VPAGIVENGV
-638 FLNADVPTAVE
+638 SKNDAFVAVK
-649 NAVKAYKNLNS
+649 NAVTAYKKLNS
-660 NVKAQLKELKIDGG
+660 NVEAQLKKLKIDGG
-674 PTYYEQLLKVTGAN
+674 STYYAQLLKVTGAN

-693 TVISGGI
+693 TKISGGI
-700 PNGVDETGCF
+700 PNGVDEKGCF

-722 NDESTDTWTLR
+722 NDEGTDTWTLR

-745 DFGNNTTNTTAT
+745 DFGNSTTNTTAT

-765 SNCFSSYFK
+765 SNCFGSAFK

-786 TGVGRYGL
+786 TDVGRYGL

-803 HFENPDGVDLAGYA
+803 YFENPDGVDLAGYA
-817 FDYYSCFPT
+817 FDYYSCFPA
-826 FTPKIYL
+826 FKPNIYL

-846 LNKGANAGQNHTTAD
+846 LNKGADEGKNHTTAD

-873 QTEAF
+873 QNEAF
-878 KNLWTM
+878 KDLWTM
-884 NAADANTAENAS
+884 NAADANTEGNAS
-896 IIKSAMDAYRALSDK
+896 IIKSAMDAYSALSDK

-919 TCNTDNDT
+919 KCNSTDT

-933 ALAKEIGL
+933 ALAKAIGL
-941 AGDIGTIQYT
+941 AGDIGSIQYT
-951 ISSDGKTLTVTGKGT
+951 ISSDGKTLTVTGSGD
-966 LSADMAN
+966 LSADLAN
-973 DAWTEAKV
+973 NAWTDEKV

-1001 NMSALKTVDAV
+1001 NMTALKTVDAV
-1012 RGVEVVGGKN
+1012 RGVKVGGGKN
-1022 VFPNADIVIRG
+1022 VFPNAGTILIRG

-1064 NSHTYDYTTY
+1064 NSHTDDYTTY

-1083 ANLEGTKVQLS
+1083 AKLDGTKVTFS
-1094 FIQHGSRKIGITQT
+1094 RIVFGSRKIGLDGS
-1108 YSDGKATNYS
+1108 YSNSNETNYS

-1126 VNKVKDSS
+1126 VDKVNDSS
-1134 AVSSNDVDGDYFK
+1134 ATSKHDVTGAYFK
-1147 NLNPASNTWDLIII
+1147 SLNPAANTWDLIII

-1167 CVSAADNASNNN
+1167 CSTNSN
-1179 GQDYVFINH
+1179 YVFIDH
-1188 LRGAIE
+1188 LRNTIK

-1211 MDTYDYSKYFSRYTE
+1211 LDHSEDAAHYTD
-1226 NSLSNYTAASN
+1226 NSLENYKLASE
-1237 KTEGNPDFIIAG
+1237 KSVEGNPNFIVAG
-1249 ATFIGNAMTSYL
+1249 ATFIRTAMTSYL
-1261 GQSKNLED
+1261 GKAKNLED
-1269 TIPLHNAGTTQVP
+1269 TKPLHSSDTTQVS
-1282 QLWRDNTHMS
+1282 QIWRDNTHMS

-1298 LAGTSVA
+1298 LAGASVA
-1305 AKLFTDIFS
+1305 AKVLTDVYS
-1314 KEITFKE
+1314 KEITFTT
-1321 GADFYSVLSYNPNS
+1321 GDFYSALSYAPNS
-1335 KDSNVRQDWPG
+1335 ANSGVKKDWPG
-1346 EFTPEIVEIV
+1346 EFTPEIAEIV
-1356 KASAKAAIEKPTEI
+1356 KASAKAAIENPTEI
-1370 TKLTEYAKD
+1370 TELTEYAKD

-1389 SADFTNTEWNEA
+1389 SADFTNTEWNETAIA
-1401 AIKAKSTEV
+1401 AKAAGV
-1410 LAEKADAKVISVS
+1410 LSEKAGAKVNSVS
-1423 VSDSTTKITLRYGYS
+1423 VSGNTATITLRYGYS
-1438 EATATIYTPS
+1438 ETAATIYTPS

-1455 AHIESTKL
+1455 AYIESTNL

-1565 DAYDAMLDTQVCR
+1565 GAYDVMLDTQVCR

-1664 TRKSSGGSSSSSGS
+1664 TRKSSGSSSSSSGS
-1678 SGSYAVTAPS
+1678 SGSYAVSAPS

-1702 KGDRVTITVTPDKGY
+1702 KGDRVTVTVTPDKGY

-1790 KTNGLFGSND
+1790 KANGLFGSND

-1860 NTCTRGQSVTFLYRA
+1860 STCTRGQSVTFLYRA
-1875 MGTAPTTVNGFTDVA
+1875 MGTAPTTVNGFTDVESNA
-1890 AGDFYA
+1890 FCA

-1909 GTSASTFSPN
+1909 GTSATTFSPSN
-1919 AGCTR
+1919 GCTR

>member
-24 WAVNDEGST
+24 WAVDDEGST
-33 SSGNGWPAGATGI
+33 SSGNGWPSGATGI
-46 TVATEKYSVTNYDE
+46 TVATEKYSVKDYDE
-60 DTTNVKASTTI
+60 DKTNVTASTTI
-71 WYKIDG
+71 WYKIDS
-77 DTLTIGGAGAIS
+77 DTLTIGGKGAIS
-89 DYSNTKDKT
+89 DYSNTSKLT

-105 ADWFKQ
+105 ADWYMVKDTI
-111 RKNIKHVV
+111 KNVV
-119 IEDGITGIGTLAIAN
+119 IEAGITGIGTLAIAN
-134 MTQLESI
+134 MTHLESI
-141 EIQGADVELARG
+141 EIKGADVELARG
-153 AVNNYDGNS
+153 AVNNYQGND

-177 NMDENSMDK
+177 KMGENG
-186 NSWFEKSNKNPNPT
+186 WFTESSQNPNPT
-200 IEFVISNTDEI
+200 IEFVISNVNDIEAH
-211 KNGYA
+211 YA

-222 VNEAASWDKATIS
+222 AADSANWSAIAA
-235 QITTAYEEYTAL
+235 AYEEYEAL
-247 PESVKTVLNTDVGEP
+247 PDVVKTQLKDSVGTP
-262 LKALY
+262 LAEKYATASNL
-267 DAAVNKRGWPAGAKG
+267 RGWPAGAKG
-282 INIALKGFNGS
+282 INIALEGFNGS

-310 STLKLGGNGAFP
+310 STLKLGGDGAFP
-322 LTGYDSSSAKDGNLG
+322 YTGYDSSSATDHNLG

-374 DIYLRNPQ
+374 DIYLRNKE
-382 IELVDGAVCG
+382 IELLNGAVCG

-397 NGKLTLHLYKRA
+397 NGKLTLHLYKSA

-417 YMTNSL
+417 YMLNNL
-423 TDAPSGRYLDPTLS
+423 TTAPEHRYLDPTLS
-437 YSFLEVEAFESTYA
+437 YSFLEVEAFESKYEA
-451 DIWNYSASLTN
+451 IWALGVSLN
-462 DQKETVKAA
+462 DEQKETVKAA
-471 YNEYQGMDAL
+471 YNEYQGMDAML
-481 FQNQLMNVDTLS
+481 QNQLMNMDTLS
-493 GGQTYGA
+493 SGQTYGA

-511 GTVAKFPDTT
+511 GTVAKFPGTT
-521 DIYYSYDKAT
+521 DIYYSYDEETK
-531 ETLTLTYT
+531 TLTLTYT
-539 GSDTGTIPDYN
+539 GSGTGTIPDYN
-550 PISAPLGTVPIK
+550 QYTAPLGSVQIE
-562 NVVIDSKIANVGAY
+562 NVVIDSKITSVGAY

-591 TKLAENYAAGSTV
+591 TTLAENYAAGSTV

-615 DTYAKVWTLTGV
+615 DTYAQVWTLTGV
-627 VPSYGIKENGV
+627 VPAGIVENGV
-638 FLNADVPTAVE
+638 SKNDAFVAVK
-649 NAVKAYKNLNS
+649 NAVTAYKKLNS
-660 NVKAQLKELKIDGG
+660 NVEAQLKKLKIDGG
-674 PTYYEQLLKVTGAN
+674 STYYAQLLKVTGAN

-693 TVISGGI
+693 TKISGGI
-700 PNGVDETGCF
+700 PNGVDEKGCF

-722 NDESTDTWTLR
+722 NDEGTDTWTLR

-745 DFGNNTTNTTAT
+745 DFGNSTTNTTAT

-765 SNCFSSYFK
+765 SNCFGSAFK

-786 TGVGRYGL
+786 TDVGRYGL

-803 HFENPDGVDLAGYA
+803 YFENPDGVDLAGYA
-817 FDYYSCFPT
+817 FDYYSCFPA
-826 FTPKIYL
+826 FKPNIYL

-846 LNKGANAGQNHTTAD
+846 LNKGADEGKNHTTAD

-873 QTEAF
+873 QNEAF
-878 KNLWTM
+878 KDLWTM
-884 NAADANTAENAS
+884 NAADANTEGNAS
-896 IIKSAMDAYRALSDK
+896 IIKSAMDAYSALSDK

-919 TCNTDNDT
+919 KCNSTDT

-933 ALAKEIGL
+933 ALAKAIGL
-941 AGDIGTIQYT
+941 AGDIGSIQYT
-951 ISSDGKTLTVTGKGT
+951 ISSDGKTLTVTGSGD
-966 LSADMAN
+966 LSADLAN
-973 DAWTEAKV
+973 NAWTDEKV

-1001 NMSALKTVDAV
+1001 NMTALKTVDAV
-1012 RGVEVVGGKN
+1012 RGVKVGGGKN
-1022 VFPNADIVIRG
+1022 VFPNAGTILIRG

-1064 NSHTYDYTTY
+1064 NSHTDDYTTY

-1083 ANLEGTKVQLS
+1083 AKLDGTKVTFS
-1094 FIQHGSRKIGITQT
+1094 RIVFGSRKIGLDGS
-1108 YSDGKATNYS
+1108 YSNSNETNYS

-1126 VNKVKDSS
+1126 VDKVNDSS
-1134 AVSSNDVDGDYFK
+1134 ATSKHDVTGAYFK
-1147 NLNPASNTWDLIII
+1147 SLNPAANTWDLIII

-1167 CVSAADNASNNN
+1167 CSTNSN
-1179 GQDYVFINH
+1179 YVFIDH
-1188 LRGAIE
+1188 LRNTIK

-1211 MDTYDYSKYFSRYTE
+1211 LDHSEDAAHYTD
-1226 NSLSNYTAASN
+1226 NSLENYKLASE
-1237 KTEGNPDFIIAG
+1237 KSVEGNPNFIVAG
-1249 ATFIGNAMTSYL
+1249 ATFIRTAMTSYL
-1261 GQSKNLED
+1261 GKAKNLED
-1269 TIPLHNAGTTQVP
+1269 TKPLHSSDTTQVS
-1282 QLWRDNTHMS
+1282 QIWRDNTHMS

-1298 LAGTSVA
+1298 LAGASVA
-1305 AKLFTDIFS
+1305 AKVLTDVYS
-1314 KEITFKE
+1314 KEITFTT
-1321 GADFYSVLSYNPNS
+1321 GDFYSALSYAPNS
-1335 KDSNVRQDWPG
+1335 ANSGVKKDWPG
-1346 EFTPEIVEIV
+1346 EFTPEIAEIV
-1356 KASAKAAIEKPTEI
+1356 KASAKAAIENPTEI
-1370 TKLTEYAKD
+1370 TELTEYAKD

-1389 SADFTNTEWNEA
+1389 SADFTNTEWNETAIA
-1401 AIKAKSTEV
+1401 AKAAGV
-1410 LAEKADAKVISVS
+1410 LSEKAGAKVNSVS
-1423 VSDSTTKITLRYGYS
+1423 VSGNTATITLRYGYS
-1438 EATATIYTPS
+1438 ETAATIYTPS

-1455 AHIESTKL
+1455 AYIESTNL

-1565 DAYDAMLDTQVCR
+1565 GAYDVMLDTQVCR

-1664 TRKSSGGSSSSSGS
+1664 TRKSSGSSSSSSGS
-1678 SGSYAVTAPS
+1678 SGSYAVSAPS

-1702 KGDRVTITVTPDKGY
+1702 KGDRVTVTVTPDKGY

-1790 KTNGLFGSND
+1790 KANGLFGSND

>member
-24 WAVNDEGST
+24 WAVDDEGST
-33 SSGNGWPAGATGI
+33 SSGNGWPSGATGI
-46 TVATEKYSVTNYDE
+46 TVATEKYSVKDYDE
-60 DTTNVKASTTI
+60 DKTNVTASTTI
-71 WYKIDG
+71 WYKIDS
-77 DTLTIGGAGAIS
+77 DTLTIGGKGAIS
-89 DYSNTKDKT
+89 DYSNTSKLT
-98 NVLRFTQ
+98 TVLRFTQ
-105 ADWFKQ
+105 ADWYMVKDTI
-111 RKNIKHVV
+111 KNVV
-119 IEDGITGIGTLAIAN
+119 IEAGITGIGTLAIAN
-134 MTQLESI
+134 MTHLESI
-141 EIQGADVELARG
+141 EIKGADVELARG
-153 AVNNYDGNS
+153 AVNNYQGND

-177 NMDENSMDK
+177 KMGENG
-186 NSWFEKSNKNPNPT
+186 WFTESSQNPNPT
-200 IEFVISNTDEI
+200 IEFVISNVNDIEAH
-211 KNGYA
+211 YA

-222 VNEAASWDKATIS
+222 AADSANWSAIAA
-235 QITTAYEEYTAL
+235 AYEEYEAL
-247 PESVKTVLNTDVGEP
+247 PDVVKTQLKDSVGTP
-262 LKALY
+262 LAEKYATASNL
-267 DAAVNKRGWPAGAKG
+267 RGWPAGAKG
-282 INIALKGFNGS
+282 INIALEGFNGS

-310 STLKLGGNGAFP
+310 STLKLGGDGAFP
-322 LTGYDSSSAKDGNLG
+322 YTGYDSSSATDHNLG

-374 DIYLRNPQ
+374 DIYLRNKE
-382 IELVDGAVCG
+382 IELVNGAVCG

-397 NGKLTLHLYKRA
+397 NGKLTLHLYKSA

-417 YMTNSL
+417 YMLNNL
-423 TDAPSGRYLDPTLS
+423 TTAPEHRYLDPTLS
-437 YSFLEVEAFESTYA
+437 YSFLEVEAFESKYEA
-451 DIWNYSASLTN
+451 IWALGVSLN
-462 DQKETVKAA
+462 DEQKETVKAA
-471 YNEYQGMDAL
+471 YNEYQGMDAML
-481 FQNQLMNVDTLS
+481 QNQLMNMDTLS
-493 GGQTYGA
+493 SGQTYGA

-511 GTVAKFPDTT
+511 GTVAKFPGTT
-521 DIYYSYDKAT
+521 DIYYSYDEETK
-531 ETLTLTYT
+531 TLTLTYT
-539 GSDTGTIPDYN
+539 GSGTGTIPDYN
-550 PISAPLGTVPIK
+550 QYTAPLGSVQIE
-562 NVVIDSKIANVGAY
+562 NVVIDSKITSVGAY

-591 TKLAENYAAGSTV
+591 TTLAENYAAGSTV

-615 DTYAKVWTLTGV
+615 DTYAQVWTLTGV
-627 VPSYGIKENGV
+627 VPAGIVENGV
-638 FLNADVPTAVE
+638 SKNDAFVAVK
-649 NAVKAYKNLNS
+649 NAVTAYKKLNS
-660 NVKAQLKELKIDGG
+660 NVEAQLKKLKIDGG
-674 PTYYEQLLKVTGAN
+674 STYYAQLLKVTGAN

-693 TVISGGI
+693 TKISGGI
-700 PNGVDETGCF
+700 PNGVDEKGCF

-722 NDESTDTWTLR
+722 NDEGTDTWTLR

-745 DFGNNTTNTTAT
+745 DFGNSTTNTTAT

-765 SNCFSSYFK
+765 SNCFGSAFK

-786 TGVGRYGL
+786 TDVGRYGL
-794 IHLSNCTDF
+794 IHLRNCTDF
-803 HFENPDGVDLAGYA
+803 YFENPDGVDLAGYA
-817 FDYYSCFPT
+817 FDYYSCFPA
-826 FTPKIYL
+826 FKPNIYL

-846 LNKGANAGQNHTTAD
+846 LNKGADEGKNHTTAD

-873 QTEAF
+873 QNEAF
-878 KNLWTM
+878 KDLWTM
-884 NAADANTAENAS
+884 NAADANTEGNAS
-896 IIKSAMDAYRALSDK
+896 IIKSAMDAYSALSDK

-919 TCNTDNDT
+919 KCNSTDT

-933 ALAKEIGL
+933 ALAKAIGL
-941 AGDIGTIQYT
+941 AGDIGSIQYT
-951 ISSDGKTLTVTGKGT
+951 ISSDGKTLTVTGSGD
-966 LSADMAN
+966 LSADLAN
-973 DAWTEAKV
+973 NAWTDEKV

-1001 NMSALKTVDAV
+1001 NMTALKTVDAV
-1012 RGVEVVGGKN
+1012 RGVKVGGGKN
-1022 VFPNADIVIRG
+1022 VFPNAGTILIRG

-1064 NSHTYDYTTY
+1064 NSHTDDYTTY

-1083 ANLEGTKVQLS
+1083 AKLDGTKVTFS
-1094 FIQHGSRKIGITQT
+1094 RIVFGSRKIGLDGS
-1108 YSDGKATNYS
+1108 YSNSNETNYS

-1126 VNKVKDSS
+1126 VDKVNDSS
-1134 AVSSNDVDGDYFK
+1134 ATSKHDVTGAYFK
-1147 NLNPASNTWDLIII
+1147 SLNPAANTWDLIII

-1167 CVSAADNASNNN
+1167 CSTNSN
-1179 GQDYVFINH
+1179 YVFIDH
-1188 LRGAIE
+1188 LRNTIK

-1211 MDTYDYSKYFSRYTE
+1211 LDHSEDAAHYTD
-1226 NSLSNYTAASN
+1226 NSLENYKLASE
-1237 KTEGNPDFIIAG
+1237 KSVEGNPNFIVAG
-1249 ATFIGNAMTSYL
+1249 ATFIRTAMTSYL
-1261 GQSKNLED
+1261 GKAKNLED
-1269 TIPLHNAGTTQVP
+1269 TKPLHSSDTTQVS
-1282 QLWRDNTHMS
+1282 QIWRDNTHMS

-1298 LAGTSVA
+1298 LAGASVA
-1305 AKLFTDIFS
+1305 AKVLTDVYS
-1314 KEITFKE
+1314 KEITFTT
-1321 GADFYSVLSYNPNS
+1321 GDFYSALSYAPNS
-1335 KDSNVRQDWPG
+1335 ANSGVKKDWPG
-1346 EFTPEIVEIV
+1346 EFTPEIAEIV
-1356 KASAKAAIEKPTEI
+1356 KASAKAAIENPTEI
-1370 TKLTEYAKD
+1370 TELTEYAKD

-1389 SADFTNTEWNEA
+1389 SADFTNTEWNETAIA
-1401 AIKAKSTEV
+1401 AKAAGV
-1410 LAEKADAKVISVS
+1410 LSEKAGAKVNSVS
-1423 VSDSTTKITLRYGYS
+1423 VSGNTATITLRYGYS
-1438 EATATIYTPS
+1438 ETAATIYTPS

-1455 AHIESTKL
+1455 AYIESTNL

-1565 DAYDAMLDTQVCR
+1565 GAYDVMLDTQVCR

-1664 TRKSSGGSSSSSGS
+1664 TRKSSGSSSSSSGS
-1678 SGSYAVTAPS
+1678 SGSYAVSAPS

-1702 KGDRVTITVTPDKGY
+1702 KGDRVTVTVTPDKGY

-1790 KTNGLFGSND
+1790 KANGLFGSND